1 MSDNKEFGL
10 FLKEE
15 LTKKSNLNSSQ
26 LASILHCSRSTLNDL
41 FKGKRSLSKS
51 FANRIETAFSSNS
64 LSSEYSIKADDLLKK
79 QAALIYKISGENL
92 NLEEDE
98 DADTQSSQDKDYI
111 DSSRAPSDEK
121 FSLSNNTPESSNITT
136 VQDQGLPY
144 FAKFTKEK
152 IECYVDNNQQ
162 ECRGLIPELVYT
174 LIATTASNEYLEKFY
189 LPYGDD
195 ISLKGFDGIVSY
207 NQNHPYIPKGYS
219 VWEIG
224 TNKDPKRKF
233 DEDFSK
239 AKEKLSKFSPS
250 TDIHDVTYVAV
261 FPRSISHEN
270 QEKWIRQ
277 KKKDGSEFKD
287 IRIIDAFLLAQWANQ
302 SASAQLHFSKQF
314 SNVTDND
321 ILTKI
326 QTSKLLYK
334 EMSFNNIANGEEL
347 LDNLFSLYKNDYYG
361 LFSCFIR
368 DGLGSNILNASSESK
383 SLTKAFICY
392 LAKVYDSEDKN
403 NSADDIVNGL
413 EYQVKASLQDPDDKE
428 LEKDTDFD
436 GYQQS
441 RYTNLFLN
449 TYYIKDYAL
458 LAKLILALKVLS
470 ILIVDE
476 EIIDDRI
483 KELCKE
489 NKNVRIITIRN
500 LYNFDIS
507 DPYKESSSIAE
518 RSEIFLNTNSVP
530 PFKEE
535 IILNPLPWYKLENTL
550 NEFTQKTNYL
560 SNKSDEEKDST
571 QNKIQEQNKNAEAIL
586 NPNSCRHL
594 ALLSEGS
601 ICNMKNILTKGTDF
615 KVTRRQ
621 FIQNLVEQNEDLSF
635 LFCFCLIGKINTKD
649 SLQVEVLKSLYS
661 KKTEDIKQ
669 MLAKIVHL
677 KLSQSIACFY
687 KGIYKLTSRYIV
699 LDYINDE
706 PTINKEDILNRL
718 YNIIES
724 LIYLKITSET
734 GIFFERNCITNQE
747 SFAYYSA
754 FLSVLKLQKETES
767 TNRRR
772 SLPSN
777 CVIDELTQLIIRLL
791 DVLCFKKEDILGDD
805 YPYYLKNKA
814 LQNNI
819 FNALKANSNNN
830 KQYSILSEIRPFIE
844 QLSYLDC
851 RNYLNIVDDLILS
864 YCKRAK
870 IEKANDLDD
879 YCNPYLSDD
888 LLYSLFFVSKKM
900 TNLKQVTELL
910 IQLDETMQS
919 SDSSSYNKITELL
932 GLMFDIYSCSN
943 TRAVDSRERIL
954 KELSSKYPGPCKNL
968 VIKQIDQITL
978 GGLITCMPSFKW
990 YDLNIKLS
998 QSPDTIRYGL
1008 DRYIYLYLS
1017 LITTSNLSFDELAKC
1032 KNFVD
1037 YMSEE
1042 QLQQLE
1048 SLIELYSKNSTEEK
1062 QIELRDLFNQKQ
1074 FWLHQ
1079 KVNISDSLKEFFKK
1093 VRTILES
1100 KSMLLKDKWKVEA
1113 IASDLIIDESSIPV
1127 EVITKFKN
1135 EDKLKD
1141 YIHKERSAFIYNTF
1155 KKLGGDGLKWIF
1167 KNCKNT
1173 YDIGYS
1179 LVKDHELSL
1188 NERLNLFTF
1197 FINEIYITNKELNSI
1212 KELDT
1217 EVNQEHSDSN
1227 LLSKILLNSKRD
1239 SLTQS
1244 NFQNQKVSQ
1253 LDKYLTDCR
1262 TCIWS
1267 MSSIDKGFNLN
1278 RAYGDY
1284 VKKNNLS
1291 ISEEVNILINF
1302 PFDECTFELAERTSD
1317 LASIY
1322 WEKVP
1327 LLNYYENWKN
1337 KEIFE
1342 KIQSCLKKA
1351 DRLIELCCASVFF
1364 LIRTTDYKDFS
1375 LECVLEIVDTINKI
1389 NLYKFQNK
1397 IDLLKSDEQDL
1408 NIRKNDEIENRQPI
1422 VQNTEYNNSVK
1433 YQNKLK
1439 RKEKAII
1446 ELQKDKLLLTK
1457 FVAKV
1462 LKESSLSFENKVLI
1476 ELQILPYL
1484 MYDNFSH
1491 LRNAREEQLI
1501 CIRELNLYFSANPQ
1515 KYFEIFCKNYL
1526 HDHCILLKKDKL
1538 FTNENSVISVG
1549 DLEKDF
1555 PVYKFDRAAVI
1566 CLESTELIF
1575 NNLNCI
1581 PGFCYAQ
1588 IPDHNLISRWIN
1600 QVIEIS
1606 RNSKNEDLIYITRNY
1621 VAKTLAHTPKEKNN
1635 LMPYKEV
1642 CLALE
1647 DVEDYDFLRYF
1658 YIAFFNS
1665 YSLANIYQCDD
1676 GERNRSLAA
1685 EYKKI
1690 RISINKDE
1698 MPLTYNLVSM
1708 LENGYKFDSRHD
1720 NEDYIFRTYFET

>member
-1 MSDNKEFGL
+1 MSDNKDFGL

-15 LTKKSNLNSSQ
+15 LTKKTNLNVSQ
-26 LASILHCSRSTLNDL
+26 VASILKCSRSTLNDL
-41 FKGKRSLSKS
+41 FNGKRQLSKA
-51 FANRIETAFSSNS
+51 FAKRIEEAFSSNS
-64 LSSEYSIKADDLLKK
+64 LSSSYSIKADSLLKK
-79 QAALIYKISGENL
+79 QAALIYGIS
-92 NLEEDE
+92 EDHSSLK
-98 DADTQSSQDKDYI
+98 DATNTSSSLGRNNRERSSEASDDKYT
-111 DSSRAPSDEK
+111 
-121 FSLSNNTPESSNITT
+121 LSNNTSSI
-136 VQDQGLPY
+136 QDQGIP
-144 FAKFTKEK
+144 FFVKITREK
-152 IECYVDNNQQ
+152 IESYVDNNHQ
-162 ECRGLIPELVYT
+162 ECRGLIPEFVYT
-174 LIATTASNEYLEKFY
+174 LIATTASNDYLEKFY

-207 NQNHPYIPKGYS
+207 NQNHPYIPKGLS

-239 AKEKLSKFSPS
+239 AKEKLSKLSQDV
-250 TDIHDVTYVAV
+250 DIHDVTYVAV
-261 FPRSISHEN
+261 FPRTISYQNKEN
-270 QEKWIRQ
+270 WIRQ
-277 KKKDGSEFKD
+277 KKKEGSEFKD

-302 SASAQLHFSKQF
+302 SVSAQLHFSKQF
-314 SNVTDND
+314 SNFEEDD
-321 ILTKI
+321 LLTNI
-326 QTSKLLYK
+326 ETSQFMYK
-334 EMSFNNIANGEEL
+334 EMSFDSIEHGEEL
-347 LDNLFSLYKNDYYG
+347 LDDLFSLYKNDYYD
-361 LFSCFIR
+361 LFKSFIR
-368 DGLGSNILNASSESK
+368 TGLDGNILKAASESK
-383 SLTKAFICY
+383 ILTKAFICY
-392 LAKVYDSEDKN
+392 LAKIYDSEDKN
-403 NSADDIVNGL
+403 IKSDNTVNAI
-413 EYQVKASLQDPDDKE
+413 EYQVNAALQYSEDKKQD
-428 LEKDTDFD
+428 KDTEFY
-436 GYQQS
+436 GYGKS
-441 RYTNLFLN
+441 KYTNLFLN
-449 TYYIKDYAL
+449 TYYIKDYKL
-458 LAKLILALKVLS
+458 LTKLISSLTEKS

-476 EIIDDRI
+476 EIIDFKIRDR
-483 KELCKE
+483 CRE
-489 NKNVRIITIRN
+489 NKNVKIITIRN

-507 DPYKESSSIAE
+507 DPYKENSSIAE
-518 RSEIFLNTNSVP
+518 RSEIILNANSLP
-530 PFKEE
+530 SFKEE
-535 IILNPLPWYKLENTL
+535 IILNPLPWYKLENKL

-560 SNKSDEEKDST
+560 SNKSCEEIGST
-571 QNKIQEQNKNAEAIL
+571 QNKNADAIF

-601 ICNMKNILTKGTDF
+601 ISNLRNILTKGTDF
-615 KVTRRQ
+615 KVTRRH
-621 FIQNLVEQNEDLSF
+621 FIQNLIEQNEELSF

-649 SLQVEVLKSLYS
+649 SLQVEVLKSLYT
-661 KKTEDIKQ
+661 KKTEDIEQ
-669 MLAKIVHL
+669 MLTKIVHL
-677 KLSQSIACFY
+677 KLYKNIACFY
-687 KGIYKLTSRYIV
+687 KEIYKLTSRYIV
-699 LDYINDE
+699 LDYIYDVT
-706 PTINKEDILNRL
+706 TIKKEDILNRL

-767 TNRRR
+767 TERRR
-772 SLPSN
+772 ILPSN

-791 DVLCFKKEDILGDD
+791 DVLCFIKKDIIDDD

-814 LQNNI
+814 LQNNT
-819 FNALKANSNNN
+819 FNVLKSNSNDDN
-830 KQYSILSEIRPFIE
+830 KQYSILSAILPFIE

-851 RNYLNIVDDLILS
+851 SNYLNIVDDLILS
-864 YCKRAK
+864 YCKQAK
-870 IEKANDLDD
+870 IEKTNDYLDD
-879 YCNPYLSDD
+879 YFNPYLSDD
-888 LLYSLFFVSKKM
+888 LLYSLIFVSKNM

-919 SDSSSYNKITELL
+919 SDCSIYNKITELL
-932 GLMFDIYSCSN
+932 VLMFDIYCCRN
-943 TRAVDSRERIL
+943 TKAVDSRERIL

-968 VIKQIDQITL
+968 VIKQIKQITL

-1135 EDKLKD
+1135 EDKLID

-1302 PFDECTFELAERTSD
+1302 PFDECTFELAERTRD
-1317 LASIY
+1317 LAAEY
-1322 WEKVP
+1322 WDKVP
-1327 LLNYYENWKN
+1327 LLNYYNKWKN

-1342 KIQSCLKKA
+1342 KIQSRLKKA
-1351 DRLIELCCASVFF
+1351 DRLIELCCACMSF
-1364 LIRTTDYKDFS
+1364 LVRTNDYKDFS
-1375 LECVLEIVDTINKI
+1375 LECVLETVDTINKI

-1408 NIRKNDEIENRQPI
+1408 NIRKNDEIENRQLI
-1422 VQNTEYNNSVK
+1422 VQNTEDNNSVK

-1457 FVAKV
+1457 FVTKV

-1484 MYDNFSH
+1484 MYDNLSH

-1501 CIRELNLYFSANPQ
+1501 CIRELNLFFSANPQ

-1538 FTNENSVISVG
+1538 FTNKNSVISVG

-1606 RNSKNEDLIYITRNY
+1606 RNSKIDDLINITKNN
-1621 VAKTLAHTPKEKNN
+1621 VAKTLAHTPKENNN

-1642 CLALE
+1642 YLALE

-1676 GERNRSLAA
+1676 GERNRNLAT

-1690 RISINKDE
+1690 RNSINKEE

-1708 LENGYKFDSRHD
+1708 LENGYKSDSKHD

>member
-1 MSDNKEFGL
+1 MTSKEEFGL

-15 LTKKSNLNSSQ
+15 LTKKTNLNSSQ
-26 LASILHCSRSTLNDL
+26 LASILNCSRSTLNDL
-41 FKGKRSLSKS
+41 FKGKRSLSKA
-51 FANRIETAFSSNS
+51 FAKRIETAFSSNS
-64 LSSEYSIKADDLLKK
+64 LSPNISIKADDLLKK

-92 NLEEDE
+92 NLDE
-98 DADTQSSQDKDYI
+98 DTQSSQDKDYI
-111 DSSRAPSDEK
+111 DSSRDPSDEK
-121 FSLSNNTPESSNITT
+121 FPFSKNTPESSKITT
-136 VQDQGLPY
+136 IQDQAIPF

-152 IECYVDNNQQ
+152 IESYVDNKEQK
-162 ECRGLIPELVYT
+162 CRGLIPELVYT
-174 LIATTASNEYLEKFY
+174 LIATTTRQDYLEKFY

-207 NQNHPYIPKGYS
+207 SQNHPYIPKGLS

-239 AKEKLSKFSPS
+239 AKEKLSKLSQDV
-250 TDIHDVTYVAV
+250 DIHDVTYVAV
-261 FPRSISHEN
+261 FPRTISYQNKEN
-270 QEKWIRQ
+270 WIRQ
-277 KKKDGSEFKD
+277 KKKEGSEFKD

-302 SASAQLHFSKQF
+302 SVSAQLHFSKQF
-314 SNVTDND
+314 SNFEEDD
-321 ILTKI
+321 LLTNI
-326 QTSKLLYK
+326 ETSQFMYK
-334 EMSFNNIANGEEL
+334 EMSFDSIEHGEEL
-347 LDNLFSLYKNDYYG
+347 LDDLFSLYKNDYYD
-361 LFSCFIR
+361 LFKSFIR
-368 DGLGSNILNASSESK
+368 TVLDGNILKAASESK
-383 SLTKAFICY
+383 ILTKAFICY
-392 LAKVYDSEDKN
+392 LAKIYDSEDKN
-403 NSADDIVNGL
+403 IKSDNTVNAI
-413 EYQVKASLQDPDDKE
+413 EYQVNAALQYSEDKKQA
-428 LEKDTDFD
+428 KDTEFY
-436 GYQQS
+436 GYGKS
-441 RYTNLFLN
+441 KYTNLFLN
-449 TYYIKDYAL
+449 TYYIKDYKL
-458 LAKLILALKVLS
+458 LTKLISSLTEKS

-476 EIIDDRI
+476 EIIDFKIRDR
-483 KELCKE
+483 CRE
-489 NKNVRIITIRN
+489 NKNVKIITIRN

-507 DPYKESSSIAE
+507 DPYKENSSIAE
-518 RSEIFLNTNSVP
+518 RSEIILNANSLP
-530 PFKEE
+530 SFKEE
-535 IILNPLPWYKLENTL
+535 IILNPLPWYKLENKL

-560 SNKSDEEKDST
+560 SNKSCEEIGST
-571 QNKIQEQNKNAEAIL
+571 QNKNADAIF

-601 ICNMKNILTKGTDF
+601 ISNLRNILTKGTDF
-615 KVTRRQ
+615 KVTRRH
-621 FIQNLVEQNEDLSF
+621 FIQNLIEQNEDLSF

-649 SLQVEVLKSLYS
+649 SLQVEVLKSLYT
-661 KKTEDIKQ
+661 KKTEDIEQ
-669 MLAKIVHL
+669 MLTKIVHL
-677 KLSQSIACFY
+677 KLYKNIACFY
-687 KGIYKLTSRYIV
+687 KEIYKLTSRYIV
-699 LDYINDE
+699 LDYIYDK
-706 PTINKEDILNRL
+706 PTINKEDFLNRL

-734 GIFFERNCITNQE
+734 GIFFERNCITNRE

-754 FLSVLKLQKETES
+754 FLSVLKLQNKTES
-767 TNRRR
+767 TDCIR

-777 CVIDELTQLIIRLL
+777 YIIDELTQLIVRLL
-791 DVLCFKKEDILGDD
+791 DVLCFIKKDIIDDD

-814 LQNNI
+814 LQNNT
-819 FNALKANSNNN
+819 FNVLKSNSNDDN
-830 KQYSILSEIRPFIE
+830 KQYSILSAILPFIE

-851 RNYLNIVDDLILS
+851 SNYLNIVDDLILS

-870 IEKANDLDD
+870 IEKTNDYLDD

-888 LLYSLFFVSKKM
+888 LLYSLIFVSKNM

-910 IQLDETMQS
+910 IQLDETMQN
-919 SDSSSYNKITELL
+919 SDSSIYNKITELL
-932 GLMFDIYSCSN
+932 VLMYDIYGCSN
-943 TRAVDSRERIL
+943 TKAVDSRERIL

-968 VIKQIDQITL
+968 VIKQIKQITL
-978 GGLITCMPSFKW
+978 GSLITCMPSFKW

-998 QSPDTIRYGL
+998 QSLDTIRYGL

-1017 LITTSNLSFDELAKC
+1017 LITTSNISFDELANC
-1032 KNFVD
+1032 KNFVEF
-1037 YMSEE
+1037 MSEE
-1042 QLQQLE
+1042 QLQNLE
-1048 SLIELYSKNSTEEK
+1048 SLIELYSKNSTEKK

-1079 KVNISDSLKEFFKK
+1079 KINISDSLKEFFKK

-1155 KKLGGDGLKWIF
+1155 KKLGGEGLKWIF

-1217 EVNQEHSDSN
+1217 EVNQEHSGSN

-1302 PFDECTFELAERTSD
+1302 PFNKCTFELADRTPD

-1327 LLNYYENWKN
+1327 LLNYYENWEN

-1351 DRLIELCCASVFF
+1351 DRLIELCCACMSF
-1364 LIRTTDYKDFS
+1364 LVRTNDYKDFS
-1375 LECVLEIVDTINKI
+1375 LECVLETVDTINKI

-1408 NIRKNDEIENRQPI
+1408 NIRKNDEIENRQLI
-1422 VQNTEYNNSVK
+1422 VQNTEDNNSVK

-1439 RKEKAII
+1439 CKEKAII
-1446 ELQKDKLLLTK
+1446 ELQKDRVLLTK

-1526 HDHCILLKKDKL
+1526 HDHYILLKKDKL
-1538 FTNENSVISVG
+1538 FTNENCVISVG
-1549 DLEKDF
+1549 NLEKDF
-1555 PVYKFDRAAVI
+1555 PVYKFDPDAVI
-1566 CLESTELIF
+1566 YLKSTELIF

-1588 IPDHNLISRWIN
+1588 ITDHNLISRWIN
-1600 QVIEIS
+1600 QVIEIA
-1606 RNSKNEDLIYITRNY
+1606 RNSKIDDLINITKNN
-1621 VAKTLAHTPKEKNN
+1621 VAKTLALTPKENNN

-1642 CLALE
+1642 CLVLE

-1676 GERNRSLAA
+1676 GERNRNLAA

>member
-1 MSDNKEFGL
+1 MSDNKDFGL

-15 LTKKSNLNSSQ
+15 LTKKSNLNVSQ
-26 LASILHCSRSTLNDL
+26 VASILKCSRSTLNDL
-41 FKGKRSLSKS
+41 FNGKRLLSKA
-51 FANRIETAFSSNS
+51 FAKRIEEAFSSNP
-64 LSSEYSIKADDLLKK
+64 LSSSYSIKADSLLKK
-79 QAALIYKISGENL
+79 QAALIYGISEDHSNL
-92 NLEEDE
+92 KDDTNTISSLDINNSERSRVPSEEKN
-98 DADTQSSQDKDYI
+98 T
-111 DSSRAPSDEK
+111 
-121 FSLSNNTPESSNITT
+121 FTNNTSSI
-136 VQDQGLPY
+136 QDQGIPF
-144 FAKFTKEK
+144 FAKITKQK
-152 IECYVDNNQQ
+152 IESYVNNNQH
-162 ECRGLIPELVYT
+162 ECSGLIPEFVYT
-174 LIATTASNEYLEKFY
+174 LIATTASKDYLEKFY

-195 ISLKGFDGIVSY
+195 VSLKGFDGIVSY
-207 NQNHPYIPKGYS
+207 SQNHPYIPKGLS

-224 TNKDPKRKF
+224 TNKDPKKKF

-239 AKEKLSKFSPS
+239 AKEKLSKLSQDV
-250 TDIHDVTYVAV
+250 DIHDVTYVAV
-261 FPRSISHEN
+261 FPRTISYQNMEN
-270 QEKWIRQ
+270 WIRQ
-277 KKKDGSEFKD
+277 KKKEGSEFKD

-302 SASAQLHFSKQF
+302 SVSAQLHFSKQF

-321 ILTKI
+321 ILTNI
-326 QTSKLLYK
+326 QTSKLMYK
-334 EMSFNNIANGEEL
+334 KMSFDRIANGEEL

-361 LFSCFIR
+361 LFNSFVR
-368 DGLGSNILNASSESK
+368 DGLGSNILNAASESK
-383 SLTKAFICY
+383 ILTKAFICY
-392 LAKVYDSEDKN
+392 LAKLYDSEDQN
-403 NSADDIVNGL
+403 NSTDNNVNGI
-413 EYQVKASLQDPDDKE
+413 EYPVKASLRDPDDDPNQ
-428 LEKDTDFD
+428 KDLDFD

-483 KELCKE
+483 KGLCKE

-601 ICNMKNILTKGTDF
+601 ISNLINILTKRSDF
-615 KVTRRQ
+615 QVTRRQ
-621 FIQNLVEQNEDLSF
+621 FIQKLVEQNEDLSF

-649 SLQVEVLKSLYS
+649 SLQVEVLKSLYA
-661 KKTEDIKQ
+661 KKSEDIEQ
-669 MLAKIVHL
+669 MLAKIIHL
-677 KLSQSIACFY
+677 KLSQNIACFY
-687 KGIYKLTSRYIV
+687 KEIYKMTSRYIV

-754 FLSVLKLQKETES
+754 FLSVLKLQHKTES
-767 TNRRR
+767 TDCIR

-791 DVLCFKKEDILGDD
+791 DILCFKKEDILGDD
-805 YPYYLKNKA
+805 YPFYLKNKA
-814 LQNNI
+814 LQNNT
-819 FNALKANSNNN
+819 FNALKANSNDDN
-830 KQYSILSEIRPFIE
+830 KQHSILKAILPFIE

-851 RNYLNIVDDLILS
+851 SNYLNIVDDLILS
-864 YCKRAK
+864 YCKQAK
-870 IEKANDLDD
+870 IEKTNDYLDD
-879 YCNPYLSDD
+879 YFNPYLSDD
-888 LLYSLFFVSKKM
+888 LLYSLIFVSKNM

-919 SDSSSYNKITELL
+919 SDRSSYNKITELL
-932 GLMFDIYSCSN
+932 GLMYDIYSCRN
-943 TRAVDSRERIL
+943 TKAVDSREKIL
-954 KELSSKYPGPCKNL
+954 KELSLKYPEQCKNL
-968 VIKQIDQITL
+968 VIKQINQITL
-978 GGLITCMPSFKW
+978 GGIITCMPSFNW

-998 QSPDTIRYGL
+998 QSPDTIRYGI

-1017 LITTSNLSFDELAKC
+1017 LIATSNLSFEELANC
-1032 KNFVD
+1032 KNFVEF
-1037 YMSEE
+1037 MSEE
-1042 QLQQLE
+1042 QLQKLK
-1048 SLIELYSKNSTEEK
+1048 SLIKLYSKNSTEK
-1062 QIELRDLFNQKQ
+1062 KLIELRDLFNQKQ

-1079 KVNISDSLKEFFKK
+1079 KVNISNRLKEFFKK
-1093 VRTILES
+1093 ARTILES

-1113 IASDLIIDESSIPV
+1113 IASDLIIDESIIPV

-1141 YIHKERSAFIYNTF
+1141 YIHKERSDFIYKTF
-1155 KKLGGDGLKWIF
+1155 KKLRGEGLKWIF

-1188 NERLNLFTF
+1188 NDRLYLFTF

-1302 PFDECTFELAERTSD
+1302 PFNKCTFELADRTPD

-1327 LLNYYENWKN
+1327 LLNYYENWEN

-1351 DRLIELCCASVFF
+1351 DRLIELCCACMSF
-1364 LIRTTDYKDFS
+1364 LVRTNDYKDFS
-1375 LECVLEIVDTINKI
+1375 LECVLETVDTINKI
-1389 NLYKFQNK
+1389 NLYNFQNK
-1397 IDLLKSDEQDL
+1397 IDLLKSDKQDL
-1408 NIRKNDEIENRQPI
+1408 NIRKNDEIENRQLI
-1422 VQNTEYNNSVK
+1422 VQNTEDNNSVK

-1606 RNSKNEDLIYITRNY
+1606 RNSKIDDLINITKNN
-1621 VAKTLAHTPKEKNN
+1621 VAKTLAHTPKENNN

-1642 CLALE
+1642 YLALE
-1647 DVEDYDFLRYF
+1647 DLEDYDFLHFF

-1676 GERNRSLAA
+1676 GERNHNLAT

-1690 RISINKDE
+1690 KNSINKDE

-1708 LENGYKFDSRHD
+1708 LENGYKSDSRHD

>member
-1 MSDNKEFGL
+1 MSDNKDFGL

-15 LTKKSNLNSSQ
+15 LTKKSNLNVSQ
-26 LASILHCSRSTLNDL
+26 VASILKCSRSTLNDL
-41 FKGKRSLSKS
+41 FNGKRLLSKA
-51 FANRIETAFSSNS
+51 FAKRIEEAFSSNS
-64 LSSEYSIKADDLLKK
+64 LSYSYSIKADDLLKK
-79 QAALIYKISGENL
+79 QATLIYGISGDKL
-92 NLEEDE
+92 NMDE
-98 DADTQSSQDKDYI
+98 DTNTRSSLDEVNSE
-111 DSSRAPSDEK
+111 SSRVPSEEK
-121 FSLSNNTPESSNITT
+121 NTFTNNTSSI
-136 VQDQGLPY
+136 QDQGIPF
-144 FAKFTKEK
+144 FAKITKQK
-152 IECYVDNNQQ
+152 IESYVNNNQH
-162 ECRGLIPELVYT
+162 ECSGLIPEFVYT
-174 LIATTASNEYLEKFY
+174 LIATTASKDYLEKFY

-195 ISLKGFDGIVSY
+195 VSLKGFDGIVSY
-207 NQNHPYIPKGYS
+207 SQNHPYIPKGLS

-239 AKEKLSKFSPS
+239 AKEKLSKLSQYV
-250 TDIHDVTYVAV
+250 DIHDVTYVAV
-261 FPRSISHEN
+261 FPRTISYQNKEN
-270 QEKWIRQ
+270 WIRQ
-277 KKKDGSEFKD
+277 KKKEGSEFKD
-287 IRIIDAFLLAQWANQ
+287 IRIIDVFLLAQWANQ
-302 SASAQLHFSKQF
+302 SVSAQLHFSKQF

-368 DGLGSNILNASSESK
+368 DGLGSNILNAASESK

-754 FLSVLKLQKETES
+754 FPSVLKLQKETES

-830 KQYSILSEIRPFIE
+830 KQYSILSAIRPFIE

-954 KELSSKYPGPCKNL
+954 KELSLKYPEQCKNL

-1606 RNSKNEDLIYITRNY
+1606 RNSKIDDLINITKNN
-1621 VAKTLAHTPKEKNN
+1621 VAKTLAHTPKENNN

-1642 CLALE
+1642 YLALE

-1685 EYKKI
+1685 QYNKI
-1690 RISINKDE
+1690 RISINKEE

-1708 LENGYKFDSRHD
+1708 LENGYKSDSKH
-1720 NEDYIFRTYFET
+1720 NN

>member
-1 MSDNKEFGL
+1 MSYNKDFGL

-15 LTKKSNLNSSQ
+15 LTKKTNLNLSQ
-26 LASILHCSRSTLNDL
+26 VASILKCSRSTLNDL
-41 FKGKRSLSKS
+41 FNSKRQLSKA
-51 FANRIETAFSSNS
+51 FAKRIEEAFSSNS
-64 LSSEYSIKADDLLKK
+64 HSSSYSIKADDLLKM
-79 QAALIYKISGENL
+79 QAALIYGISGDKL
-92 NLEEDE
+92 NTD
-98 DADTQSSQDKDYI
+98 DDTNTRSSLGRINSERSSEAFNDKY
-111 DSSRAPSDEK
+111 
-121 FSLSNNTPESSNITT
+121 SLSNNTSSI
-136 VQDQGLPY
+136 QDQGIPF
-144 FAKFTKEK
+144 FAKITRQK
-152 IECYVDNNQQ
+152 IESYVDNNKQK
-162 ECRGLIPELVYT
+162 CRGLIPELVYT
-174 LIATTASNEYLEKFY
+174 LIATTTRQDYLEKFY

-195 ISLKGFDGIVSY
+195 VSLKGFDGIVSY
-207 NQNHPYIPKGYS
+207 SQNHPYIPKGLS

-239 AKEKLSKFSPS
+239 AKEKLSKLSQDV
-250 TDIHDVTYVAV
+250 DIHDVTYVAV
-261 FPRSISHEN
+261 FPRTISYQN
-270 QEKWIRQ
+270 QENWIRQ
-277 KKKDGSEFKD
+277 KKKEGSEFKD

-302 SASAQLHFSKQF
+302 SVSAQLHFSKQF
-314 SNVTDND
+314 SNFEEDD
-321 ILTKI
+321 LLTNI
-326 QTSKLLYK
+326 ETSQFMYK
-334 EMSFNNIANGEEL
+334 EMSFDSIEHGEEL
-347 LDNLFSLYKNDYYG
+347 LDDLFSLYKNDYYD
-361 LFSCFIR
+361 LFKSFIR
-368 DGLGSNILNASSESK
+368 TGLDGNILKAASESK
-383 SLTKAFICY
+383 ILTKAFICY
-392 LAKVYDSEDKN
+392 LAKIYDSEDKN
-403 NSADDIVNGL
+403 IKSDNTVIAI
-413 EYQVKASLQDPDDKE
+413 EYQVNATLQYSEDKKQA
-428 LEKDTDFD
+428 KDTEFY
-436 GYQQS
+436 GYGKS
-441 RYTNLFLN
+441 KYTNLFLN

-530 PFKEE
+530 SFKEE
-535 IILNPLPWYKLENTL
+535 IILNPLTWYKIENTL

-560 SNKSDEEKDST
+560 SNKSYEEKGST
-571 QNKIQEQNKNAEAIL
+571 QNKTQEQNKNADAIF

-601 ICNMKNILTKGTDF
+601 ISNLRNILTKGTDF
-615 KVTRRQ
+615 KVTRRH
-621 FIQNLVEQNEDLSF
+621 FNQNLIEQNEDLSF
-635 LFCFCLIGKINTKD
+635 LFCFCQIGKINTKD

-661 KKTEDIKQ
+661 KKTEDIEQ
-669 MLAKIVHL
+669 MLTKIIHL

-772 SLPSN
+772 SLHSN

-830 KQYSILSEIRPFIE
+830 NKQYSILSAIRPFIE

-851 RNYLNIVDDLILS
+851 RNYLKIVDDLILS

-943 TRAVDSRERIL
+943 TRAVDSREMIL

-978 GGLITCMPSFKW
+978 GGLITCMPSLKW

-1135 EDKLKD
+1135 EDKLID

-1302 PFDECTFELAERTSD
+1302 PFDECTFELAERTRD
-1317 LASIY
+1317 LAAEY
-1322 WEKVP
+1322 WDKVS
-1327 LLNYYENWKN
+1327 LLNYYNKWEN

-1342 KIQSCLKKA
+1342 KIQSRLKKA
-1351 DRLIELCCASVFF
+1351 DRLIELCCACMSF
-1364 LIRTTDYKDFS
+1364 LVRTNDYKDFS
-1375 LECVLEIVDTINKI
+1375 LECVLETVDTINKI

-1408 NIRKNDEIENRQPI
+1408 NIRKNDEIENRQLI
-1422 VQNTEYNNSVK
+1422 VQNTEDNNSVK

-1439 RKEKAII
+1439 CKEKAII
-1446 ELQKDKLLLTK
+1446 ELQKDRVLLTK

-1606 RNSKNEDLIYITRNY
+1606 RNSKIDDLINITKNN
-1621 VAKTLAHTPKEKNN
+1621 VAKTLAHTPKENNN

-1642 CLALE
+1642 YLALE
-1647 DVEDYDFLRYF
+1647 DVEDYDFLHFF

-1676 GERNRSLAA
+1676 GEKNRNLAT

-1690 RISINKDE
+1690 RNSINKEE

-1708 LENGYKFDSRHD
+1708 LENGYKSDSKHD

>member
-1 MSDNKEFGL
+1 MSDNKDFGL

-15 LTKKSNLNSSQ
+15 LTKKTNLNVSQ
-26 LASILHCSRSTLNDL
+26 IASILKCSRSTLNDL
-41 FKGKRSLSKS
+41 FNGKRQLSKA
-51 FANRIETAFSSNS
+51 FAKRIEEAFSSNS
-64 LSSEYSIKADDLLKK
+64 LSSSYSIKADSLLKK
-79 QAALIYKISGENL
+79 QAALIYGISEDHSNL
-92 NLEEDE
+92 KD
-98 DADTQSSQDKDYI
+98 DTNTISSLDI
-111 DSSRAPSDEK
+111 NNSESSRVPSEEK
-121 FSLSNNTPESSNITT
+121 NTFTNNTSSI
-136 VQDQGLPY
+136 QDQGIPF
-144 FAKFTKEK
+144 FAKITKQK
-152 IECYVDNNQQ
+152 IESYVDNNQL
-162 ECRGLIPELVYT
+162 ECRGLIPEFVYT
-174 LIATTASNEYLEKFY
+174 LIATTASKDYLEKFY

-195 ISLKGFDGIVSY
+195 VSLKGFDGIVSY
-207 NQNHPYIPKGYS
+207 SQNHPYIPKGLS

-239 AKEKLSKFSPS
+239 AKEKLSKLSQDV
-250 TDIHDVTYVAV
+250 DIHDVTYVAV
-261 FPRSISHEN
+261 FPRTISYQN
-270 QEKWIRQ
+270 QENWIRQ
-277 KKKDGSEFKD
+277 KKKEGSEFKD

-302 SASAQLHFSKQF
+302 SVSAQLHFSKQF
-314 SNVTDND
+314 SNFEEDD
-321 ILTKI
+321 LLTNI
-326 QTSKLLYK
+326 ETSQFMYK
-334 EMSFNNIANGEEL
+334 EMSFDSIKHGEEL
-347 LDNLFSLYKNDYYG
+347 LDDLFSLYQNDYYD
-361 LFSCFIR
+361 LFKSFIR
-368 DGLGSNILNASSESK
+368 TGLDGNILKAASESK
-383 SLTKAFICY
+383 ILTKAFICY
-392 LAKVYDSEDKN
+392 LAKIYDSDDKNIKSDNTVNAIEYQVNAALQYSEDKK
-403 NSADDIVNGL
+403 
-413 EYQVKASLQDPDDKE
+413 QT
-428 LEKDTDFD
+428 KDTEFY
-436 GYQQS
+436 GYGKS
-441 RYTNLFLN
+441 KFTNLFLN
-449 TYYIKDYAL
+449 TYYIKDYKL
-458 LAKLILALKVLS
+458 LTKLISSLTEKS

-476 EIIDDRI
+476 EIIDFKIRAR
-483 KELCKE
+483 CRE
-489 NKNVRIITIRN
+489 NKNVKIITIRN

-507 DPYKESSSIAE
+507 DPYKENSSIAE
-518 RSEIFLNTNSVP
+518 RSEIILNANSLP
-530 PFKEE
+530 SFKEE
-535 IILNPLPWYKLENTL
+535 IILNPLPWYKLENKL

-560 SNKSDEEKDST
+560 SNKSCEEIGST
-571 QNKIQEQNKNAEAIL
+571 QNKNADAIF

-601 ICNMKNILTKGTDF
+601 ISNLRNILTKGTDF
-615 KVTRRQ
+615 KVTRRH
-621 FIQNLVEQNEDLSF
+621 FIQNLIEQNEDLSF

-649 SLQVEVLKSLYS
+649 SLQVEVLKSLYT
-661 KKTEDIKQ
+661 KKTEDIEQ
-669 MLAKIVHL
+669 MLTKIVHL
-677 KLSQSIACFY
+677 KLYKNIACFY
-687 KGIYKLTSRYIV
+687 KEIYKLTSRYIV
-699 LDYINDE
+699 LDYIYDVT
-706 PTINKEDILNRL
+706 TIKKEDILNRL

-767 TNRRR
+767 TERRR
-772 SLPSN
+772 ILPSN

-819 FNALKANSNNN
+819 FNALKANSNN
-830 KQYSILSEIRPFIE
+830 KQYSILSAILPFIE

-851 RNYLNIVDDLILS
+851 RNYLNIVDDLILG
-864 YCKRAK
+864 YCKQAK
-870 IEKANDLDD
+870 IEKTNDYLDD

-888 LLYSLFFVSKKM
+888 MLYSLLFVSKNM
-900 TNLKQVTELL
+900 MNLKQVTELL

-1048 SLIELYSKNSTEEK
+1048 SLIELYSKNSTEKK

-1079 KVNISDSLKEFFKK
+1079 KINISDSLKEFFKK

-1302 PFDECTFELAERTSD
+1302 PFNKCTFELADRTPD

-1327 LLNYYENWKN
+1327 LLNYYENWEN

-1351 DRLIELCCASVFF
+1351 DRLIELCCTCMSF
-1364 LIRTTDYKDFS
+1364 LVRTNNYKDFS
-1375 LECVLEIVDTINKI
+1375 LECVLETVDTINKI

-1408 NIRKNDEIENRQPI
+1408 NIRKNDEIENRQLI
-1422 VQNTEYNNSVK
+1422 VQNTEDNNSVK

-1439 RKEKAII
+1439 CKEKAII
-1446 ELQKDKLLLTK
+1446 ELQKYRELLTK

-1491 LRNAREEQLI
+1491 LRNASEEQLI

-1515 KYFEIFCKNYL
+1515 KYFEIFCKNYQ
-1526 HDHCILLKKDKL
+1526 HNHCILLKKDKL
-1538 FTNENSVISVG
+1538 FTNENCVISVG
-1549 DLEKDF
+1549 NLEKDF
-1555 PVYKFDRAAVI
+1555 PVYKFDPDAVI

-1606 RNSKNEDLIYITRNY
+1606 RNSKIDDLINITKNN
-1621 VAKTLAHTPKEKNN
+1621 VAKTLAHTPKENNN

-1642 CLALE
+1642 YLALE

-1676 GERNRSLAA
+1676 GERNRNLAT

-1690 RISINKDE
+1690 RNSINKNE

-1708 LENGYKFDSRHD
+1708 LENGYKSDSKHD
-1720 NEDYIFRTYFET
+1720 NEDHIFRTYFET

>member
-1 MSDNKEFGL
+1 MPENKDFGL

-15 LTKKSNLNSSQ
+15 LTKKTNLNVSQ
-26 LASILHCSRSTLNDL
+26 VASILKCSRSTLNDL
-41 FKGKRSLSKS
+41 FNGKRQLSKA
-51 FANRIETAFSSNS
+51 FAKRIEEAFSSNS
-64 LSSEYSIKADDLLKK
+64 LSSSYSIKADDLLKK
-79 QAALIYKISGENL
+79 QADLIYGSSGDKL
-92 NLEEDE
+92 NTDE
-98 DADTQSSQDKDYI
+98 DTNTRSSLGRI
-111 DSSRAPSDEK
+111 NSERSSEASDDEY
-121 FSLSNNTPESSNITT
+121 SLSNNISSI
-136 VQDQGLPY
+136 QDQGIPS
-144 FAKFTKEK
+144 FAKITRQK
-152 IECYVDNNQQ
+152 IESYVDNNQL

-174 LIATTASNEYLEKFY
+174 LIATTANKDYLEKFY

-207 NQNHPYIPKGYS
+207 NQNHPYIPKGLS

-277 KKKDGSEFKD
+277 KKKDGSEFKN

-302 SASAQLHFSKQF
+302 SVSAQLHFSKQF
-314 SNVTDND
+314 SNFEEDD
-321 ILTKI
+321 LLTNI
-326 QTSKLLYK
+326 ETSQFIYK
-334 EMSFNNIANGEEL
+334 EMSFDRIEHGEEL
-347 LDNLFSLYKNDYYG
+347 LNDLFSLYQNDYYDLFKSYIRTG
-361 LFSCFIR
+361 LY
-368 DGLGSNILNASSESK
+368 GNILKAASESK
-383 SLTKAFICY
+383 ILTKAFICY
-392 LAKVYDSEDKN
+392 LAKIYDSEDKN
-403 NSADDIVNGL
+403 IKSDNTVNAI
-413 EYQVKASLQDPDDKE
+413 EYQVNAALQYSEDKKQA
-428 LEKDTDFD
+428 KDTEFY
-436 GYQQS
+436 GYGKS
-441 RYTNLFLN
+441 KYTNLFLN
-449 TYYIKDYAL
+449 TYYIKDYKL
-458 LAKLILALKVLS
+458 LTKLISSLTEKS

-476 EIIDDRI
+476 EIIDFKIRDR
-483 KELCKE
+483 CRE
-489 NKNVRIITIRN
+489 NKNVKIITIRN
-500 LYNFDIS
+500 LYNYDIS
-507 DPYKESSSIAE
+507 DPYKENSSIAE
-518 RSEIFLNTNSVP
+518 RSEIILNANSLP
-530 PFKEE
+530 SFKEE
-535 IILNPLPWYKLENTL
+535 IILNPLPWYKLENKL

-560 SNKSDEEKDST
+560 SNESCEEIGST
-571 QNKIQEQNKNAEAIL
+571 QNKIQEQNKNADAIL

-601 ICNMKNILTKGTDF
+601 ISNLRNILTKGTDF
-615 KVTRRQ
+615 KVTRRH
-621 FIQNLVEQNEDLSF
+621 FNQNLIEQNEDLSF

-669 MLAKIVHL
+669 ILAKIVHL
-677 KLSQSIACFY
+677 KLYKNIACFY
-687 KGIYKLTSRYIV
+687 KEIYKLTSRYIV
-699 LDYINDE
+699 LDYIYDVT
-706 PTINKEDILNRL
+706 TINKEDILNRL

-734 GIFFERNCITNQE
+734 GIFFERKCITNQE

-754 FLSVLKLQKETES
+754 FLSVLKLQNKTES
-767 TNRRR
+767 TNCIR

-777 CVIDELTQLIIRLL
+777 YIIDELAQLIIRLL
-791 DVLCFKKEDILGDD
+791 DVLCFIKKDIIEDD
-805 YPYYLKNKA
+805 YPIYLKNKT

-819 FNALKANSNNN
+819 FNAIKANSADD
-830 KQYSILSEIRPFIE
+830 KQYSILSAILPFIE

-864 YCKRAK
+864 YCKQAK

-888 LLYSLFFVSKKM
+888 LLFSLIFVSKNM

-910 IQLDETMQS
+910 IQLDETMQN

-932 GLMFDIYSCSN
+932 GLMFDIYCCSN

-954 KELSSKYPGPCKNL
+954 KELSLKYPELCKNL
-968 VIKQIDQITL
+968 VIKQIKQITL
-978 GGLITCMPSFKW
+978 GGLIACMPSFKW
-990 YDLNIKLS
+990 YDLNIKHS

-1017 LITTSNLSFDELAKC
+1017 LITTSNISFDELANC

-1037 YMSEE
+1037 FMSEE
-1042 QLQQLE
+1042 QLQNLE

-1217 EVNQEHSDSN
+1217 EVKQEHSDSN

-1239 SLTQS
+1239 SLTQR
-1244 NFQNQKVSQ
+1244 NFQNMKVSQ

-1262 TCIWS
+1262 ACIWS
-1267 MSSIDKGFNLN
+1267 MSSIDKGFNLR
-1278 RAYGDY
+1278 RAYSDY

-1291 ISEEVNILINF
+1291 ISEEVSILINL
-1302 PFDECTFELAERTSD
+1302 PFDERTFELADRTPD

-1327 LLNYYENWKN
+1327 LLNYYEYWKN

-1351 DRLIELCCASVFF
+1351 DRLIELCCACMSF
-1364 LIRTTDYKDFS
+1364 LVRTNDYKDFS
-1375 LECVLEIVDTINKI
+1375 LECVLEIFDTINKI

-1408 NIRKNDEIENRQPI
+1408 NIRKNDEIENRQLI
-1422 VQNTEYNNSVK
+1422 VQNTEDNNSVK

-1439 RKEKAII
+1439 CKEKAVI
-1446 ELQKDKLLLTK
+1446 ELQKDRVLLTK

-1538 FTNENSVISVG
+1538 FTNENCVISLG

-1555 PVYKFDRAAVI
+1555 PVYKFDRATVI
-1566 CLESTELIF
+1566 CLESTEQIF

-1600 QVIEIS
+1600 QVIEIA

-1647 DVEDYDFLRYF
+1647 DVEDYDFLRFF

-1685 EYKKI
+1685 QYNKI
-1690 RISINKDE
+1690 RNSINKNE

-1708 LENGYKFDSRHD
+1708 LENGYKSDSRHD

>member
-1 MSDNKEFGL
+1 MSDNKDFGL

-15 LTKKSNLNSSQ
+15 LTKKTNLNVSQ
-26 LASILHCSRSTLNDL
+26 VASILKCSRSTLNDL
-41 FKGKRSLSKS
+41 FNGKRQLSKA
-51 FANRIETAFSSNS
+51 FAKRIEEAFSSNS
-64 LSSEYSIKADDLLKK
+64 HSSSYSIKADDLLKK
-79 QAALIYKISGENL
+79 QAALIYGISGDKL
-92 NLEEDE
+92 NTD
-98 DADTQSSQDKDYI
+98 DDTNTRSSLGRINSERSSEASNDKY
-111 DSSRAPSDEK
+111 
-121 FSLSNNTPESSNITT
+121 SLSNNTSSI
-136 VQDQGLPY
+136 QDQGIPF
-144 FAKFTKEK
+144 FAKITRQK
-152 IECYVDNNQQ
+152 IESYVDNNKQK
-162 ECRGLIPELVYT
+162 CRGLIPELVYT
-174 LIATTASNEYLEKFY
+174 LIATTANKDYLEKFY

-195 ISLKGFDGIVSY
+195 ICLKGFDGIVSY
-207 NQNHPYIPKGYS
+207 NQNHPYIPKGLS

-239 AKEKLSKFSPS
+239 AKEKLSKLSQDV
-250 TDIHDVTYVAV
+250 DIHDVTYVAV
-261 FPRSISHEN
+261 FPRTISYQN
-270 QEKWIRQ
+270 QENWIRQ
-277 KKKDGSEFKD
+277 KKKEGSEFKD

-302 SASAQLHFSKQF
+302 SVSAQLHFSKQF
-314 SNVTDND
+314 SNFEEDD
-321 ILTKI
+321 LLTNI
-326 QTSKLLYK
+326 ETSQFMYK
-334 EMSFNNIANGEEL
+334 EMSFDSIEHGEEL
-347 LDNLFSLYKNDYYG
+347 LDDLFSLYKNDYYD
-361 LFSCFIR
+361 LFKSFIR
-368 DGLGSNILNASSESK
+368 TGLDGNILKAASESK
-383 SLTKAFICY
+383 ILTKAFICY
-392 LAKVYDSEDKN
+392 LAKIYDSEDKN
-403 NSADDIVNGL
+403 IKSDNTVNAI
-413 EYQVKASLQDPDDKE
+413 EYQVNATLQYSEDKKQA
-428 LEKDTDFD
+428 KDTEFY
-436 GYQQS
+436 GYGKS
-441 RYTNLFLN
+441 KYTNLFLN

-476 EIIDDRI
+476 EIIDNRI

-535 IILNPLPWYKLENTL
+535 IILNQLPWYKLENTL

-560 SNKSDEEKDST
+560 SNKSYEEKDST

-734 GIFFERNCITNQE
+734 GIFFERNCINNQE

-791 DVLCFKKEDILGDD
+791 DVLCLKKEDILGDD

-830 KQYSILSEIRPFIE
+830 NNNKQYSILSAIRPFIE

-870 IEKANDLDD
+870 IEKANDLYD
-879 YCNPYLSDD
+879 YCNPYFSDD

-968 VIKQIDQITL
+968 VIKQIKQITL

-1032 KNFVD
+1032 KNFVEF
-1037 YMSEE
+1037 MSEE
-1042 QLQQLE
+1042 QLQKLE
-1048 SLIELYSKNSTEEK
+1048 SLIELYSKDSTEEK

-1079 KVNISDSLKEFFKK
+1079 KVNISERQKEFFKK

-1113 IASDLIIDESSIPV
+1113 IASDLIIDESIIPV
-1127 EVITKFKN
+1127 ELITKFKN
-1135 EDKLKD
+1135 KDKLKD
-1141 YIHKERSAFIYNTF
+1141 YIHKERSDFIYKTF
-1155 KKLGGDGLKWIF
+1155 KKLRGEGLKWIF

-1188 NERLNLFTF
+1188 NDRLYLFTF
-1197 FINEIYITNKELNSI
+1197 FINEIYLTNKELNSI

-1217 EVNQEHSDSN
+1217 EVKQEHSDSN
-1227 LLSKILLNSKRD
+1227 LLSKILLSSKRD

-1262 TCIWS
+1262 SCIWS
-1267 MSSIDKGFNLN
+1267 MSSIDKGFNLK

-1302 PFDECTFELAERTSD
+1302 PFDECTFELAERTRD
-1317 LASIY
+1317 LAAEY
-1322 WEKVP
+1322 WDKVP
-1327 LLNYYENWKN
+1327 LLNYYKNLEN
-1337 KEIFE
+1337 KETFE

-1351 DRLIELCCASVFF
+1351 DRLIELCYACMSF
-1364 LIRTTDYKDFS
+1364 LVRTNDYKDFS
-1375 LECVLEIVDTINKI
+1375 LECVLETVDTINKI

-1408 NIRKNDEIENRQPI
+1408 NIRKNDEIENRQLI
-1422 VQNTEYNNSVK
+1422 VQNTEDNNSVK

-1439 RKEKAII
+1439 CKEKAII
-1446 ELQKDKLLLTK
+1446 ELQKDRVLLTK

-1575 NNLNCI
+1575 NNLNCT

-1606 RNSKNEDLIYITRNY
+1606 RNSKIDDLINITKNN
-1621 VAKTLAHTPKEKNN
+1621 VAKTLAHTPKENNN

-1642 CLALE
+1642 YLALE
-1647 DVEDYDFLRYF
+1647 DVEDYDFLHFF

-1676 GERNRSLAA
+1676 GERNRNLATD
-1685 EYKKI
+1685 YKKL
-1690 RISINKDE
+1690 RNSINKEE

-1708 LENGYKFDSRHD
+1708 LENGYKSDSKHD

>member
-1 MSDNKEFGL
+1 MSDNKDFGL

-15 LTKKSNLNSSQ
+15 LTKKTNLNVSQ
-26 LASILHCSRSTLNDL
+26 VASILKCSRSTLNDL
-41 FKGKRSLSKS
+41 FNGKRQLSKA
-51 FANRIETAFSSNS
+51 FAKRIEEAFSSNS
-64 LSSEYSIKADDLLKK
+64 LSSSYSIKADSLLKK
-79 QAALIYKISGENL
+79 QAALIYGIS
-92 NLEEDE
+92 EDHSSLK
-98 DADTQSSQDKDYI
+98 DATNTSSSLGRNNRERSSEASDDKYT
-111 DSSRAPSDEK
+111 
-121 FSLSNNTPESSNITT
+121 LSNNTSSI
-136 VQDQGLPY
+136 QDQGIP
-144 FAKFTKEK
+144 FFVKITREK
-152 IECYVDNNQQ
+152 IESYVDNNHQ
-162 ECRGLIPELVYT
+162 ECRGLIPEFVYT
-174 LIATTASNEYLEKFY
+174 LIATTASNDYLEKFY

-207 NQNHPYIPKGYS
+207 NQNHPYIPKGLS

-239 AKEKLSKFSPS
+239 AKEKLSKLSQDV
-250 TDIHDVTYVAV
+250 DIHDVTYVAV
-261 FPRSISHEN
+261 FPRTISYQNKEN
-270 QEKWIRQ
+270 WIRQ
-277 KKKDGSEFKD
+277 KKKEGSEFKD

-302 SASAQLHFSKQF
+302 SVSAQLHFSKQF
-314 SNVTDND
+314 SNFEEDD
-321 ILTKI
+321 LLTNI
-326 QTSKLLYK
+326 ETSQFMYK
-334 EMSFNNIANGEEL
+334 EMSFDSIEHGEEL
-347 LDNLFSLYKNDYYG
+347 LDDLFSLYKNDYYD
-361 LFSCFIR
+361 LFKSFIR
-368 DGLGSNILNASSESK
+368 TGLDGNILKAASESK
-383 SLTKAFICY
+383 ILTKAFICY
-392 LAKVYDSEDKN
+392 LAKIYDSEDKN
-403 NSADDIVNGL
+403 IKSDNTVNAI
-413 EYQVKASLQDPDDKE
+413 EYQVNAALQYSEDKKQD
-428 LEKDTDFD
+428 KDTEFY
-436 GYQQS
+436 GYGKS
-441 RYTNLFLN
+441 KYTNLFLN
-449 TYYIKDYAL
+449 TYYIKDYKL
-458 LAKLILALKVLS
+458 LTKLISSLTEKS

-476 EIIDDRI
+476 EIIDFKIRDR
-483 KELCKE
+483 CRE
-489 NKNVRIITIRN
+489 NKNVKIITIRN

-507 DPYKESSSIAE
+507 DPYKENSSIAE
-518 RSEIFLNTNSVP
+518 RSEIILNANSLP
-530 PFKEE
+530 SFKEE
-535 IILNPLPWYKLENTL
+535 IILNPLPWYKLENKL

-560 SNKSDEEKDST
+560 SNKSCEEIGST
-571 QNKIQEQNKNAEAIL
+571 QNKNADAIF

-601 ICNMKNILTKGTDF
+601 ISNLRNILTKGTDF
-615 KVTRRQ
+615 KVTRRH
-621 FIQNLVEQNEDLSF
+621 FIQNLIEQNEELSF
-635 LFCFCLIGKINTKD
+635 LFCFCLIGKINIKD
-649 SLQVEVLKSLYS
+649 SLQVEVLKSLYT
-661 KKTEDIKQ
+661 KKTEDIEQ
-669 MLAKIVHL
+669 MLTKIVHL
-677 KLSQSIACFY
+677 KLYKNIACFY
-687 KGIYKLTSRYIV
+687 KEIYKLTSRYIV
-699 LDYINDE
+699 LDYIYDVT
-706 PTINKEDILNRL
+706 TIKKEDILNRL

-767 TNRRR
+767 TERRR
-772 SLPSN
+772 ILPSN

-791 DVLCFKKEDILGDD
+791 DVLCFIKKDIIDDD

-814 LQNNI
+814 LQNNT
-819 FNALKANSNNN
+819 FNVLKSNSNDDN
-830 KQYSILSEIRPFIE
+830 KQYSILSAILPFIE

-851 RNYLNIVDDLILS
+851 SNYLNIVDDLILS
-864 YCKRAK
+864 YCKQAK
-870 IEKANDLDD
+870 IEKTNDYLDD
-879 YCNPYLSDD
+879 YFNPYLSDD
-888 LLYSLFFVSKKM
+888 LLYSLIFVSKNM

-919 SDSSSYNKITELL
+919 SDCSIYNKITELL
-932 GLMFDIYSCSN
+932 VLMFDIYCCRN
-943 TRAVDSRERIL
+943 TKAVDSRERIL

-968 VIKQIDQITL
+968 VIKQIKQITL

-1135 EDKLKD
+1135 EDKLID

-1302 PFDECTFELAERTSD
+1302 PFDECTFELAERTRD
-1317 LASIY
+1317 LAAEY
-1322 WEKVP
+1322 WDKVP
-1327 LLNYYENWKN
+1327 LLNYYNKWEN

-1342 KIQSCLKKA
+1342 KIQSRLKKA
-1351 DRLIELCCASVFF
+1351 DRLIELCCACMSF
-1364 LIRTTDYKDFS
+1364 LVRTNDYKDFS
-1375 LECVLEIVDTINKI
+1375 LECVLETVDTINKI

-1408 NIRKNDEIENRQPI
+1408 NIRKNDEIENRQLI
-1422 VQNTEYNNSVK
+1422 VQNTEDNNSVK

-1457 FVAKV
+1457 FVTKV

-1484 MYDNFSH
+1484 MYDNLSH

-1501 CIRELNLYFSANPQ
+1501 CIRELNLFFSANPQ

-1538 FTNENSVISVG
+1538 FTNKNSVISVG

-1606 RNSKNEDLIYITRNY
+1606 RNSKIDDLINITKNN
-1621 VAKTLAHTPKEKNN
+1621 VAKTLAHTPKENNN

-1642 CLALE
+1642 YLALE

-1676 GERNRSLAA
+1676 GERNRNLAT

-1690 RISINKDE
+1690 RNSINKEE

-1708 LENGYKFDSRHD
+1708 LENGYKSDSKHD

>member
-1 MSDNKEFGL
+1 MSDNKDFGL

-15 LTKKSNLNSSQ
+15 LTKKTNLNVSQ
-26 LASILHCSRSTLNDL
+26 VASILKCSRSTLNDL
-41 FKGKRSLSKS
+41 FNGKRQLSKA
-51 FANRIETAFSSNS
+51 FAKRIEEAFSSNS
-64 LSSEYSIKADDLLKK
+64 LSSSYSIKADSLLKK
-79 QAALIYKISGENL
+79 QAALIYGIS
-92 NLEEDE
+92 EDHSSLK
-98 DADTQSSQDKDYI
+98 DATNTSSSLGRNNRERSSEASDDKYT
-111 DSSRAPSDEK
+111 
-121 FSLSNNTPESSNITT
+121 LSNNTSSIQAQGIPFFVKITR
-136 VQDQGLPY
+136 
-144 FAKFTKEK
+144 EK
-152 IECYVDNNQQ
+152 IESYVDNNHQ
-162 ECRGLIPELVYT
+162 ECRGLIPEFVYT
-174 LIATTASNEYLEKFY
+174 LIATTASNDYLEKFY

-207 NQNHPYIPKGYS
+207 NQNHPYIPKGLS

-233 DEDFSK
+233 EEDFSK
-239 AKEKLSKFSPS
+239 AKEKLSKLSQDV
-250 TDIHDVTYVAV
+250 DIHDVTYVAV
-261 FPRSISHEN
+261 FPRTISYQNKEN
-270 QEKWIRQ
+270 WIRQ
-277 KKKDGSEFKD
+277 KKKEGSEFKD

-302 SASAQLHFSKQF
+302 SVSAQLHFSKQF
-314 SNVTDND
+314 SNFEEDD
-321 ILTKI
+321 LLTNI
-326 QTSKLLYK
+326 ETSQFMYK
-334 EMSFNNIANGEEL
+334 EMSFDSIEHGEEL
-347 LDNLFSLYKNDYYG
+347 LDDLFSLYKNDYYD
-361 LFSCFIR
+361 LFKSFIR
-368 DGLGSNILNASSESK
+368 TGLDGNILKAASESK
-383 SLTKAFICY
+383 ILTKAFICY
-392 LAKVYDSEDKN
+392 LAKIYDSEDKN
-403 NSADDIVNGL
+403 IKSDNTVNAI
-413 EYQVKASLQDPDDKE
+413 EYQVNAALQYSEDKKQA
-428 LEKDTDFD
+428 KDTEFY
-436 GYQQS
+436 GYGKS
-441 RYTNLFLN
+441 KYTNLFLN
-449 TYYIKDYAL
+449 TYYIKDYTL
-458 LAKLILALKVLS
+458 LAKLILALKVKS

-483 KELCKE
+483 KELCRE
-489 NKNVRIITIRN
+489 NKNVRIISIRN

-507 DPYKESSSIAE
+507 DHYKENSSIAE
-518 RSEIFLNTNSVP
+518 RSEIISNTNSFP
-530 PFKEE
+530 SFKEE
-535 IILNPLPWYKLENTL
+535 IILNPLTWYKIENTL

-560 SNKSDEEKDST
+560 SNKSYEEKGST
-571 QNKIQEQNKNAEAIL
+571 QNKTQEQNKNAEAIL
-586 NPNSCRHL
+586 NPNSRRHL

-601 ICNMKNILTKGTDF
+601 ISNLRNILTKGTDF
-615 KVTRRQ
+615 KVTRRH
-621 FIQNLVEQNEDLSF
+621 FIQNLIEQNEDLSF

-649 SLQVEVLKSLYS
+649 SLQIEVLKSLYS
-661 KKTEDIKQ
+661 KKTEDIEQ
-669 MLAKIVHL
+669 MLAKIIHL

-699 LDYINDE
+699 LDYIYDVT
-706 PTINKEDILNRL
+706 TINKEDILNRL

-819 FNALKANSNNN
+819 FNALKANSNN
-830 KQYSILSEIRPFIE
+830 KQYSILSAIRPFIE

-978 GGLITCMPSFKW
+978 GSLITCMPSFKW

-1074 FWLHQ
+1074 FWLNQ
-1079 KVNISDSLKEFFKK
+1079 KVNISERQKEFFKK

-1113 IASDLIIDESSIPV
+1113 IASDLIIDESIIPV
-1127 EVITKFKN
+1127 ELITKFKN

-1173 YDIGYS
+1173 YDIVYS

-1253 LDKYLTDCR
+1253 LNKYLTDCR

-1291 ISEEVNILINF
+1291 ISDKTQILINF
-1302 PFDECTFELAERTSD
+1302 PFNKCTFELADRTPD

-1327 LLNYYENWKN
+1327 LLNYYKNLEN

-1342 KIQSCLKKA
+1342 KIQSWLKKA
-1351 DRLIELCCASVFF
+1351 DRLIELCCTCMSF
-1364 LIRTTDYKDFS
+1364 LVRTNDYKDFS
-1375 LECVLEIVDTINKI
+1375 LDCVLEIVDTINKI

-1408 NIRKNDEIENRQPI
+1408 NIRKNDEIENRQLI
-1422 VQNTEYNNSVK
+1422 VQNTEDNNSVK

-1484 MYDNFSH
+1484 MYDNLSH

-1501 CIRELNLYFSANPQ
+1501 CIRELNLFFSANPQ

-1538 FTNENSVISVG
+1538 FTNENCVISVG
-1549 DLEKDF
+1549 NLEKDF
-1555 PVYKFDRAAVI
+1555 PVYKFDPDAVI
-1566 CLESTELIF
+1566 CLESTKLIF

-1600 QVIEIS
+1600 QLIEIA
-1606 RNSKNEDLIYITRNY
+1606 RNSKNDGLIFITREF
-1621 VAKTLAHTPKEKNN
+1621 VAKTLAGTPKEHNN
-1635 LMPYKEV
+1635 LMPHKEV
-1642 CLALE
+1642 CLAL
-1647 DVEDYDFLRYF
+1647 DDINDYDFLHFF
-1658 YIAFFNS
+1658 YSAFYNS
-1665 YSLANIYQCDD
+1665 YSLMNIYQCDD
-1676 GERNRSLAA
+1676 GERKHNLASQ
-1685 EYKKI
+1685 YNKI
-1690 RISINKDE
+1690 RISINKEE

-1720 NEDYIFRTYFET
+1720 NEDYIFRSYFET

>member
-1 MSDNKEFGL
+1 MKSKELFGL

-15 LTKKSNLNSSQ
+15 LTKKSNLNVSQ
-26 LASILHCSRSTLNDL
+26 VASILKCSRSTLNDL
-41 FKGKRSLSKS
+41 FNGKRQLSKA
-51 FANRIETAFSSNS
+51 FAKRIEESFSSNS
-64 LSSEYSIKADDLLKK
+64 LSSDYSIKADDLLKK
-79 QAALIYKISGENL
+79 QAALIYGISGDKL
-92 NLEEDE
+92 NMDE
-98 DADTQSSQDKDYI
+98 DTNTRSSLGRINSERSSEDSNDKY
-111 DSSRAPSDEK
+111 
-121 FSLSNNTPESSNITT
+121 SLSNNTSSI
-136 VQDQGLPY
+136 QDQGIPF
-144 FAKFTKEK
+144 FAKITKEK
-152 IECYVDNNQQ
+152 IESYVDNNQQ
-162 ECRGLIPELVYT
+162 KCRGLIPELVYT
-174 LIATTASNEYLEKFY
+174 LIATTTSQDYLEKFY

-207 NQNHPYIPKGYS
+207 NQNHPYIPKGLS

-239 AKEKLSKFSPS
+239 AKEKLSKLSQDV
-250 TDIHDVTYVAV
+250 DIHDVTYVAV
-261 FPRSISHEN
+261 FPRTISYQNKEN
-270 QEKWIRQ
+270 WIRQ
-277 KKKDGSEFKD
+277 KKKEGSEFKD

-321 ILTKI
+321 ILTNI
-326 QTSKLLYK
+326 QTSKLMYR
-334 EMSFNNIANGEEL
+334 EMNFNGIANGEEL
-347 LDNLFSLYKNDYYG
+347 LDDLFNLYKNDYYD
-361 LFSCFIR
+361 LFKSFIR
-368 DGLGSNILNASSESK
+368 TGLDGNILKAASESK
-383 SLTKAFICY
+383 ILIKAFICY

-403 NSADDIVNGL
+403 KTSDNTVNDI
-413 EYQVKASLQDPDDKE
+413 EYQVNASLCSSEDRKQA
-428 LEKDTDFD
+428 KDTEFY
-436 GYQQS
+436 GYEKS
-441 RYTNLFLN
+441 KYTNLFLN
-449 TYYIKDYAL
+449 TYYIKDYKL
-458 LAKLILALKVLS
+458 LTKLISSLTEKS

-476 EIIDDRI
+476 EIIDFKIRDR
-483 KELCKE
+483 CRE
-489 NKNVRIITIRN
+489 NKNVKIITIRN
-500 LYNFDIS
+500 LYNYDIS
-507 DPYKESSSIAE
+507 DPYKENSSIAE
-518 RSEIFLNTNSVP
+518 RSEIILNANSLP
-530 PFKEE
+530 SFKEE
-535 IILNPLPWYKLENTL
+535 IILNPLPWYKLENKL

-560 SNKSDEEKDST
+560 SNESCEEIGST
-571 QNKIQEQNKNAEAIL
+571 QNKIQEQNKNADAIL

-601 ICNMKNILTKGTDF
+601 ISNLRNILTKGTDF
-615 KVTRRQ
+615 KVTRRH
-621 FIQNLVEQNEDLSF
+621 FNQNLIEQNEDLSF

-669 MLAKIVHL
+669 ILAKIVHL
-677 KLSQSIACFY
+677 KLYKNIACFY
-687 KGIYKLTSRYIV
+687 KEIYKLTSRYIV
-699 LDYINDE
+699 LDYIYDVT
-706 PTINKEDILNRL
+706 TINKEDILNRL

-734 GIFFERNCITNQE
+734 GIFFERKCITNQE

-754 FLSVLKLQKETES
+754 FLSVLKLQNKTES
-767 TNRRR
+767 TNCIR

-777 CVIDELTQLIIRLL
+777 YIIDELAQLIIRLL
-791 DVLCFKKEDILGDD
+791 DVLCFIKKDIIEDD
-805 YPYYLKNKA
+805 YPIYLKNKT

-819 FNALKANSNNN
+819 FNAIKANSADD
-830 KQYSILSEIRPFIE
+830 KQYSILSAILPFIE

-864 YCKRAK
+864 YCKQAK

-888 LLYSLFFVSKKM
+888 LLFSLIFVSKNM

-910 IQLDETMQS
+910 IQLDETMQN

-932 GLMFDIYSCSN
+932 GLMFDIYCCSN

-954 KELSSKYPGPCKNL
+954 KELSLKYPELCKNL
-968 VIKQIDQITL
+968 VIKQIKQITL
-978 GGLITCMPSFKW
+978 GGLIACMPSFKW
-990 YDLNIKLS
+990 YDLNIKHS

-1017 LITTSNLSFDELAKC
+1017 LITTSNISFDELANC

-1037 YMSEE
+1037 FMSEE
-1042 QLQQLE
+1042 QLQNLE

-1217 EVNQEHSDSN
+1217 EVKQEHSDSN

-1239 SLTQS
+1239 SLTQR
-1244 NFQNQKVSQ
+1244 NFQNMKVSQ

-1262 TCIWS
+1262 ACIWS
-1267 MSSIDKGFNLN
+1267 MSSIDKGFNLR
-1278 RAYGDY
+1278 RAYSDY

-1291 ISEEVNILINF
+1291 ISEEVSILINL
-1302 PFDECTFELAERTSD
+1302 PFDERTFELADRTPD

-1327 LLNYYENWKN
+1327 LLNYYEYWKN

-1351 DRLIELCCASVFF
+1351 DRLIELCCACMSF
-1364 LIRTTDYKDFS
+1364 LVRTNDYKDFS
-1375 LECVLEIVDTINKI
+1375 LECVLEIFDTINKI

-1408 NIRKNDEIENRQPI
+1408 NIRKNDEIENRQLI
-1422 VQNTEYNNSVK
+1422 VQNTEDNNSVK

-1439 RKEKAII
+1439 CKEKAVI
-1446 ELQKDKLLLTK
+1446 ELQKDRVLLTK

-1538 FTNENSVISVG
+1538 FTNENCVISLG

-1555 PVYKFDRAAVI
+1555 PVYKFDRATVI
-1566 CLESTELIF
+1566 CLESTEQIF

-1600 QVIEIS
+1600 QVIEIA

-1621 VAKTLAHTPKEKNN
+1621 VAKTLTHTPKEKNN

-1647 DVEDYDFLRYF
+1647 DVEDYDFLRFF

-1685 EYKKI
+1685 QYNKI
-1690 RISINKDE
+1690 RNSINKNE

-1708 LENGYKFDSRHD
+1708 LENGYKSDSRHD

>member
-1 MSDNKEFGL
+1 MPENKDFGL

-15 LTKKSNLNSSQ
+15 LTKKTNLNVSQ
-26 LASILHCSRSTLNDL
+26 VASILKCSRSTLNDL
-41 FKGKRSLSKS
+41 FNGKRQLSKA
-51 FANRIETAFSSNS
+51 FAKRIEEAFSSNS
-64 LSSEYSIKADDLLKK
+64 HSSSYSIKADDLLKK
-79 QAALIYKISGENL
+79 QAALIYGISGDKL
-92 NLEEDE
+92 NTDE
-98 DADTQSSQDKDYI
+98 DTNTRSSLGRINSERSSEASNDKY
-111 DSSRAPSDEK
+111 
-121 FSLSNNTPESSNITT
+121 SLSNNTSSI
-136 VQDQGLPY
+136 QDQGIPF
-144 FAKFTKEK
+144 FAKITRQK
-152 IECYVDNNQQ
+152 IESYVDNNKQK
-162 ECRGLIPELVYT
+162 CRGLIPELVYT
-174 LIATTASNEYLEKFY
+174 LIATTANKDYLEKFY

-207 NQNHPYIPKGYS
+207 NQNHPYIPKGLS

-239 AKEKLSKFSPS
+239 AKEKLSKLSQDV
-250 TDIHDVTYVAV
+250 DIHDVTYVAV
-261 FPRSISHEN
+261 FPRTISYQNKEN
-270 QEKWIRQ
+270 WIRQ
-277 KKKDGSEFKD
+277 KKKEGSEFKD

-321 ILTKI
+321 ILTNI
-326 QTSKLLYK
+326 QTSKLMYR
-334 EMSFNNIANGEEL
+334 EMNFNGIANGEEL
-347 LDNLFSLYKNDYYG
+347 LDDLFNLYKNDYYG
-361 LFSCFIR
+361 LFNSFIR
-368 DGLGSNILNASSESK
+368 GVLGSNILNAASGSK
-383 SLTKAFICY
+383 ILTKAFICY

-615 KVTRRQ
+615 KVTRRH
-621 FIQNLVEQNEDLSF
+621 FIQNLIEQNEDLSF

-669 MLAKIVHL
+669 ILAKIVHL
-677 KLSQSIACFY
+677 KLSQNIACFY
-687 KGIYKLTSRYIV
+687 KEIYKVTSRYIV
-699 LDYINDE
+699 LDYIYDV
-706 PTINKEDILNRL
+706 TAINKEDILNRL

-747 SFAYYSA
+747 SFAYYST
-754 FLSVLKLQKETES
+754 FLSVLKLQNKTES

-814 LQNNI
+814 LQNNT
-819 FNALKANSNNN
+819 FNALKANSNDDN
-830 KQYSILSEIRPFIE
+830 KQHSILKAILPFIE

-851 RNYLNIVDDLILS
+851 SNYLNIVDDLILS
-864 YCKRAK
+864 YCKQAK
-870 IEKANDLDD
+870 IEKTNDYLDD
-879 YCNPYLSDD
+879 YFNPYLSDD
-888 LLYSLFFVSKKM
+888 LLYSLIFVSKNM

-919 SDSSSYNKITELL
+919 SDRSSYNKITELL
-932 GLMFDIYSCSN
+932 GLMYDIYSCRN
-943 TRAVDSRERIL
+943 TKAVDSREKIL
-954 KELSSKYPGPCKNL
+954 KELSLKYPEQCKNL
-968 VIKQIDQITL
+968 VIKQINQITL
-978 GGLITCMPSFKW
+978 GGIITCMPSFNW

-998 QSPDTIRYGL
+998 QSPDTIRYGI

-1017 LITTSNLSFDELAKC
+1017 LIATSNLSFEELSNC

-1048 SLIELYSKNSTEEK
+1048 SLIELYSKDSTEEE
-1062 QIELRDLFNQKQ
+1062 QIDLRDLFNQKQ

-1079 KVNISDSLKEFFKK
+1079 KVNISNRLKEFFKK
-1093 VRTILES
+1093 ARTILES

-1113 IASDLIIDESSIPV
+1113 IASDLIIDESIIPV

-1141 YIHKERSAFIYNTF
+1141 YIHKERSDFIYKTF
-1155 KKLGGDGLKWIF
+1155 KKLRGEGLKWIF

-1188 NERLNLFTF
+1188 NDRLYLFTF

-1217 EVNQEHSDSN
+1217 EVNQENSGSN

-1291 ISEEVNILINF
+1291 ISEELNILINF
-1302 PFDECTFELAERTSD
+1302 PFNKCTFELADRTPD

-1327 LLNYYENWKN
+1327 LLNYYENWEN

-1351 DRLIELCCASVFF
+1351 DRIIELCCACMSF
-1364 LIRTTDYKDFS
+1364 LVRTNDYKDFS
-1375 LECVLEIVDTINKI
+1375 LECVLETVDTINKI

-1408 NIRKNDEIENRQPI
+1408 NIRKNDEIENRQLI
-1422 VQNTEYNNSVK
+1422 VQNTEDNNSVK

-1439 RKEKAII
+1439 CKGKAII
-1446 ELQKDKLLLTK
+1446 ELQKDRVLLTK

-1526 HDHCILLKKDKL
+1526 HDHYILLKKDKL
-1538 FTNENSVISVG
+1538 FTNENCVISVG
-1549 DLEKDF
+1549 NLEKDF
-1555 PVYKFDRAAVI
+1555 PVYKFDPDAVI
-1566 CLESTELIF
+1566 YLKSTELIF

-1600 QVIEIS
+1600 QVIEIA
-1606 RNSKNEDLIYITRNY
+1606 RNSKNDGLIFITREF
-1621 VAKTLAHTPKEKNN
+1621 VAKTLAGTPKEHNN
-1635 LMPYKEV
+1635 LMPHKEV
-1642 CLALE
+1642 CLAL
-1647 DVEDYDFLRYF
+1647 DDIDDYDFLHFF
-1658 YIAFFNS
+1658 YSAFYNS
-1665 YSLANIYQCDD
+1665 YSLMNIYQCDD
-1676 GERNRSLAA
+1676 GERKHNLASQ
-1685 EYKKI
+1685 YKKI
-1690 RISINKDE
+1690 RNNINKDE
-1698 MPLTYNLVSM
+1698 MPTAYRLVSM
-1708 LENGYKFDSRHD
+1708 LEDGYKSDSKRD

>member
-1 MSDNKEFGL
+1 MSDNKDFGL

-15 LTKKSNLNSSQ
+15 LTKKSNLNVSQ
-26 LASILHCSRSTLNDL
+26 VASILKCSRSTLNDL
-41 FKGKRSLSKS
+41 FNGKRLLSKA
-51 FANRIETAFSSNS
+51 FAKRIEEAFSSNS
-64 LSSEYSIKADDLLKK
+64 LSSSYSIKADSLLKK
-79 QAALIYKISGENL
+79 QAALIYGIAEDHSNL
-92 NLEEDE
+92 KDDTNTRLSLDE
-98 DADTQSSQDKDYI
+98 VNSE
-111 DSSRAPSDEK
+111 SSRVSSEDK
-121 FSLSNNTPESSNITT
+121 NTFTNNTTSI
-136 VQDQGLPY
+136 QDQGIPF
-144 FAKFTKEK
+144 FAKITKQK
-152 IECYVDNNQQ
+152 IESYVDNNEQ
-162 ECRGLIPELVYT
+162 ECRGLIPKFVYT
-174 LIATTASNEYLEKFY
+174 LIATTASKDYLEKFY

-195 ISLKGFDGIVSY
+195 VSLKGFDGIVSY
-207 NQNHPYIPKGYS
+207 SQNHPYIPKGLS

-239 AKEKLSKFSPS
+239 AKEKLSKLSQDV
-250 TDIHDVTYVAV
+250 DIHDVTYVAV
-261 FPRSISHEN
+261 FPRTISYQN
-270 QEKWIRQ
+270 QENWIRQ
-277 KKKDGSEFKD
+277 KKKEGSEFKN

-302 SASAQLHFSKQF
+302 SVSAQLHFSKQF
-314 SNVTDND
+314 SNFEEDD
-321 ILTKI
+321 LLTNI
-326 QTSKLLYK
+326 ETSQFMYK
-334 EMSFNNIANGEEL
+334 EMSFDRIEHGEEL
-347 LDNLFSLYKNDYYG
+347 LNDLFSLYQNDYYDLFKSYIRTG
-361 LFSCFIR
+361 LY
-368 DGLGSNILNASSESK
+368 GNILKAASESK
-383 SLTKAFICY
+383 ILTKAFICY
-392 LAKVYDSEDKN
+392 LAKIYDSEDKN
-403 NSADDIVNGL
+403 IKSDNTVNAI
-413 EYQVKASLQDPDDKE
+413 EYQVNAALQYSEDKKQA
-428 LEKDTDFD
+428 KDTEFY
-436 GYQQS
+436 GYGKS
-441 RYTNLFLN
+441 KYTNLFLN
-449 TYYIKDYAL
+449 TYYIKDYKL
-458 LAKLILALKVLS
+458 LTKLISSLTEKS

-476 EIIDDRI
+476 EIIDFKIRDR
-483 KELCKE
+483 CRE
-489 NKNVRIITIRN
+489 NKNVKIITIRN
-500 LYNFDIS
+500 LYNYDIS
-507 DPYKESSSIAE
+507 DPYKENSSIAE
-518 RSEIFLNTNSVP
+518 RSEIILNANSLP
-530 PFKEE
+530 SFKEE
-535 IILNPLPWYKLENTL
+535 IILNPLPWYKLENKL

-560 SNKSDEEKDST
+560 SNESCEEIGST
-571 QNKIQEQNKNAEAIL
+571 QNKIQEQNKNADAIL

-601 ICNMKNILTKGTDF
+601 ISNLRNILTKGTDF
-615 KVTRRQ
+615 KVTRRH
-621 FIQNLVEQNEDLSF
+621 FNQNLIEQNEDLSF

-669 MLAKIVHL
+669 ILAKIVHL
-677 KLSQSIACFY
+677 KLYKNIACFY
-687 KGIYKLTSRYIV
+687 KEIYKLTSRYIV
-699 LDYINDE
+699 LDYIYDVT
-706 PTINKEDILNRL
+706 TINKEDILNRL

-734 GIFFERNCITNQE
+734 GIFFEKKCITNQE

-754 FLSVLKLQKETES
+754 FLSVLKLQNKTES
-767 TNRRR
+767 TNCIR

-777 CVIDELTQLIIRLL
+777 YIIDELAQLIIRLL
-791 DVLCFKKEDILGDD
+791 DVLCFIKKDIIEDD
-805 YPYYLKNKA
+805 YPIYLKNKT

-819 FNALKANSNNN
+819 FNAIKANSADD
-830 KQYSILSEIRPFIE
+830 KQYSILSAILPFIE

-864 YCKRAK
+864 YCKQAK

-879 YCNPYLSDD
+879 YCNHYLSDD
-888 LLYSLFFVSKKM
+888 LLFSLIFVSKNM

-910 IQLDETMQS
+910 IQLDETMQN

-932 GLMFDIYSCSN
+932 GLMFDIYCCSN

-954 KELSSKYPGPCKNL
+954 KELSLKYPELCKNL
-968 VIKQIDQITL
+968 VIKQIKQITL
-978 GGLITCMPSFKW
+978 GGLIACMPSFKW
-990 YDLNIKLS
+990 YDLNIKHS

-1017 LITTSNLSFDELAKC
+1017 LITTSNISFDELANC

-1037 YMSEE
+1037 FMSEE
-1042 QLQQLE
+1042 QLQNLE

-1217 EVNQEHSDSN
+1217 EVKQEHSDSN

-1239 SLTQS
+1239 SLTQR
-1244 NFQNQKVSQ
+1244 NFQNMKVSQ

-1262 TCIWS
+1262 ACIWS
-1267 MSSIDKGFNLN
+1267 MSSIDKGFNLR
-1278 RAYGDY
+1278 RAYSDY

-1291 ISEEVNILINF
+1291 ISEEVSILINL
-1302 PFDECTFELAERTSD
+1302 PFDERTFELADRTPD

-1327 LLNYYENWKN
+1327 LLNYYEYWKN

-1351 DRLIELCCASVFF
+1351 DRLIELCCACMSF
-1364 LIRTTDYKDFS
+1364 LVRTNDYKDFS
-1375 LECVLEIVDTINKI
+1375 LECVLEIFDTINKI

-1408 NIRKNDEIENRQPI
+1408 NIRKNDEIENRQLI
-1422 VQNTEYNNSVK
+1422 VQNTEDNNSVK

-1439 RKEKAII
+1439 CNEKAVI
-1446 ELQKDKLLLTK
+1446 ELQKDRVLLTK

-1538 FTNENSVISVG
+1538 FTNENCVISLG

-1555 PVYKFDRAAVI
+1555 PVYKFDRATVI
-1566 CLESTELIF
+1566 CLESTEQIF

-1600 QVIEIS
+1600 QVIEIA

-1647 DVEDYDFLRYF
+1647 DVEDYDFLHFF

-1685 EYKKI
+1685 QYNKI
-1690 RISINKDE
+1690 RNSINKNE

-1708 LENGYKFDSRHD
+1708 LENGYKSDSRHD

>member
-1 MSDNKEFGL
+1 MPENKDFGL

-15 LTKKSNLNSSQ
+15 LTKKTNLNVSQ
-26 LASILHCSRSTLNDL
+26 VASILKCSRSTLNDL
-41 FKGKRSLSKS
+41 FNGKRQLSKA
-51 FANRIETAFSSNS
+51 FAKRIEEAFSSNS
-64 LSSEYSIKADDLLKK
+64 LSSSYSIKADDLLKK
-79 QAALIYKISGENL
+79 QADLIYGSSGDKL
-92 NLEEDE
+92 NTDEETRSSLDE
-98 DADTQSSQDKDYI
+98 VNSESSRESSGDKD
-111 DSSRAPSDEK
+111 
-121 FSLSNNTPESSNITT
+121 SLSNNISSI
-136 VQDQGLPY
+136 QDQGIPS
-144 FAKFTKEK
+144 FAKITRQK
-152 IECYVDNNQQ
+152 IESYVDNNQL

-174 LIATTASNEYLEKFY
+174 LIATTANKDYLEKFY

-207 NQNHPYIPKGYS
+207 NQNHPYIPKGLS

-277 KKKDGSEFKD
+277 KKKDGSEFKN

-302 SASAQLHFSKQF
+302 SVSAQLHFSKQF
-314 SNVTDND
+314 SNFEEDD
-321 ILTKI
+321 LLTNI
-326 QTSKLLYK
+326 ETSQFMYK
-334 EMSFNNIANGEEL
+334 EMSFDRIEHGEEL
-347 LDNLFSLYKNDYYG
+347 LNDLFSLYQNDYYDLFKSYIRTG
-361 LFSCFIR
+361 LY
-368 DGLGSNILNASSESK
+368 GNILKAASESK
-383 SLTKAFICY
+383 ILTKAFICY
-392 LAKVYDSEDKN
+392 LAKIYDSEDKN
-403 NSADDIVNGL
+403 IKSDNTVNAI
-413 EYQVKASLQDPDDKE
+413 EYQVNAALQYSEDKKQA
-428 LEKDTDFD
+428 KDTEFY
-436 GYQQS
+436 GYGKS
-441 RYTNLFLN
+441 KYTNLFLN
-449 TYYIKDYAL
+449 TYYIKDYKL
-458 LAKLILALKVLS
+458 LTKLISSLTEKS

-476 EIIDDRI
+476 EIIDFKIRDR
-483 KELCKE
+483 CRE
-489 NKNVRIITIRN
+489 NKNVKIITIRN
-500 LYNFDIS
+500 LYNYDIS
-507 DPYKESSSIAE
+507 DPYKENSSIAE
-518 RSEIFLNTNSVP
+518 RSEIILNANSLP
-530 PFKEE
+530 SFKEE
-535 IILNPLPWYKLENTL
+535 IILNPLPWYKLENKL

-560 SNKSDEEKDST
+560 SNESCEEIGST
-571 QNKIQEQNKNAEAIL
+571 QNKIQEQNKNADAIL

-601 ICNMKNILTKGTDF
+601 ISNLRNILTKGTDF
-615 KVTRRQ
+615 KVTRRH
-621 FIQNLVEQNEDLSF
+621 FNQNLIEQNEDLSF

-669 MLAKIVHL
+669 ILAKIVHL
-677 KLSQSIACFY
+677 KLYKNIACFY
-687 KGIYKLTSRYIV
+687 KEIYKLTSRYIV
-699 LDYINDE
+699 LDYIYDVT
-706 PTINKEDILNRL
+706 TINKEDILNRL

-734 GIFFERNCITNQE
+734 GIFFERKCITNKE

-754 FLSVLKLQKETES
+754 FLSVLKLQNKTES
-767 TNRRR
+767 TNCIR

-777 CVIDELTQLIIRLL
+777 YIIDELAQLIIRLL
-791 DVLCFKKEDILGDD
+791 DVLCFIKKDIIEDD
-805 YPYYLKNKA
+805 YPIYLKNKT

-819 FNALKANSNNN
+819 FNAIKANSADD
-830 KQYSILSEIRPFIE
+830 KQYSILSAILPFIE

-864 YCKRAK
+864 YCKQAK

-888 LLYSLFFVSKKM
+888 LLFSLIFVSKNM

-910 IQLDETMQS
+910 IQLDETMQN

-932 GLMFDIYSCSN
+932 GLMFDIYCCSN

-954 KELSSKYPGPCKNL
+954 KELSLKYPELCKNL
-968 VIKQIDQITL
+968 VIKQIKQITL
-978 GGLITCMPSFKW
+978 GGLIACMPSFKW
-990 YDLNIKLS
+990 YDLNIKHS

-1017 LITTSNLSFDELAKC
+1017 LITTSNISFDELANC

-1037 YMSEE
+1037 FMSEE
-1042 QLQQLE
+1042 QLQNLE

-1217 EVNQEHSDSN
+1217 EVKQEHSDSN

-1239 SLTQS
+1239 SLTQR
-1244 NFQNQKVSQ
+1244 NFQNMKVSQ

-1262 TCIWS
+1262 ACIWS
-1267 MSSIDKGFNLN
+1267 MSSIDKGFNLR
-1278 RAYGDY
+1278 RAYSDY

-1291 ISEEVNILINF
+1291 ISEEVSILINL
-1302 PFDECTFELAERTSD
+1302 PFDERTFELADRTPD

-1327 LLNYYENWKN
+1327 LLNYYEYWKN

-1351 DRLIELCCASVFF
+1351 DRLIELCCACMSF
-1364 LIRTTDYKDFS
+1364 LVRTNDYKDFS
-1375 LECVLEIVDTINKI
+1375 LECVLEIFDTINKI
-1389 NLYKFQNK
+1389 NLYKCQNK

-1408 NIRKNDEIENRQPI
+1408 NIRKNDEIENRQLI
-1422 VQNTEYNNSVK
+1422 VQNTEDNNSVK

-1439 RKEKAII
+1439 CKEKAVI
-1446 ELQKDKLLLTK
+1446 ELQKDRVLLTK

-1538 FTNENSVISVG
+1538 FTNENCVISLG

-1555 PVYKFDRAAVI
+1555 PVYKFDRATVI
-1566 CLESTELIF
+1566 CLESTEQIF

-1600 QVIEIS
+1600 QVIEIA

-1647 DVEDYDFLRYF
+1647 DVEDYDFLRFF

-1685 EYKKI
+1685 QYNKI
-1690 RISINKDE
+1690 RNSINKNE

-1708 LENGYKFDSRHD
+1708 LENGYKSDSRHD

>member
-1 MSDNKEFGL
+1 MSDNKDFGL

-15 LTKKSNLNSSQ
+15 LTKKTNLNVSQ
-26 LASILHCSRSTLNDL
+26 VASILKCSRSTLNDL
-41 FKGKRSLSKS
+41 FNGKRQLSKA
-51 FANRIETAFSSNS
+51 FAKRIEETFSSNS
-64 LSSEYSIKADDLLKK
+64 LSSSYSIKADSLLKK
-79 QAALIYKISGENL
+79 QAALIYGIS
-92 NLEEDE
+92 EDHSSLK
-98 DADTQSSQDKDYI
+98 DATNTSSSLGRNNRERSSEASDDKYT
-111 DSSRAPSDEK
+111 
-121 FSLSNNTPESSNITT
+121 LSNNTSSI
-136 VQDQGLPY
+136 QDQGIP
-144 FAKFTKEK
+144 FFVKITREK
-152 IECYVDNNQQ
+152 IESYVDNNHQ
-162 ECRGLIPELVYT
+162 ECRGLIPEFVYT
-174 LIATTASNEYLEKFY
+174 LIATTASNDYLEKFY
-189 LPYGDD
+189 LPYSDD

-207 NQNHPYIPKGYS
+207 NQNHPYIPKGLS

-239 AKEKLSKFSPS
+239 AKEKLSKLSQDV
-250 TDIHDVTYVAV
+250 DIHDVTYVAV
-261 FPRSISHEN
+261 FPRTISYQNKEN
-270 QEKWIRQ
+270 WIRQ
-277 KKKDGSEFKD
+277 KKKEGSEFKD

-302 SASAQLHFSKQF
+302 SVSAQLHFSKQF
-314 SNVTDND
+314 SNFEEDD
-321 ILTKI
+321 LLTNI
-326 QTSKLLYK
+326 ETSQFMYK
-334 EMSFNNIANGEEL
+334 EMSFDSIEHGEEL
-347 LDNLFSLYKNDYYG
+347 LDDLFSLYKNDYYD
-361 LFSCFIR
+361 LFKSFIR
-368 DGLGSNILNASSESK
+368 TGLDGNILKAASESK
-383 SLTKAFICY
+383 ILTKAFICY
-392 LAKVYDSEDKN
+392 LAKIYDSEDKN

-560 SNKSDEEKDST
+560 SIKSYEE
-571 QNKIQEQNKNAEAIL
+571 NKNAEAIL

-601 ICNMKNILTKGTDF
+601 ISNLLNILTKGTDF
-615 KVTRRQ
+615 KVTRRH
-621 FIQNLVEQNEDLSF
+621 FIQNLIEQNEDLSF

-669 MLAKIVHL
+669 ILAKIVHL
-677 KLSQSIACFY
+677 KLSQNIACFY
-687 KGIYKLTSRYIV
+687 KEIYKVTSRYIV
-699 LDYINDE
+699 LDYIYDVT
-706 PTINKEDILNRL
+706 TINKEDILNRL

-747 SFAYYSA
+747 SFAYYST
-754 FLSVLKLQKETES
+754 FLSVLKLQNKTES

-814 LQNNI
+814 LQNNT
-819 FNALKANSNNN
+819 FNALKANSNDDN
-830 KQYSILSEIRPFIE
+830 KQHSILKAILPFIE

-851 RNYLNIVDDLILS
+851 SNYLNIVDDLILS
-864 YCKRAK
+864 YCKQAK
-870 IEKANDLDD
+870 IEKTNDYLDD
-879 YCNPYLSDD
+879 YFNPYLSDD
-888 LLYSLFFVSKKM
+888 LLYSLIFVSMNM

-919 SDSSSYNKITELL
+919 SDRSSYNKITELL
-932 GLMFDIYSCSN
+932 GLMYDIYSCRN
-943 TRAVDSRERIL
+943 TKAVDSREKIL
-954 KELSSKYPGPCKNL
+954 KELSLKYPEQCKNL
-968 VIKQIDQITL
+968 VIKQINQITL
-978 GGLITCMPSFKW
+978 GGIITCMPSFNW

-998 QSPDTIRYGL
+998 QSPDTIRYGI

-1017 LITTSNLSFDELAKC
+1017 LIATSNLSFEELSNC

-1048 SLIELYSKNSTEEK
+1048 SLIELYSKDSTEEE
-1062 QIELRDLFNQKQ
+1062 QIDLRDLFNQKQ

-1079 KVNISDSLKEFFKK
+1079 KVNISNRLKEFFKK
-1093 VRTILES
+1093 ARTILES

-1113 IASDLIIDESSIPV
+1113 IASDLIIDESIIPV

-1141 YIHKERSAFIYNTF
+1141 YIHKERSDFIYKTF
-1155 KKLGGDGLKWIF
+1155 KKLRGEGLKWIF
-1167 KNCKNT
+1167 KICKNT

-1188 NERLNLFTF
+1188 NDRLYLFTF

-1217 EVNQEHSDSN
+1217 EVNQENSGSN

-1302 PFDECTFELAERTSD
+1302 PFNKCTFELADRTPD

-1327 LLNYYENWKN
+1327 LLNYYENWEN

-1351 DRLIELCCASVFF
+1351 DRLIELCCACMSF
-1364 LIRTTDYKDFS
+1364 LVRTNDYKDFS
-1375 LECVLEIVDTINKI
+1375 LECVLETVDTINKI

-1408 NIRKNDEIENRQPI
+1408 NIRKNDEIENRQLI
-1422 VQNTEYNNSVK
+1422 VQNTEDNNSVK

-1439 RKEKAII
+1439 CKEKAII
-1446 ELQKDKLLLTK
+1446 ELQKDRVLLTK

-1526 HDHCILLKKDKL
+1526 HDHYILLKKDKL
-1538 FTNENSVISVG
+1538 FTNENCVISVG
-1549 DLEKDF
+1549 NLEKDF
-1555 PVYKFDRAAVI
+1555 PVYKFDPDAVI
-1566 CLESTELIF
+1566 YLKSTELIF

-1600 QVIEIS
+1600 QVIEIA
-1606 RNSKNEDLIYITRNY
+1606 RNSKNDGLIFITREF
-1621 VAKTLAHTPKEKNN
+1621 VAKTLAGTPKEHNN
-1635 LMPYKEV
+1635 LMPHKEV
-1642 CLALE
+1642 CLAL
-1647 DVEDYDFLRYF
+1647 DDIDDYDFLHFF
-1658 YIAFFNS
+1658 YSAFYNS
-1665 YSLANIYQCDD
+1665 YSLMNIYQCDD
-1676 GERNRSLAA
+1676 GERKHNLASQ
-1685 EYKKI
+1685 YKKI
-1690 RISINKDE
+1690 RNNINKDE
-1698 MPLTYNLVSM
+1698 MPTAYRLVSM
-1708 LENGYKFDSRHD
+1708 LEDGYKSDSKRD

>member
-1 MSDNKEFGL
+1 MSDNKDFGL

-15 LTKKSNLNSSQ
+15 LTKKTNLNVSQ
-26 LASILHCSRSTLNDL
+26 VASILKCSRSTLNDL
-41 FKGKRSLSKS
+41 FNGKRQLSKA
-51 FANRIETAFSSNS
+51 FAKRIEDAFSSNS
-64 LSSEYSIKADDLLKK
+64 ISSSYSIKADDLLKK
-79 QAALIYKISGENL
+79 QATLIYGIPGDKL
-92 NLEEDE
+92 NMDE
-98 DADTQSSQDKDYI
+98 DTNARSSLGRINSERSSEASNDKY
-111 DSSRAPSDEK
+111 
-121 FSLSNNTPESSNITT
+121 SLSNNTSSI
-136 VQDQGLPY
+136 QDQGIPF
-144 FAKFTKEK
+144 FAKITKEK
-152 IECYVDNNQQ
+152 IESYVDNNQQ
-162 ECRGLIPELVYT
+162 KCRGLIPELVYT
-174 LIATTASNEYLEKFY
+174 LIATTTSQDYLEKFY

-195 ISLKGFDGIVSY
+195 ISLKGFDGIVIY

-239 AKEKLSKFSPS
+239 AKEKLSKLSQDV
-250 TDIHDVTYVAV
+250 DIHDVTYVAV
-261 FPRSISHEN
+261 FPRTISYQN
-270 QEKWIRQ
+270 QENWIRQ
-277 KKKDGSEFKD
+277 KKKEGSEFKD

-302 SASAQLHFSKQF
+302 SVSAQLHFSKQF
-314 SNVTDND
+314 SNFEEDD
-321 ILTKI
+321 LLTNI
-326 QTSKLLYK
+326 ETSQFMYK
-334 EMSFNNIANGEEL
+334 EMSFDSIEHGEEL
-347 LDNLFSLYKNDYYG
+347 LDDLFSLYKNDYYD
-361 LFSCFIR
+361 LFKSFIR
-368 DGLGSNILNASSESK
+368 TGLDGNILKAASESK
-383 SLTKAFICY
+383 ILTKAFICY
-392 LAKVYDSEDKN
+392 LAKIYDSEDKN
-403 NSADDIVNGL
+403 IKSDNTVNAI
-413 EYQVKASLQDPDDKE
+413 EYQVNAALQYSEDKKQA
-428 LEKDTDFD
+428 KDTEFY
-436 GYQQS
+436 GYGKS
-441 RYTNLFLN
+441 KYTNLFLN
-449 TYYIKDYAL
+449 TYYIKDYKL
-458 LAKLILALKVLS
+458 LTKLISSLTEKS

-476 EIIDDRI
+476 EIIDFKIRDR
-483 KELCKE
+483 CRE
-489 NKNVRIITIRN
+489 NKNVKIITIRN

-518 RSEIFLNTNSVP
+518 RSEIILNANSLP
-530 PFKEE
+530 SFKEE

-560 SNKSDEEKDST
+560 SNKSCEEIGST
-571 QNKIQEQNKNAEAIL
+571 QNKNADAIF

-601 ICNMKNILTKGTDF
+601 ISNLRNILTKGTDF
-615 KVTRRQ
+615 KVTRRH
-621 FIQNLVEQNEDLSF
+621 FIQNLIEQNEDLSF

-661 KKTEDIKQ
+661 KKTEDIEQ
-669 MLAKIVHL
+669 MLTKIIHL

-706 PTINKEDILNRL
+706 PTINKEDILKRL

-734 GIFFERNCITNQE
+734 GILFERNCITNQE

-767 TNRRR
+767 TDRRR

-777 CVIDELTQLIIRLL
+777 YLFDELTQLIIRLL
-791 DVLCFKKEDILGDD
+791 DILCFIKKDYLGDD
-805 YPYYLKNKA
+805 YPYNLKNKA

-819 FNALKANSNNN
+819 FKALKANSNDDNN
-830 KQYSILSEIRPFIE
+830 KQFSILSAILPFIE

-851 RNYLNIVDDLILS
+851 RNYLNIVDDLILG
-864 YCKRAK
+864 YCKQAK
-870 IEKANDLDD
+870 IEKTNDYLDD

-888 LLYSLFFVSKKM
+888 MLYSLLFVSKNM
-900 TNLKQVTELL
+900 MNLKQVTELL

-919 SDSSSYNKITELL
+919 SDRSSYNKITELL
-932 GLMFDIYSCSN
+932 GLMYDIYSCRN
-943 TRAVDSRERIL
+943 TKAVDSREKIL
-954 KELSSKYPGPCKNL
+954 KELSLKYPEQCKNL
-968 VIKQIDQITL
+968 VIKQINQITL
-978 GGLITCMPSFKW
+978 GGLITCMPSFNW

-998 QSPDTIRYGL
+998 QSPDTIRYGI

-1017 LITTSNLSFDELAKC
+1017 LIATSNLSFEELSNC
-1032 KNFVD
+1032 KNFVEF
-1037 YMSEE
+1037 MSEE
-1042 QLQQLE
+1042 QLQKLE
-1048 SLIELYSKNSTEEK
+1048 SLIELYSKDSTEEE
-1062 QIELRDLFNQKQ
+1062 QIDLRDLFNQKQ

-1079 KVNISDSLKEFFKK
+1079 KVNISNRLKEFFKK

-1113 IASDLIIDESSIPV
+1113 IASDLIIDESIIPV
-1127 EVITKFKN
+1127 ELITKFKN
-1135 EDKLKD
+1135 KDKLKD
-1141 YIHKERSAFIYNTF
+1141 YIHKERSDFIYKTF
-1155 KKLGGDGLKWIF
+1155 KKLRGEGLKWIF

-1188 NERLNLFTF
+1188 NDRLYLFTF

-1253 LDKYLTDCR
+1253 LDEYLTDCR

-1267 MSSIDKGFNLN
+1267 MYSIDKGFNLN

-1284 VKKNNLS
+1284 VKKNKLS

-1302 PFDECTFELAERTSD
+1302 PFDECTFELAERTRD
-1317 LASIY
+1317 LAAEY
-1322 WEKVP
+1322 WNKVP
-1327 LLNYYENWKN
+1327 ILNYYKNLEN
-1337 KEIFE
+1337 KETFE

-1364 LIRTTDYKDFS
+1364 LVKTNDYKDFS

-1389 NLYKFQNK
+1389 NLSKFQNK
-1397 IDLLKSDEQDL
+1397 IDLLKSNEQDL
-1408 NIRKNDEIENRQPI
+1408 NIRKNDEIENRQII
-1422 VQNTEYNNSVK
+1422 VQNTEDNNSVK

-1457 FVAKV
+1457 FVTKV

-1526 HDHCILLKKDKL
+1526 HNHCILLKKDKL
-1538 FTNENSVISVG
+1538 FTNENCVISVG
-1549 DLEKDF
+1549 NLEKDF
-1555 PVYKFDRAAVI
+1555 PVYKFDPDAVI

-1600 QVIEIS
+1600 QLIEIA

-1621 VAKTLAHTPKEKNN
+1621 VAKTLAHTPKENNN

-1642 CLALE
+1642 YLALE
-1647 DVEDYDFLRYF
+1647 EVEDYDFLRYF

-1676 GERNRSLAA
+1676 GERNRSLAT

-1690 RISINKDE
+1690 RNSINKDE

>member
-1 MSDNKEFGL
+1 MPENKDFGL

-15 LTKKSNLNSSQ
+15 LTKKTNLNVSQ
-26 LASILHCSRSTLNDL
+26 VASILKCSRSTLNDL
-41 FKGKRSLSKS
+41 FNGKRQLSKA
-51 FANRIETAFSSNS
+51 FAKRIEEAFSSNS
-64 LSSEYSIKADDLLKK
+64 LSSSYSIKADDLLKK
-79 QAALIYKISGENL
+79 QADLIYGSSGDKL
-92 NLEEDE
+92 NTDE
-98 DADTQSSQDKDYI
+98 DTNTRSSLDEVNSESSRESSGDKD
-111 DSSRAPSDEK
+111 
-121 FSLSNNTPESSNITT
+121 SLSNNISSI
-136 VQDQGLPY
+136 QDQGIPS
-144 FAKFTKEK
+144 FAKITRQK
-152 IECYVDNNQQ
+152 IESYVDNNQL

-174 LIATTASNEYLEKFY
+174 LIATTANKDYLEKFY

-195 ISLKGFDGIVSY
+195 VSLKGFDGIVSY
-207 NQNHPYIPKGYS
+207 SQNHPYIPKGLS

-239 AKEKLSKFSPS
+239 AKEKLSKLSQDV
-250 TDIHDVTYVAV
+250 DIHNVTYVAV
-261 FPRSISHEN
+261 FPRTISYQNKEN
-270 QEKWIRQ
+270 WIRQ
-277 KKKDGSEFKD
+277 KKKEGSEFKH

-302 SASAQLHFSKQF
+302 SVSAQLHFSKQF
-314 SNVTDND
+314 SNFEEDD
-321 ILTKI
+321 LLTNI
-326 QTSKLLYK
+326 ETSQFMYK
-334 EMSFNNIANGEEL
+334 EMCFDRIEHGEEL
-347 LDNLFSLYKNDYYG
+347 LNDLFSLYQNDYYD
-361 LFSCFIR
+361 LFKSFIR
-368 DGLGSNILNASSESK
+368 TGLDGNILKAASESK
-383 SLTKAFICY
+383 ILTKAFICY
-392 LAKVYDSEDKN
+392 LAKIYDSDDKNIKSDNTVNAIEYQVNAALQYSEDKKQ
-403 NSADDIVNGL
+403 A
-413 EYQVKASLQDPDDKE
+413 
-428 LEKDTDFD
+428 KDTEFY
-436 GYQQS
+436 GYEKS
-441 RYTNLFLN
+441 KYTNLFLN
-449 TYYIKDYAL
+449 TYYIKDYKL
-458 LAKLILALKVLS
+458 LTKLISSLNVKS

-476 EIIDDRI
+476 EIIDFKIRDR
-483 KELCKE
+483 CRE
-489 NKNVRIITIRN
+489 NKNVKIITIRN

-518 RSEIFLNTNSVP
+518 RSEIILNANSLP
-530 PFKEE
+530 SFKEE

-560 SNKSDEEKDST
+560 SNKSCEEIGST
-571 QNKIQEQNKNAEAIL
+571 QNKNADAIF

-601 ICNMKNILTKGTDF
+601 ISNLRNILTKGTDF
-615 KVTRRQ
+615 KVTRRH
-621 FIQNLVEQNEDLSF
+621 FIQNLIEQNEDLSF

-661 KKTEDIKQ
+661 KKTEDIEQ
-669 MLAKIVHL
+669 MLTKIIHL

-724 LIYLKITSET
+724 LIYLKITSQT

-747 SFAYYSA
+747 SFAYYPA
-754 FLSVLKLQKETES
+754 FLSVLKLQNKTES
-767 TNRRR
+767 TDCIR

-777 CVIDELTQLIIRLL
+777 YIIDELAQLIIRLL
-791 DVLCFKKEDILGDD
+791 DILCFIKKDYLGDD
-805 YPYYLKNKA
+805 YPYNLKNKA
-814 LQNNI
+814 LQNNT
-819 FNALKANSNNN
+819 FNVLKSNSNDDN
-830 KQYSILSEIRPFIE
+830 KQYSILSAILPFIE

-851 RNYLNIVDDLILS
+851 SNYLNIVDDLILS
-864 YCKRAK
+864 YCKQAK
-870 IEKANDLDD
+870 IEKTNDYLDD
-879 YCNPYLSDD
+879 YFNPYLSDD
-888 LLYSLFFVSKKM
+888 LLHSLIFVSKNM

-1197 FINEIYITNKELNSI
+1197 FINEIYITNKGLNSI

-1253 LDKYLTDCR
+1253 LNKYLTDCR

-1291 ISEEVNILINF
+1291 ISDKTQILINF
-1302 PFDECTFELAERTSD
+1302 PFNKCTFELADRTPD

-1327 LLNYYENWKN
+1327 LLNYYENWEN

-1351 DRLIELCCASVFF
+1351 DRLIELCCACMSF
-1364 LIRTTDYKDFS
+1364 LVRTNDYKDFS
-1375 LECVLEIVDTINKI
+1375 LECVLETVDTINKI

-1397 IDLLKSDEQDL
+1397 IDLLKLDEQDL
-1408 NIRKNDEIENRQPI
+1408 NIRKNDEIENRQLI
-1422 VQNTEYNNSVK
+1422 VQNTEDNNSVK

-1439 RKEKAII
+1439 CKEKAII
-1446 ELQKDKLLLTK
+1446 ELQKYRELLTK

-1491 LRNAREEQLI
+1491 LRNASEEQLI

-1515 KYFEIFCKNYL
+1515 KYFEIFCKNYQ

-1538 FTNENSVISVG
+1538 FTNENCVISVG
-1549 DLEKDF
+1549 NLEKDF
-1555 PVYKFDRAAVI
+1555 PVYKFDPDAVI

-1581 PGFCYAQ
+1581 PGFCYTQ

-1600 QVIEIS
+1600 QLIEIA
-1606 RNSKNEDLIYITRNY
+1606 RNSKIDDLINITKNN
-1621 VAKTLAHTPKEKNN
+1621 VAKTLALTPKENNN

>member
-1 MSDNKEFGL
+1 MSDNKDFGL
-10 FLKEE
+10 VLKEE
-15 LTKKSNLNSSQ
+15 LTKKSNLNVSQ
-26 LASILHCSRSTLNDL
+26 VASILKCSRSTLNDL
-41 FKGKRSLSKS
+41 FNGKRLLSKA
-51 FANRIETAFSSNS
+51 FAKRIEEAFSSNS
-64 LSSEYSIKADDLLKK
+64 LSSSYSIKADSLLKK
-79 QAALIYKISGENL
+79 QAALIYGIAEDHSNL
-92 NLEEDE
+92 KDDTNTRLSLDE
-98 DADTQSSQDKDYI
+98 VNSE
-111 DSSRAPSDEK
+111 SSRVSSEDK
-121 FSLSNNTPESSNITT
+121 NTFTNNTTSI
-136 VQDQGLPY
+136 QDQGIPF
-144 FAKFTKEK
+144 FAKITKQK
-152 IECYVDNNQQ
+152 IESYVDNNEQ
-162 ECRGLIPELVYT
+162 ECRGLIPKFVYT
-174 LIATTASNEYLEKFY
+174 LIATTASKDYLEKFY

-195 ISLKGFDGIVSY
+195 VSLKGFDGIVSY
-207 NQNHPYIPKGYS
+207 SQNHPYIPKGLS

-239 AKEKLSKFSPS
+239 AKEKLSKLSQDV
-250 TDIHDVTYVAV
+250 DIHDVTYVAV
-261 FPRSISHEN
+261 FPRTISYQN
-270 QEKWIRQ
+270 QENWIRQ
-277 KKKDGSEFKD
+277 KKKEGSEFKN

-302 SASAQLHFSKQF
+302 SVSAQLHFSKQF
-314 SNVTDND
+314 SNFEEDD
-321 ILTKI
+321 LLTNI
-326 QTSKLLYK
+326 ETSQFMYK
-334 EMSFNNIANGEEL
+334 EMSFDRIEHGEEL
-347 LDNLFSLYKNDYYG
+347 LNDLFSLYQNDYYDLFKSYIRTG
-361 LFSCFIR
+361 LY
-368 DGLGSNILNASSESK
+368 GNILKAASESK
-383 SLTKAFICY
+383 ILTKAFICY
-392 LAKVYDSEDKN
+392 LAKIYDSEDKN
-403 NSADDIVNGL
+403 IKSDNTVNAI
-413 EYQVKASLQDPDDKE
+413 EYQVNAALQYSEDKKQA
-428 LEKDTDFD
+428 KDTEFY
-436 GYQQS
+436 GYGKS
-441 RYTNLFLN
+441 KYTNLFLN
-449 TYYIKDYAL
+449 TYYIKDYKL
-458 LAKLILALKVLS
+458 LTKLISSLTEKS

-476 EIIDDRI
+476 EIIDFKIRDR
-483 KELCKE
+483 CRE
-489 NKNVRIITIRN
+489 NKNVKIITIRN
-500 LYNFDIS
+500 LYNYDIS
-507 DPYKESSSIAE
+507 DPYKENSSIAE
-518 RSEIFLNTNSVP
+518 RSEIILNANSLP
-530 PFKEE
+530 SFKEE
-535 IILNPLPWYKLENTL
+535 IILNPLPWYKLENKL

-560 SNKSDEEKDST
+560 SNESCEEIGST
-571 QNKIQEQNKNAEAIL
+571 QNKIQEQNKNADAIL

-601 ICNMKNILTKGTDF
+601 ISNLRNILTKGTDF
-615 KVTRRQ
+615 KVTRRH
-621 FIQNLVEQNEDLSF
+621 FNQNLIEQNEDLSF

-669 MLAKIVHL
+669 ILAKIVHL
-677 KLSQSIACFY
+677 KLYKNIACFY
-687 KGIYKLTSRYIV
+687 KEIYKLTSRYIV
-699 LDYINDE
+699 LDYIYDVT
-706 PTINKEDILNRL
+706 TINKEDILNRL

-734 GIFFERNCITNQE
+734 GIFFEKKCITNQE

-754 FLSVLKLQKETES
+754 FLSVLKLQNKTES
-767 TNRRR
+767 TNCIR

-777 CVIDELTQLIIRLL
+777 YIIDELAQLIIRLL
-791 DVLCFKKEDILGDD
+791 DVLCFIKKDIIEDD
-805 YPYYLKNKA
+805 YPIYLKNKT

-819 FNALKANSNNN
+819 FNAIKANSADD
-830 KQYSILSEIRPFIE
+830 KQYSILSAILPFIE

-864 YCKRAK
+864 YCKQAK

-888 LLYSLFFVSKKM
+888 LLFSLIFVSKNM
-900 TNLKQVTELL
+900 TNLKRVTELL
-910 IQLDETMQS
+910 IQLDETMQN

-932 GLMFDIYSCSN
+932 GLMFDIYCCSN

-954 KELSSKYPGPCKNL
+954 KELSLKYPELCKNL
-968 VIKQIDQITL
+968 VIKQIKQITL
-978 GGLITCMPSFKW
+978 GGLIACMPSFKW
-990 YDLNIKLS
+990 YDLNIKHS

-1017 LITTSNLSFDELAKC
+1017 LITTSNISFDELANC

-1037 YMSEE
+1037 FMSEE
-1042 QLQQLE
+1042 QLQNLE

-1217 EVNQEHSDSN
+1217 EVKQEHSDSN

-1239 SLTQS
+1239 SLTQR
-1244 NFQNQKVSQ
+1244 NFQNMKVSQ

-1262 TCIWS
+1262 ACIWS
-1267 MSSIDKGFNLN
+1267 MSSIDKGFNLR
-1278 RAYGDY
+1278 RAYSDY

-1291 ISEEVNILINF
+1291 ISEEVSILINL
-1302 PFDECTFELAERTSD
+1302 PFDERTFELADRTPD

-1327 LLNYYENWKN
+1327 LLNYYEYWKN

-1351 DRLIELCCASVFF
+1351 DRLIELCCACMSF
-1364 LIRTTDYKDFS
+1364 LVRTNDYKDFS
-1375 LECVLEIVDTINKI
+1375 LECVLEIFDTINKI

-1408 NIRKNDEIENRQPI
+1408 NIRKNDEIENRQLI
-1422 VQNTEYNNSVK
+1422 VQNTEDNNSVK

-1439 RKEKAII
+1439 CNEKAVI
-1446 ELQKDKLLLTK
+1446 ELQKDRVLLTK

-1538 FTNENSVISVG
+1538 FTNENCVISLG

-1555 PVYKFDRAAVI
+1555 PVYKFDRATVI
-1566 CLESTELIF
+1566 CLESTEQIF

-1600 QVIEIS
+1600 QVIEIA

-1647 DVEDYDFLRYF
+1647 DVEDYDFLHFF

-1685 EYKKI
+1685 QYNKI
-1690 RISINKDE
+1690 RNSINKNE

-1708 LENGYKFDSRHD
+1708 LENGYKSDSRHD
-1720 NEDYIFRTYFET
+1720 NEDYLFRTYFET

>member
-1 MSDNKEFGL
+1 MSDNKDFGL

-15 LTKKSNLNSSQ
+15 LTKKSNLNVSQ
-26 LASILHCSRSTLNDL
+26 VASILKCSRSTLNDL
-41 FKGKRSLSKS
+41 FNGKRLLSKA
-51 FANRIETAFSSNS
+51 FAKRIEEAFSSNS
-64 LSSEYSIKADDLLKK
+64 LSYSYSIKADDLLKK
-79 QAALIYKISGENL
+79 QATLIYGISGDKL
-92 NLEEDE
+92 NMDE
-98 DADTQSSQDKDYI
+98 DTNTRSSLDEVNSE
-111 DSSRAPSDEK
+111 SSRVPSEEK
-121 FSLSNNTPESSNITT
+121 NTFTNNTSSI
-136 VQDQGLPY
+136 QDQGIPF
-144 FAKFTKEK
+144 FAKITKQK
-152 IECYVDNNQQ
+152 IESYVNNNQH
-162 ECRGLIPELVYT
+162 ECSGLIPEFVYT
-174 LIATTASNEYLEKFY
+174 LIATTASKDYLEKFY

-195 ISLKGFDGIVSY
+195 VSLKGFDGIVSY
-207 NQNHPYIPKGYS
+207 SQNHPYIPKGLS

-239 AKEKLSKFSPS
+239 AKEKLSKLSQDV
-250 TDIHDVTYVAV
+250 DIHDVTYVAV
-261 FPRSISHEN
+261 FPRTISYQNKEN
-270 QEKWIRQ
+270 WIRQ
-277 KKKDGSEFKD
+277 KKKEGSEFKD
-287 IRIIDAFLLAQWANQ
+287 IRIIDVFLLAQWANQ
-302 SASAQLHFSKQF
+302 SVSAQLHFSKQF

-321 ILTKI
+321 ILTNI
-326 QTSKLLYK
+326 QTSKLMYR
-334 EMSFNNIANGEEL
+334 EMIFNGIANGEEL
-347 LDNLFSLYKNDYYG
+347 LDDLFNLYKNDYYG
-361 LFSCFIR
+361 LFNSFIR
-368 DGLGSNILNASSESK
+368 GVLGSNILNAASGSK
-383 SLTKAFICY
+383 ILTKAFICY
-392 LAKVYDSEDKN
+392 LAKVYDYEDKN
-403 NSADDIVNGL
+403 NSTDGTVSGI
-413 EYQVKASLQDPDDKE
+413 EYQVKATIQDNDE
-428 LEKDTDFD
+428 ENHHKDTDFD
-436 GYQQS
+436 EYQKS

-458 LAKLILALKVLS
+458 LSNLISSLKVLS

-483 KELCKE
+483 KELCRE
-489 NKNVRIITIRN
+489 NKNVRIISIRN

-507 DPYKESSSIAE
+507 DPYKENSSIAE
-518 RSEIFLNTNSVP
+518 RSEIISNTNSFP
-530 PFKEE
+530 SFKEE
-535 IILNPLPWYKLENTL
+535 IILNPLAWYKIENTL

-560 SNKSDEEKDST
+560 SNKSYEEKGST
-571 QNKIQEQNKNAEAIL
+571 QNTIQEQNKNANAIL
-586 NPNSCRHL
+586 NPNNCRHL

-601 ICNMKNILTKGTDF
+601 ISNLINILTKGTDF
-615 KVTRRQ
+615 KVTKRH
-621 FIQNLVEQNEDLSF
+621 FIQNLIEQNEDLSF

-649 SLQVEVLKSLYS
+649 CLQVEVLKSLYS
-661 KKTEDIKQ
+661 KKIEDIEQ
-669 MLAKIVHL
+669 MLTKIVHL
-677 KLSQSIACFY
+677 KLYKNIACFY
-687 KGIYKLTSRYIV
+687 KEIYKLTSRYIV
-699 LDYINDE
+699 LDYIYDVT
-706 PTINKEDILNRL
+706 TINKEDILNRL

-754 FLSVLKLQKETES
+754 FLSVLKLQNKTES
-767 TNRRR
+767 TDCIR

-791 DVLCFKKEDILGDD
+791 DVLCFIKKDILGDD

-814 LQNNI
+814 LQNNT
-819 FNALKANSNNN
+819 FNALKANSNDDY
-830 KQYSILSEIRPFIE
+830 KQHSILKAILPFIE

-870 IEKANDLDD
+870 IENTNDYLYD
-879 YCNPYLSDD
+879 YCNPYFSDD

-919 SDSSSYNKITELL
+919 SDSSIYNKITELL
-932 GLMFDIYSCSN
+932 VLMFDIYCCSN
-943 TRAVDSRERIL
+943 TKAVDSRERIL

-968 VIKQIDQITL
+968 VIKQIKQITL

-998 QSPDTIRYGL
+998 QSLDTIRYGL

-1017 LITTSNLSFDELAKC
+1017 LITTSNISFDELANC

-1037 YMSEE
+1037 FMSEE
-1042 QLQQLE
+1042 QLQNLE
-1048 SLIELYSKNSTEEK
+1048 SLIKLYSKNSTEKK

-1253 LDKYLTDCR
+1253 LNKYLTDCR

-1302 PFDECTFELAERTSD
+1302 PFDECTFELAERTPD

-1327 LLNYYENWKN
+1327 LLNYYENWEN

-1351 DRLIELCCASVFF
+1351 DRLIELCCACMSF
-1364 LIRTTDYKDFS
+1364 LVRTNDYKDFS
-1375 LECVLEIVDTINKI
+1375 LECVLETVDTINKI

-1397 IDLLKSDEQDL
+1397 IDLLKLDEQDL
-1408 NIRKNDEIENRQPI
+1408 NIRKNDEIENRQLI
-1422 VQNTEYNNSVK
+1422 VQNTEVNNSVK

-1439 RKEKAII
+1439 CKEKAII
-1446 ELQKDKLLLTK
+1446 ELQKYRELLTK

-1491 LRNAREEQLI
+1491 LRNASEEQLI

-1515 KYFEIFCKNYL
+1515 KYFEIFCKNYQ

-1538 FTNENSVISVG
+1538 FTNENCVISVG
-1549 DLEKDF
+1549 NLEKDF
-1555 PVYKFDRAAVI
+1555 PVYKFDPDAVI

-1600 QVIEIS
+1600 QLIEIA
-1606 RNSKNEDLIYITRNY
+1606 RNSKIDDLINITKNN
-1621 VAKTLAHTPKEKNN
+1621 VAKTLALTPKENNN

-1685 EYKKI
+1685 QYNKI
-1690 RISINKDE
+1690 RNSINKDE

>member
-1 MSDNKEFGL
+1 MSDNKDFGL

-15 LTKKSNLNSSQ
+15 LTKKSNLNVSQ
-26 LASILHCSRSTLNDL
+26 VASILKCSRSTLNDL
-41 FKGKRSLSKS
+41 FNGKRQLSKA
-51 FANRIETAFSSNS
+51 FAKRIEEAFSSNS
-64 LSSEYSIKADDLLKK
+64 LSSSYSIKADSLLKK
-79 QAALIYKISGENL
+79 QAALIYGIS
-92 NLEEDE
+92 EDHSSLK
-98 DADTQSSQDKDYI
+98 DATNTSSSLGRNNRERSSEASDDKYT
-111 DSSRAPSDEK
+111 
-121 FSLSNNTPESSNITT
+121 LSNNTSSI
-136 VQDQGLPY
+136 QDQGIP
-144 FAKFTKEK
+144 FFVKITREK
-152 IECYVDNNQQ
+152 IESYVDNNHQ
-162 ECRGLIPELVYT
+162 ECRGLIPEFVYT
-174 LIATTASNEYLEKFY
+174 LIATTASNDYLEKFY

-207 NQNHPYIPKGYS
+207 NQNHPYIPKGLS

-239 AKEKLSKFSPS
+239 AKEKLSKLSQDV
-250 TDIHDVTYVAV
+250 DIHDVTYVAV
-261 FPRSISHEN
+261 FPRTISYQNKEN
-270 QEKWIRQ
+270 WIRQ
-277 KKKDGSEFKD
+277 KKKEGSEFKD

-302 SASAQLHFSKQF
+302 SVSAQLHFSKQF
-314 SNVTDND
+314 SNFEEDD
-321 ILTKI
+321 LLTNI
-326 QTSKLLYK
+326 ETSQFMYK
-334 EMSFNNIANGEEL
+334 EMSFDSIEHGEEL
-347 LDNLFSLYKNDYYG
+347 LDDLFSLYKNDYYD
-361 LFSCFIR
+361 LFKSFIR
-368 DGLGSNILNASSESK
+368 TGLDGNILKAASESK
-383 SLTKAFICY
+383 ILTKAFICY
-392 LAKVYDSEDKN
+392 LAKIYDSEDKN
-403 NSADDIVNGL
+403 IKSDNTVNAI
-413 EYQVKASLQDPDDKE
+413 EYQVNAALQYSEDKKQA
-428 LEKDTDFD
+428 KDTEFY
-436 GYQQS
+436 GYGKS
-441 RYTNLFLN
+441 KYTNLFLN
-449 TYYIKDYAL
+449 TYYIKDYKL
-458 LAKLILALKVLS
+458 LTKLISSLTEKS

-476 EIIDDRI
+476 EIIDFKIRDR
-483 KELCKE
+483 CRE
-489 NKNVRIITIRN
+489 NKNVKIITIRN

-507 DPYKESSSIAE
+507 DPYKENSSIAE
-518 RSEIFLNTNSVP
+518 RSEIILNANSLP
-530 PFKEE
+530 SFKEE
-535 IILNPLPWYKLENTL
+535 IILNPLPWYKLENKL

-560 SNKSDEEKDST
+560 SNKSCEEIGST
-571 QNKIQEQNKNAEAIL
+571 QNKNADAIF

-601 ICNMKNILTKGTDF
+601 ISNLRNILTKGTDF
-615 KVTRRQ
+615 KVTRRH
-621 FIQNLVEQNEDLSF
+621 FIQNLIEQNEELSF

-649 SLQVEVLKSLYS
+649 SLQVEVLKSLYT
-661 KKTEDIKQ
+661 KKTEDIEQ
-669 MLAKIVHL
+669 MLTKIVHL
-677 KLSQSIACFY
+677 KLYKNIACFY
-687 KGIYKLTSRYIV
+687 KEIYKLTSRYIV
-699 LDYINDE
+699 LDYIYDVT
-706 PTINKEDILNRL
+706 TIKKEDILNRL

-767 TNRRR
+767 TERRR
-772 SLPSN
+772 ILPSN

-791 DVLCFKKEDILGDD
+791 DVLCFIKKDIIDDD

-814 LQNNI
+814 LQNNT
-819 FNALKANSNNN
+819 FNVLKSNSNDDN
-830 KQYSILSEIRPFIE
+830 KQYSILSAILPFIE

-851 RNYLNIVDDLILS
+851 SNYLNIVDDLILS
-864 YCKRAK
+864 YCKQAK
-870 IEKANDLDD
+870 IEKTNDYLDD
-879 YCNPYLSDD
+879 YFNPYLSDD
-888 LLYSLFFVSKKM
+888 LLYSLIFVSKNM

-919 SDSSSYNKITELL
+919 SDCSIYNKITELL
-932 GLMFDIYSCSN
+932 VLMFDIYCCRN
-943 TRAVDSRERIL
+943 TKAVDSRERIL

-968 VIKQIDQITL
+968 VIKQIKQITL

-998 QSPDTIRYGL
+998 QSLDTIRYGL

-1017 LITTSNLSFDELAKC
+1017 LITTNNISFDELANC
-1032 KNFVD
+1032 KNFVEF
-1037 YMSEE
+1037 MSEE
-1042 QLQQLE
+1042 QLQNLE
-1048 SLIELYSKNSTEEK
+1048 SLIELYSKNSTEKK

-1079 KVNISDSLKEFFKK
+1079 KINISDSLKEFFKK

-1141 YIHKERSAFIYNTF
+1141 YIHKERSAFIYKTF

-1188 NERLNLFTF
+1188 DERLNLFTF

-1253 LDKYLTDCR
+1253 LNKYLTDCR

-1291 ISEEVNILINF
+1291 ISDKTQILINF
-1302 PFDECTFELAERTSD
+1302 PFNKCTFELADRTPD

-1327 LLNYYENWKN
+1327 LLNYYKNLEN
-1337 KEIFE
+1337 KETFE

-1351 DRLIELCCASVFF
+1351 DRLIELCCACMSF
-1364 LIRTTDYKDFS
+1364 LVKTNDYNDFS
-1375 LECVLEIVDTINKI
+1375 LDCVLEIVDTINKI

-1408 NIRKNDEIENRQPI
+1408 NIRKNDEIENRQLI
-1422 VQNTEYNNSVK
+1422 VQNTEDNNSVK

-1439 RKEKAII
+1439 CKEKAII
-1446 ELQKDKLLLTK
+1446 ELQKDRVLLTK

-1484 MYDNFSH
+1484 RYDNFSH
-1491 LRNAREEQLI
+1491 LQNAREEQLT

-1538 FTNENSVISVG
+1538 FTNENCVISVG
-1549 DLEKDF
+1549 NLEKDF
-1555 PVYKFDRAAVI
+1555 PVYKFDPDAVI
-1566 CLESTELIF
+1566 CLESTKLIF

-1600 QVIEIS
+1600 QLIEIA
-1606 RNSKNEDLIYITRNY
+1606 RNSKNDGLIFITREF
-1621 VAKTLAHTPKEKNN
+1621 VAKTLAGTPKEHNN
-1635 LMPYKEV
+1635 LMPHKEV
-1642 CLALE
+1642 CLAL
-1647 DVEDYDFLRYF
+1647 DDINDYDFLHFF
-1658 YIAFFNS
+1658 YSAFYNS
-1665 YSLANIYQCDD
+1665 YSLMNIYQCDD
-1676 GERNRSLAA
+1676 GERKHNLASQ
-1685 EYKKI
+1685 YNKI
-1690 RISINKDE
+1690 RISINKEE

-1720 NEDYIFRTYFET
+1720 NEDYIFRSYFET

>member
-1 MSDNKEFGL
+1 MSYNKDFGL

-15 LTKKSNLNSSQ
+15 LTKKTNLNLSQ
-26 LASILHCSRSTLNDL
+26 VASILKCSRSTLNDL
-41 FKGKRSLSKS
+41 FNSKRQLSKA
-51 FANRIETAFSSNS
+51 FAKRIEEAFSSNS
-64 LSSEYSIKADDLLKK
+64 HSSSYSIKADDLLKK
-79 QAALIYKISGENL
+79 QAALIYGISGDKL
-92 NLEEDE
+92 NTD
-98 DADTQSSQDKDYI
+98 DDTNTRSSLGRINSERSSEASNDKY
-111 DSSRAPSDEK
+111 
-121 FSLSNNTPESSNITT
+121 SLSNNTSSI
-136 VQDQGLPY
+136 QDQGIPF
-144 FAKFTKEK
+144 FAKITRQK
-152 IECYVDNNQQ
+152 IESYVDNNKQK
-162 ECRGLIPELVYT
+162 CRGLIPELVYT
-174 LIATTASNEYLEKFY
+174 LIATTTRQDYLEKFY

-195 ISLKGFDGIVSY
+195 VSLKGFDGIVSY
-207 NQNHPYIPKGYS
+207 SQNHPYIPKGLS

-239 AKEKLSKFSPS
+239 AKEKLSKLSQDV
-250 TDIHDVTYVAV
+250 DIHDVTYVAV
-261 FPRSISHEN
+261 FPRTISYQN
-270 QEKWIRQ
+270 QENWIRQ
-277 KKKDGSEFKD
+277 KKKEGSEFKD

-302 SASAQLHFSKQF
+302 SVSAQLHFSKQF
-314 SNVTDND
+314 SNFEEDD
-321 ILTKI
+321 LLTNI
-326 QTSKLLYK
+326 ETSQFMYK
-334 EMSFNNIANGEEL
+334 EMSFDSIEHGEEL
-347 LDNLFSLYKNDYYG
+347 LDDLFSLYKNDYYD
-361 LFSCFIR
+361 LFKSFIR
-368 DGLGSNILNASSESK
+368 TGLDGNILKAASESK
-383 SLTKAFICY
+383 ILTKAFICY
-392 LAKVYDSEDKN
+392 LAKIYDSEDKN
-403 NSADDIVNGL
+403 IKSDNTVIAI
-413 EYQVKASLQDPDDKE
+413 EYQVNATLQYSEDKKQA
-428 LEKDTDFD
+428 KDTEFY
-436 GYQQS
+436 GYGKS
-441 RYTNLFLN
+441 KYTNLFLN

-507 DPYKESSSIAE
+507 DPYKASSSIAE

-530 PFKEE
+530 SFKEE
-535 IILNPLPWYKLENTL
+535 IILNPLPWYKLENKL

-560 SNKSDEEKDST
+560 SNKSCEEIGST
-571 QNKIQEQNKNAEAIL
+571 QNKNADAIF

-601 ICNMKNILTKGTDF
+601 ISNLRNILTKGTDF
-615 KVTRRQ
+615 KVTRRH
-621 FIQNLVEQNEDLSF
+621 FIQNLIEQNEDLSF

-649 SLQVEVLKSLYS
+649 SLQVEVLKSLYT
-661 KKTEDIKQ
+661 KKTEDIEQ
-669 MLAKIVHL
+669 MLTKIVHL
-677 KLSQSIACFY
+677 KLYKNIACFY
-687 KGIYKLTSRYIV
+687 KEIYKLTSRYIV
-699 LDYINDE
+699 LDYIYDVT
-706 PTINKEDILNRL
+706 TIKKEDILNRL

-767 TNRRR
+767 TERRR
-772 SLPSN
+772 ILPSN

-791 DVLCFKKEDILGDD
+791 DVLCFIKKDIIDDD

-814 LQNNI
+814 LQNNT
-819 FNALKANSNNN
+819 FNVLKSNSNDDN
-830 KQYSILSEIRPFIE
+830 KQYSILSAILPFIE

-851 RNYLNIVDDLILS
+851 SNYLNIVDDLILS
-864 YCKRAK
+864 YCKQAK
-870 IEKANDLDD
+870 VEKTNDYLDD

-888 LLYSLFFVSKKM
+888 MLYSLLFVSKNM
-900 TNLKQVTELL
+900 MNLKQVTELL

-919 SDSSSYNKITELL
+919 SDRSSYNKKTELL
-932 GLMFDIYSCSN
+932 GLMYDIYSCRN
-943 TRAVDSRERIL
+943 TKAVDSREKIL
-954 KELSSKYPGPCKNL
+954 KELSLKYPEQCKNL
-968 VIKQIDQITL
+968 VIKQIKQITL

-1017 LITTSNLSFDELAKC
+1017 LIATSNLSFEELSNC

-1048 SLIELYSKNSTEEK
+1048 SLIELYSKDSTEEE
-1062 QIELRDLFNQKQ
+1062 QIVLRDLFNQKQ

-1079 KVNISDSLKEFFKK
+1079 KVNISNRLKEFFKK
-1093 VRTILES
+1093 ARTILES

-1113 IASDLIIDESSIPV
+1113 IASDLIIDESIIPV

-1141 YIHKERSAFIYNTF
+1141 YIHKERSDFIYKTF
-1155 KKLGGDGLKWIF
+1155 KKLRGEGLKWIF

-1217 EVNQEHSDSN
+1217 EVNQEHSGSN

-1253 LDKYLTDCR
+1253 LDEYLTDCR

-1284 VKKNNLS
+1284 VKKNKLS

-1302 PFDECTFELAERTSD
+1302 PFDECTFELAERTRD
-1317 LASIY
+1317 LAAEY
-1322 WEKVP
+1322 WDKVP
-1327 LLNYYENWKN
+1327 LLNCYKNLEN
-1337 KEIFE
+1337 KETFE

-1364 LIRTTDYKDFS
+1364 LVKTNDYKDFS

-1389 NLYKFQNK
+1389 NLSKFQNK
-1397 IDLLKSDEQDL
+1397 IDLLKSNEQDL
-1408 NIRKNDEIENRQPI
+1408 NIRKNDEIENRQII
-1422 VQNTEYNNSVK
+1422 VQNTEDNNSVK

-1457 FVAKV
+1457 FVTKV

-1484 MYDNFSH
+1484 MYDNLSH

-1501 CIRELNLYFSANPQ
+1501 CIRELNLFFSANPQ

-1538 FTNENSVISVG
+1538 FTNENCVISVG
-1549 DLEKDF
+1549 NLEKDF
-1555 PVYKFDRAAVI
+1555 PVYKFDLDAVI
-1566 CLESTELIF
+1566 CLESTKLIF

-1600 QVIEIS
+1600 QLIEIA
-1606 RNSKNEDLIYITRNY
+1606 RNSKNDGLIFITREF
-1621 VAKTLAHTPKEKNN
+1621 VAKTLAGTPKEHNN
-1635 LMPYKEV
+1635 LMPHKEV
-1642 CLALE
+1642 CLAL
-1647 DVEDYDFLRYF
+1647 DDIDDYDFLHFF
-1658 YIAFFNS
+1658 YSAFYNS
-1665 YSLANIYQCDD
+1665 YSLMNIYQCDD
-1676 GERNRSLAA
+1676 GERKHNLASQ
-1685 EYKKI
+1685 YKKI
-1690 RISINKDE
+1690 RNNINKDE
-1698 MPLTYNLVSM
+1698 MPTAYRLVSM
-1708 LENGYKFDSRHD
+1708 LEDGYKSDSKRD

>member
-1 MSDNKEFGL
+1 MTSKEEFGL

-15 LTKKSNLNSSQ
+15 LTKKTNLNSSQ
-26 LASILHCSRSTLNDL
+26 LASILNCSRSTLNDL
-41 FKGKRSLSKS
+41 FKGKRSLSKA
-51 FANRIETAFSSNS
+51 FAKRIETAFSSNF
-64 LSSEYSIKADDLLKK
+64 LSPNISIKADDLLKK
-79 QAALIYKISGENL
+79 QAALIYKISGETL
-92 NLEEDE
+92 NLDEDE
-98 DADTQSSQDKDYI
+98 DTQSSQDKDYI
-111 DSSRAPSDEK
+111 DSSRDPSDEK
-121 FSLSNNTPESSNITT
+121 FPFSKNTPESSKITT
-136 VQDQGLPY
+136 IQDQAIPF
-144 FAKFTKEK
+144 FAKITKQK
-152 IECYVDNNQQ
+152 IESYVDNNQH
-162 ECRGLIPELVYT
+162 ESRGLIPEFVYT
-174 LIATTASNEYLEKFY
+174 LIATTASKDYLEKFY

-195 ISLKGFDGIVSY
+195 VSLKGFDGIVSY
-207 NQNHPYIPKGYS
+207 SQNHPYIPKGLS

-239 AKEKLSKFSPS
+239 AKEKLSKLSQDV
-250 TDIHDVTYVAV
+250 DIHDVTYVAV
-261 FPRSISHEN
+261 FPRTISYQNKEN
-270 QEKWIRQ
+270 WIRQ
-277 KKKDGSEFKD
+277 KKKEGSEFKD

-321 ILTKI
+321 ILTNI
-326 QTSKLLYK
+326 ETSQFMYK
-334 EMSFNNIANGEEL
+334 EMSFDRIEHGEKL
-347 LDNLFSLYKNDYYG
+347 LEDLFSLYKNDYYG
-361 LFSCFIR
+361 LFNSFIR
-368 DGLGSNILNASSESK
+368 DGLGSNILNAASESK
-383 SLTKAFICY
+383 SFTKAFICY
-392 LAKVYDSEDKN
+392 LAKVYDSEDQNKTSDN
-403 NSADDIVNGL
+403 TVNAI
-413 EYQVKASLQDPDDKE
+413 EYQVNAALNAHEDKTQA
-428 LEKDTDFD
+428 KDTKFY
-436 GYQQS
+436 GYEKS
-441 RYTNLFLN
+441 KYTNLFLN
-449 TYYIKDYAL
+449 TYYIKDYAF
-458 LAKLILALKVLS
+458 LAKLISSLKVMS

-476 EIIDDRI
+476 EIIDNRI
-483 KELCKE
+483 KELCRE
-489 NKNVRIITIRN
+489 NNNVRIISIRN

-507 DPYKESSSIAE
+507 DPYKENSSIAE
-518 RSEIFLNTNSVP
+518 RSEIISNTNSLP
-530 PFKEE
+530 SFKEE
-535 IILNPLPWYKLENTL
+535 IILNPLTWYKIENTL
-550 NEFTQKTNYL
+550 NEFTKKTNYL
-560 SNKSDEEKDST
+560 SIKSYEE
-571 QNKIQEQNKNAEAIL
+571 NKNAEAIL

-601 ICNMKNILTKGTDF
+601 ISNLRNILTKGTDF

-754 FLSVLKLQKETES
+754 FLSVLKLQKVTES

-791 DVLCFKKEDILGDD
+791 DVLCLKKEDILGED

-830 KQYSILSEIRPFIE
+830 KQYSILSAIRPFIE

-1173 YDIGYS
+1173 YDIGYN

-1302 PFDECTFELAERTSD
+1302 PFDECTFELADRTPD

-1351 DRLIELCCASVFF
+1351 DRLIELCCACMSF
-1364 LIRTTDYKDFS
+1364 LVRTNDYKDFS
-1375 LECVLEIVDTINKI
+1375 LECVLETVDTINKI

-1397 IDLLKSDEQDL
+1397 IDLLKSDEQDF
-1408 NIRKNDEIENRQPI
+1408 NIRKNDEIENRQLI
-1422 VQNTEYNNSVK
+1422 VQNTEDNNSVK

-1439 RKEKAII
+1439 CKEKAII
-1446 ELQKDKLLLTK
+1446 ELQKDRVLLTK

-1575 NNLNCI
+1575 NNLNCT

-1606 RNSKNEDLIYITRNY
+1606 RNSKIDDLINITKNN
-1621 VAKTLAHTPKEKNN
+1621 VAKTLAHTPKENNN

-1642 CLALE
+1642 YLALE

-1676 GERNRSLAA
+1676 GERNRNLAA

>member
-1 MSDNKEFGL
+1 MSDNKDFGL

-15 LTKKSNLNSSQ
+15 LTKKTNLNVSQ
-26 LASILHCSRSTLNDL
+26 VASILKCSRSTLNDL
-41 FKGKRSLSKS
+41 FNGKRQLSKA
-51 FANRIETAFSSNS
+51 FAKRIEEAFSSNS
-64 LSSEYSIKADDLLKK
+64 LSSSYSIKADSLLKK
-79 QAALIYKISGENL
+79 QAALIYGIS
-92 NLEEDE
+92 EDHSSLK
-98 DADTQSSQDKDYI
+98 DATNTSSSLGRNNRERSSEASDDKYT
-111 DSSRAPSDEK
+111 
-121 FSLSNNTPESSNITT
+121 LSNNTSSI
-136 VQDQGLPY
+136 QDQGIP
-144 FAKFTKEK
+144 FFVKITREK
-152 IECYVDNNQQ
+152 IESYVDNNHQ
-162 ECRGLIPELVYT
+162 ECRGLIPEFVYT
-174 LIATTASNEYLEKFY
+174 LIATTASNDYLEKFY

-207 NQNHPYIPKGYS
+207 NQNHPYIPKGLS

-239 AKEKLSKFSPS
+239 AKEKLSKLSQDV
-250 TDIHDVTYVAV
+250 DIHDVTYVAV
-261 FPRSISHEN
+261 FPRTISYQN
-270 QEKWIRQ
+270 QENWIRQ
-277 KKKDGSEFKD
+277 KKKECSEFKD

-302 SASAQLHFSKQF
+302 SVSAQLHFSKQF
-314 SNVTDND
+314 SNFEEDD
-321 ILTKI
+321 LLTNI
-326 QTSKLLYK
+326 ETSQFMYK
-334 EMSFNNIANGEEL
+334 EMSFDSIEHGEEL
-347 LDNLFSLYKNDYYG
+347 LDDLFSLYKNDYYD
-361 LFSCFIR
+361 LFKSFIR
-368 DGLGSNILNASSESK
+368 TGLDGNILKAASESK
-383 SLTKAFICY
+383 ILTKAFICY
-392 LAKVYDSEDKN
+392 LAKIYDSEDKN
-403 NSADDIVNGL
+403 IKSDNTVNAI
-413 EYQVKASLQDPDDKE
+413 EYQVNAALQYSEDKKQA
-428 LEKDTDFD
+428 KDTEFY
-436 GYQQS
+436 GYGKS
-441 RYTNLFLN
+441 KYTNLFLN
-449 TYYIKDYAL
+449 TYYIKDYKL
-458 LAKLILALKVLS
+458 LTKLISSLTEKS

-476 EIIDDRI
+476 EIIDFKIRDR
-483 KELCKE
+483 CRE
-489 NKNVRIITIRN
+489 NKNVKIITIRN

-507 DPYKESSSIAE
+507 DPYKENSSIAE
-518 RSEIFLNTNSVP
+518 RSEIILNANSLP
-530 PFKEE
+530 SFKEE
-535 IILNPLPWYKLENTL
+535 IILNPLPWYKLENKL

-560 SNKSDEEKDST
+560 SNKSCEEIGST
-571 QNKIQEQNKNAEAIL
+571 QNKNADAIF
-586 NPNSCRHL
+586 NQNSCRHL
-594 ALLSEGS
+594 ALLTEGS
-601 ICNMKNILTKGTDF
+601 ISNLRNILTKGTDF
-615 KVTRRQ
+615 KVTRRH
-621 FIQNLVEQNEDLSF
+621 FIQNLIEQNEDLSF

-649 SLQVEVLKSLYS
+649 SLQVEVLKSLYT
-661 KKTEDIKQ
+661 KKTEDIEQ
-669 MLAKIVHL
+669 MLTKIVHL
-677 KLSQSIACFY
+677 KLYKNIACFY
-687 KGIYKLTSRYIV
+687 KEIYKLTSRYIV
-699 LDYINDE
+699 LDYIYDE
-706 PTINKEDILNRL
+706 PTINKEDFLNRL

-734 GIFFERNCITNQE
+734 GIFFERNCITNRE

-754 FLSVLKLQKETES
+754 FLSVLKLQNKTES
-767 TNRRR
+767 TDCIR

-777 CVIDELTQLIIRLL
+777 YIIDELTQLIVRLL
-791 DVLCFKKEDILGDD
+791 DVLCFIKKDIIDDD

-814 LQNNI
+814 LQNNT
-819 FNALKANSNNN
+819 FNVLKSNSNDDN
-830 KQYSILSEIRPFIE
+830 KQYSILSAILPFIE

-851 RNYLNIVDDLILS
+851 SNYLNIVDDLILS
-864 YCKRAK
+864 YCKQAK
-870 IEKANDLDD
+870 IEKTNDYLDD
-879 YCNPYLSDD
+879 YFNPYLSDD
-888 LLYSLFFVSKKM
+888 LLYSLIFVSKNM

-910 IQLDETMQS
+910 IQLNETMQS
-919 SDSSSYNKITELL
+919 SDSSIYNKITELL
-932 GLMFDIYSCSN
+932 VLMFDIYCCRN
-943 TRAVDSRERIL
+943 TKAVDSRERIL

-968 VIKQIDQITL
+968 VIKQIKQITL

-998 QSPDTIRYGL
+998 QSLDTIRYGL

-1017 LITTSNLSFDELAKC
+1017 LITTSNISFDELANC
-1032 KNFVD
+1032 KNFVEF
-1037 YMSEE
+1037 MSEE
-1042 QLQQLE
+1042 QLQNLE

-1188 NERLNLFTF
+1188 NERLYLFTF

-1217 EVNQEHSDSN
+1217 EVNQEHSGSN

-1253 LDKYLTDCR
+1253 LNKYLTDFR

-1291 ISEEVNILINF
+1291 ISDKTQILINF
-1302 PFDECTFELAERTSD
+1302 PFNKCTFELADRTPD

-1322 WEKVP
+1322 WENVP
-1327 LLNYYENWKN
+1327 LLNYYENWEN

-1351 DRLIELCCASVFF
+1351 DRLIELCCACMSF
-1364 LIRTTDYKDFS
+1364 LVRTNDYKDFS
-1375 LECVLEIVDTINKI
+1375 LECVLETVDTINKI

-1408 NIRKNDEIENRQPI
+1408 NIRKNDEIENRQLI
-1422 VQNTEYNNSVK
+1422 VQNTEDNNSVK

-1457 FVAKV
+1457 FVTKV

-1484 MYDNFSH
+1484 MYDNLSH

-1501 CIRELNLYFSANPQ
+1501 CIRELNLFFSANPQ

-1538 FTNENSVISVG
+1538 FTNENCVISVG

-1600 QVIEIS
+1600 QVIEIA
-1606 RNSKNEDLIYITRNY
+1606 RNSKNEDLIYITRKY
-1621 VAKTLAHTPKEKNN
+1621 VAKTLAHTPKGNNN

-1642 CLALE
+1642 YLALE
-1647 DVEDYDFLRYF
+1647 DLEDYDFLHFF

-1676 GERNRSLAA
+1676 GERNRNLAT

-1690 RISINKDE
+1690 RNSINKDE

-1708 LENGYKFDSRHD
+1708 LENGYKSDSRQD
-1720 NEDYIFRTYFET
+1720 NKDYIFRTYFET

>member
-1 MSDNKEFGL
+1 MSDNKDFGL

-15 LTKKSNLNSSQ
+15 LTKKSNLNVSQ
-26 LASILHCSRSTLNDL
+26 VASILKCSRSTLNDL
-41 FKGKRSLSKS
+41 FNGKRLLSKA
-51 FANRIETAFSSNS
+51 FAKRIEEAFSSNS
-64 LSSEYSIKADDLLKK
+64 LSYSYSIKADDLLKK
-79 QAALIYKISGENL
+79 QATLIYGISGDKL
-92 NLEEDE
+92 NMDE
-98 DADTQSSQDKDYI
+98 DTNTRSSLDEVNSE
-111 DSSRAPSDEK
+111 SSRVPSEEK
-121 FSLSNNTPESSNITT
+121 NTFTNNTSSI
-136 VQDQGLPY
+136 QDQGIPF
-144 FAKFTKEK
+144 FAKITKQK
-152 IECYVDNNQQ
+152 IESYVNNNQH
-162 ECRGLIPELVYT
+162 ECSGLIPEFVYT
-174 LIATTASNEYLEKFY
+174 LIATTASKDYLEKFY

-195 ISLKGFDGIVSY
+195 VSLKGFDGIVSY
-207 NQNHPYIPKGYS
+207 SQNHPYIPKGLS

-239 AKEKLSKFSPS
+239 AKEKLSKLSQ
-250 TDIHDVTYVAV
+250 DVNIHYVTYVAV
-261 FPRSISHEN
+261 FPRTISYQNKEN
-270 QEKWIRQ
+270 WIRQ
-277 KKKDGSEFKD
+277 KKKEGSEFKD

-326 QTSKLLYK
+326 QTSKLMYR
-334 EMSFNNIANGEEL
+334 EMNFNGIANGEEL
-347 LDNLFSLYKNDYYG
+347 LDDLFNLYKNDYYG
-361 LFSCFIR
+361 LFNSFIR
-368 DGLGSNILNASSESK
+368 GVLGSNILNAASGSK
-383 SLTKAFICY
+383 ILTKSFICY
-392 LAKVYDSEDKN
+392 LAKVYDYEDKN

-669 MLAKIVHL
+669 ILAKIVHL

-830 KQYSILSEIRPFIE
+830 NNNNKQYSILSAIRPFIE

-1074 FWLHQ
+1074 FWLHP

-1217 EVNQEHSDSN
+1217 EVNQEHSVSN

-1351 DRLIELCCASVFF
+1351 DRLIELCCACMSF
-1364 LIRTTDYKDFS
+1364 LVRTNDYKDFS
-1375 LECVLEIVDTINKI
+1375 LECVLETVDTINKI

-1600 QVIEIS
+1600 QLIEIS

-1647 DVEDYDFLRYF
+1647 DVKDYDFLRFF

-1665 YSLANIYQCDD
+1665 YSLANIYQYDD
-1676 GERNRSLAA
+1676 GERNRSLAT

-1690 RISINKDE
+1690 RNSINKEE
-1698 MPLTYNLVSM
+1698 MPLTYNLVSN
-1708 LENGYKFDSRHD
+1708 LENGYKSDSKHD

>member
-15 LTKKSNLNSSQ
+15 LTKKTNLNLSQ
-26 LASILHCSRSTLNDL
+26 VASILKCSRSTLNDL
-41 FKGKRSLSKS
+41 FNGKRQLSKS
-51 FANRIETAFSSNS
+51 FAKRIEEAFSSNS
-64 LSSEYSIKADDLLKK
+64 LSSSYSIKADDLLKK
-79 QAALIYKISGENL
+79 QADLIYGSSGDKL
-92 NLEEDE
+92 NTDE
-98 DADTQSSQDKDYI
+98 DTNTRSSLGRINSERSSEASDDKY
-111 DSSRAPSDEK
+111 
-121 FSLSNNTPESSNITT
+121 SLSNNISSI
-136 VQDQGLPY
+136 QDQGIPF
-144 FAKFTKEK
+144 FAKITKQK
-152 IECYVDNNQQ
+152 IESYVDNNQHR
-162 ECRGLIPELVYT
+162 CSGLIPEFVYT
-174 LIATTASNEYLEKFY
+174 LIATTASKDYLEKFY

-195 ISLKGFDGIVSY
+195 VSLKGFDGIVSY
-207 NQNHPYIPKGYS
+207 SQNHPYIPKGLS

-239 AKEKLSKFSPS
+239 AKEKLSKLSQDV
-250 TDIHDVTYVAV
+250 DIHDVTYVAV
-261 FPRSISHEN
+261 FPRTISYQN
-270 QEKWIRQ
+270 QENWIRQ
-277 KKKDGSEFKD
+277 KKKEGSEFKD

-302 SASAQLHFSKQF
+302 SVSAQLHFSKQF
-314 SNVTDND
+314 SNFEEDD
-321 ILTKI
+321 LLTNI
-326 QTSKLLYK
+326 ETSQFMYK
-334 EMSFNNIANGEEL
+334 EMSFDSIEHGEEL
-347 LDNLFSLYKNDYYG
+347 LDDLFSLYKNDYYD
-361 LFSCFIR
+361 LFKSFIR
-368 DGLGSNILNASSESK
+368 TGLDGNILKAASESK
-383 SLTKAFICY
+383 ILTKVFICY
-392 LAKVYDSEDKN
+392 LAKIYDSEDKN
-403 NSADDIVNGL
+403 IKSDNTVNAI
-413 EYQVKASLQDPDDKE
+413 EYQVNAALQYSEDKKQA
-428 LEKDTDFD
+428 KDTEFY
-436 GYQQS
+436 GYGKS
-441 RYTNLFLN
+441 KYTNLFLN
-449 TYYIKDYAL
+449 TYYIKDYKL
-458 LAKLILALKVLS
+458 LTKLISSLTEKS

-476 EIIDDRI
+476 EIIDFKIRDR
-483 KELCKE
+483 CRE
-489 NKNVRIITIRN
+489 NKNVKIITIRN

-507 DPYKESSSIAE
+507 DPYKENSSIAE
-518 RSEIFLNTNSVP
+518 RSEIILNVNSLP
-530 PFKEE
+530 SFKEE

-560 SNKSDEEKDST
+560 SNKSCEEIGST
-571 QNKIQEQNKNAEAIL
+571 QNKNADAIF

-601 ICNMKNILTKGTDF
+601 ISNLRNILIKGTDF
-615 KVTRRQ
+615 KVTRRH
-621 FIQNLVEQNEDLSF
+621 FIQNLIEQNEDLSF

-661 KKTEDIKQ
+661 KKTEDIEQ
-669 MLAKIVHL
+669 MLTKIIHL

-791 DVLCFKKEDILGDD
+791 DVLCLKKEDILGDD

-830 KQYSILSEIRPFIE
+830 KQYSILSAIRPFIE

-1302 PFDECTFELAERTSD
+1302 PFDECTFELAERTRD
-1317 LASIY
+1317 LAAEY
-1322 WEKVP
+1322 WDKVP
-1327 LLNYYENWKN
+1327 LLNYYKNLEN
-1337 KEIFE
+1337 KETFE
-1342 KIQSCLKKA
+1342 KIQSRLKKA
-1351 DRLIELCCASVFF
+1351 DRLIELCCTCMSF
-1364 LIRTTDYKDFS
+1364 LVRTNDYKDFS
-1375 LECVLEIVDTINKI
+1375 LDCVLEIVDTINKI

-1397 IDLLKSDEQDL
+1397 IDLLKLDEQDL
-1408 NIRKNDEIENRQPI
+1408 NIRKNDEIENRQLI
-1422 VQNTEYNNSVK
+1422 VQNTEDNNSVK

-1439 RKEKAII
+1439 CKEKAII
-1446 ELQKDKLLLTK
+1446 ELQKDRVLLTK

-1606 RNSKNEDLIYITRNY
+1606 RNSKIDDLINITKNN
-1621 VAKTLAHTPKEKNN
+1621 VAKTLAHTPKENNN

-1642 CLALE
+1642 YLALE
-1647 DVEDYDFLRYF
+1647 DLEDYDFLHFF

-1676 GERNRSLAA
+1676 GKRNRNLAT

-1690 RISINKDE
+1690 RNSINKNE

-1708 LENGYKFDSRHD
+1708 LENGYKSDSRHD

>member
-1 MSDNKEFGL
+1 MSDNKDFGL

-15 LTKKSNLNSSQ
+15 LTKKTNLNVSQ
-26 LASILHCSRSTLNDL
+26 VASILKCSRSTLNDL
-41 FKGKRSLSKS
+41 FNGKRQLSKA
-51 FANRIETAFSSNS
+51 FAKRIEDAFSSNS
-64 LSSEYSIKADDLLKK
+64 LSSSYSIKADSLLKK
-79 QAALIYKISGENL
+79 QAALIYGIS
-92 NLEEDE
+92 EDHSSLK
-98 DADTQSSQDKDYI
+98 DATNTSSSLGRNNRERSSEASDDKYT
-111 DSSRAPSDEK
+111 
-121 FSLSNNTPESSNITT
+121 LSNNTSSI
-136 VQDQGLPY
+136 QDQGIP
-144 FAKFTKEK
+144 FFVKITREK
-152 IECYVDNNQQ
+152 IESYVDNNHQ
-162 ECRGLIPELVYT
+162 ECRGLIPEFVYT
-174 LIATTASNEYLEKFY
+174 LIATTASNDYLEKFY

-207 NQNHPYIPKGYS
+207 NQNHPYIPKGLS

-239 AKEKLSKFSPS
+239 AKEKLSKLSQDV
-250 TDIHDVTYVAV
+250 DIHDVTYVAV
-261 FPRSISHEN
+261 FPRTISYQNKEN
-270 QEKWIRQ
+270 WIRQ
-277 KKKDGSEFKD
+277 KKKEGSEFKD

-302 SASAQLHFSKQF
+302 SVSAQLHFSKQF
-314 SNVTDND
+314 SNFEEDD
-321 ILTKI
+321 LLTNI
-326 QTSKLLYK
+326 ETSQFMYK
-334 EMSFNNIANGEEL
+334 EMSFDSIEHGEEL
-347 LDNLFSLYKNDYYG
+347 LDDLFSLYKNDYYDLFKSIIRTG
-361 LFSCFIR
+361 L
-368 DGLGSNILNASSESK
+368 DGNILKAASESK
-383 SLTKAFICY
+383 ILTKAFICY
-392 LAKVYDSEDKN
+392 LAKIYDSEDKN
-403 NSADDIVNGL
+403 IKSDNTVNAI
-413 EYQVKASLQDPDDKE
+413 EYQVNAALQYSEDKKQA
-428 LEKDTDFD
+428 KDTEFY
-436 GYQQS
+436 GYGKS
-441 RYTNLFLN
+441 KYTNLFLN
-449 TYYIKDYAL
+449 TYYIKDYKL
-458 LAKLILALKVLS
+458 LTKLISSLTEKS

-476 EIIDDRI
+476 EIIDFKIRDR
-483 KELCKE
+483 CRE
-489 NKNVRIITIRN
+489 NKNVKIITIRN

-507 DPYKESSSIAE
+507 DPYKENSSIAE
-518 RSEIFLNTNSVP
+518 RSEIILNANSLP
-530 PFKEE
+530 SFKEE
-535 IILNPLPWYKLENTL
+535 IILNPLPWYKLENKL

-560 SNKSDEEKDST
+560 SNKSCEEIGST
-571 QNKIQEQNKNAEAIL
+571 QNKNADAIF

-601 ICNMKNILTKGTDF
+601 ISNLRNILTKGTDF
-615 KVTRRQ
+615 KVTRRH
-621 FIQNLVEQNEDLSF
+621 FIQNLIEQNEELSF

-649 SLQVEVLKSLYS
+649 SLQVEVLKSLYT
-661 KKTEDIKQ
+661 KKTEDIEQ
-669 MLAKIVHL
+669 MLTKIVHL
-677 KLSQSIACFY
+677 KLYKNIACFY
-687 KGIYKLTSRYIV
+687 KEIYKLTSRYIV
-699 LDYINDE
+699 LDYIYDVT
-706 PTINKEDILNRL
+706 TIKKEDILNRL

-767 TNRRR
+767 TERRR
-772 SLPSN
+772 ILPSN

-791 DVLCFKKEDILGDD
+791 DVLCFIKKDIIDDD

-814 LQNNI
+814 LQNNT
-819 FNALKANSNNN
+819 FNVLKSNSNDDN
-830 KQYSILSEIRPFIE
+830 KQYSILSAILPFIE

-851 RNYLNIVDDLILS
+851 SNYLNIVDDLILS
-864 YCKRAK
+864 YCKQAK
-870 IEKANDLDD
+870 IEKTNDYLDD
-879 YCNPYLSDD
+879 YFNPYLSDD
-888 LLYSLFFVSKKM
+888 LLYSLIFVSKNM

-919 SDSSSYNKITELL
+919 SDCSIYNKITELL
-932 GLMFDIYSCSN
+932 VLMFDIYCCRN
-943 TRAVDSRERIL
+943 TKAVDSRERIL

-968 VIKQIDQITL
+968 VIKQIKQITL

-998 QSPDTIRYGL
+998 QSLDTIRYGL

-1017 LITTSNLSFDELAKC
+1017 LITTNNISFDELANC
-1032 KNFVD
+1032 KNFVEF
-1037 YMSEE
+1037 MSEE
-1042 QLQQLE
+1042 QLQNLE
-1048 SLIELYSKNSTEEK
+1048 SLIELYSKNSTEKK

-1079 KVNISDSLKEFFKK
+1079 KINISDSLKEFFKK

-1141 YIHKERSAFIYNTF
+1141 YIHKERSAFIYKTF

-1188 NERLNLFTF
+1188 DERLNLFTF

-1253 LDKYLTDCR
+1253 LNKYLTDCR

-1291 ISEEVNILINF
+1291 ISDKTQILINF
-1302 PFDECTFELAERTSD
+1302 PFNKCTFELADRTPD

-1327 LLNYYENWKN
+1327 LLNYYKNLEN
-1337 KEIFE
+1337 KETFE

-1351 DRLIELCCASVFF
+1351 DRLIELCCACMSF
-1364 LIRTTDYKDFS
+1364 LVKTNDYNDFS
-1375 LECVLEIVDTINKI
+1375 LDCVLEIVDTINKI

-1408 NIRKNDEIENRQPI
+1408 NIRKNDEIENRQLI
-1422 VQNTEYNNSVK
+1422 VQNTEDNNSVK

-1439 RKEKAII
+1439 CKEKAII
-1446 ELQKDKLLLTK
+1446 ELQKDRVLLTK

-1484 MYDNFSH
+1484 RYDNFSH
-1491 LRNAREEQLI
+1491 LQNAREEQLT

-1538 FTNENSVISVG
+1538 FTNENCVISVG
-1549 DLEKDF
+1549 NLEKDF
-1555 PVYKFDRAAVI
+1555 PVYKFDPDAVI
-1566 CLESTELIF
+1566 CLESTKLIF

-1600 QVIEIS
+1600 QLIEIA
-1606 RNSKNEDLIYITRNY
+1606 RNSKNDGLIFITREF
-1621 VAKTLAHTPKEKNN
+1621 VAKTLAGTPKEHNN
-1635 LMPYKEV
+1635 LMPHKEV
-1642 CLALE
+1642 CLAL
-1647 DVEDYDFLRYF
+1647 DDINDYDFLHFF
-1658 YIAFFNS
+1658 YSAFYNS
-1665 YSLANIYQCDD
+1665 YSLMNIYQCDD
-1676 GERNRSLAA
+1676 GERKHNLASQ
-1685 EYKKI
+1685 YNKI
-1690 RISINKDE
+1690 RISINKEE

-1720 NEDYIFRTYFET
+1720 NEDYIFRSYFET

>member
-1 MSDNKEFGL
+1 MYEDTNTRSSLDEVNSESSRVPS
-10 FLKEE
+10 EE
-15 LTKKSNLNSSQ
+15 KNT
-26 LASILHCSRSTLNDL
+26 
-41 FKGKRSLSKS
+41 
-51 FANRIETAFSSNS
+51 FANNTSS
-64 LSSEYSIKADDLLKK
+64 I
-79 QAALIYKISGENL
+79 
-92 NLEEDE
+92 
-98 DADTQSSQDKDYI
+98 
-111 DSSRAPSDEK
+111 
-121 FSLSNNTPESSNITT
+121 
-136 VQDQGLPY
+136 QDQGIPF
-144 FAKFTKEK
+144 FAKITKQK
-152 IECYVDNNQQ
+152 IESYVDNNQHR
-162 ECRGLIPELVYT
+162 CSGLIPEFVYT
-174 LIATTASNEYLEKFY
+174 LIATTASKDYLEKFY

-195 ISLKGFDGIVSY
+195 VSLKGFDGIVSY
-207 NQNHPYIPKGYS
+207 SQNHPYIPKGLS

-239 AKEKLSKFSPS
+239 AKEKLSKLSQDV
-250 TDIHDVTYVAV
+250 DIHDVTYVAV
-261 FPRSISHEN
+261 FPRTISYQN
-270 QEKWIRQ
+270 QENWIRQ
-277 KKKDGSEFKD
+277 KKKEGSEFKD

-302 SASAQLHFSKQF
+302 SVSAQLHFSKQF
-314 SNVTDND
+314 SNFEEDD
-321 ILTKI
+321 LLTNI
-326 QTSKLLYK
+326 ETSQFMYK
-334 EMSFNNIANGEEL
+334 EMSFDSIEHGEEL
-347 LDNLFSLYKNDYYG
+347 LDDLFSLYKNDYYD
-361 LFSCFIR
+361 LFKSFIR
-368 DGLGSNILNASSESK
+368 TGLDGNILKAASESK
-383 SLTKAFICY
+383 ILTKAFICY
-392 LAKVYDSEDKN
+392 LAKIYDSEDKN
-403 NSADDIVNGL
+403 IKSDNTVNAI
-413 EYQVKASLQDPDDKE
+413 EYQVNATLQYSEDNKQA
-428 LEKDTDFD
+428 KDTEFY
-436 GYQQS
+436 GYGKS
-441 RYTNLFLN
+441 KYTNLFLN
-449 TYYIKDYAL
+449 TYYIKDYKL
-458 LAKLILALKVLS
+458 LTKLISSLTEKS

-476 EIIDDRI
+476 EIIDFKIRDR
-483 KELCKE
+483 CRE
-489 NKNVRIITIRN
+489 NKNVKIITIRN

-518 RSEIFLNTNSVP
+518 RSEIILNANSLP
-530 PFKEE
+530 SFKEE

-560 SNKSDEEKDST
+560 SNKSCEEIGST
-571 QNKIQEQNKNAEAIL
+571 QNKNADAIF

-601 ICNMKNILTKGTDF
+601 ISNLRNILTKGTDF
-615 KVTRRQ
+615 KVTRRH
-621 FIQNLVEQNEDLSF
+621 FIQNLIEQNEDLSF

-661 KKTEDIKQ
+661 KKTEDIEQ
-669 MLAKIVHL
+669 MLTKIIHL

-724 LIYLKITSET
+724 LIYLKITSQT

-754 FLSVLKLQKETES
+754 FLSVLKLQNKTES
-767 TNRRR
+767 TDCIR

-777 CVIDELTQLIIRLL
+777 YIIDELAQLIIRLL
-791 DVLCFKKEDILGDD
+791 DILCFIKKDYLGDD
-805 YPYYLKNKA
+805 YPYNLKNNA

-819 FNALKANSNNN
+819 FKALKANSNDDNN
-830 KQYSILSEIRPFIE
+830 KQFSILSAILPFIE

-851 RNYLNIVDDLILS
+851 RNYLNIVDDLILG
-864 YCKRAK
+864 YCKQAK
-870 IEKANDLDD
+870 IENTNDYLDD

-888 LLYSLFFVSKKM
+888 MLYSLLFVSKNM
-900 TNLKQVTELL
+900 MYLKQVTELL

-1155 KKLGGDGLKWIF
+1155 KKLGGYGLKWIF

-1291 ISEEVNILINF
+1291 ISDKTQILINF
-1302 PFDECTFELAERTSD
+1302 PFNKCTFELADRTPD

-1322 WEKVP
+1322 WENVP
-1327 LLNYYENWKN
+1327 LLNYYENWEN

-1351 DRLIELCCASVFF
+1351 DRLIELCCACMSF
-1364 LIRTTDYKDFS
+1364 LVRTNDYKDFS
-1375 LECVLEIVDTINKI
+1375 LECVLETVDTINKI

-1408 NIRKNDEIENRQPI
+1408 NIRKNDEIENRQLI
-1422 VQNTEYNNSVK
+1422 VQNTEDNNSVK

-1457 FVAKV
+1457 FVTKV

-1484 MYDNFSH
+1484 MYDNLSH

-1501 CIRELNLYFSANPQ
+1501 CIRELNLFFSANPQ

-1538 FTNENSVISVG
+1538 FTNENCVISVG

-1600 QVIEIS
+1600 QVIEIA
-1606 RNSKNEDLIYITRNY
+1606 RNSKNEDLIYITRKY
-1621 VAKTLAHTPKEKNN
+1621 VAKTLSHTPKGNNN

-1642 CLALE
+1642 YLALE
-1647 DVEDYDFLRYF
+1647 DLEDYDFLHFF

-1676 GERNRSLAA
+1676 GERNRNLAT

-1690 RISINKDE
+1690 RNSINKDE

-1708 LENGYKFDSRHD
+1708 LENGYKSDSRQD
-1720 NEDYIFRTYFET
+1720 NKDYIFRTYFET

>member
-1 MSDNKEFGL
+1 MSDNKDFGL

-15 LTKKSNLNSSQ
+15 LTKKSNLNVSQ
-26 LASILHCSRSTLNDL
+26 VASILKCSRSTLNDL
-41 FKGKRSLSKS
+41 FNGKRQLSKA
-51 FANRIETAFSSNS
+51 FAKRIEEAFSSNS
-64 LSSEYSIKADDLLKK
+64 LSSSYSIKADSLLKK
-79 QAALIYKISGENL
+79 QAALIYGIS
-92 NLEEDE
+92 EDHSSLK
-98 DADTQSSQDKDYI
+98 DATNTSSSLGRNHRERSSEASDDKYT
-111 DSSRAPSDEK
+111 
-121 FSLSNNTPESSNITT
+121 LSNNTSSI
-136 VQDQGLPY
+136 QDQGIP
-144 FAKFTKEK
+144 FFVKITREK
-152 IECYVDNNQQ
+152 IESYVDNNHQ
-162 ECRGLIPELVYT
+162 ECRGLIPEFVYT
-174 LIATTASNEYLEKFY
+174 LIATTASNDYLEKFY

-207 NQNHPYIPKGYS
+207 NQNHPYIPKGLS

-239 AKEKLSKFSPS
+239 AKEKLSKLSQDV
-250 TDIHDVTYVAV
+250 DIHDVTYVAV
-261 FPRSISHEN
+261 FPRTISYQNKEN
-270 QEKWIRQ
+270 WIRQ
-277 KKKDGSEFKD
+277 KKKEGSEFKD

-302 SASAQLHFSKQF
+302 SVSAQLHFSKQF
-314 SNVTDND
+314 SNFEEDD
-321 ILTKI
+321 LLTNI
-326 QTSKLLYK
+326 ETSQFMYK
-334 EMSFNNIANGEEL
+334 EMSFDSIEHGEEL
-347 LDNLFSLYKNDYYG
+347 LDDLFSLYKNDYYD
-361 LFSCFIR
+361 LFKSFIR
-368 DGLGSNILNASSESK
+368 TGLDGNILKAASESK
-383 SLTKAFICY
+383 ILTKAFICY
-392 LAKVYDSEDKN
+392 LAKIYDSEDKN
-403 NSADDIVNGL
+403 IKSDNTVNAI
-413 EYQVKASLQDPDDKE
+413 EYQVNAALQYSEDKKQA
-428 LEKDTDFD
+428 KDTEFY
-436 GYQQS
+436 GYGKS
-441 RYTNLFLN
+441 KYTNLFLN
-449 TYYIKDYAL
+449 TYYIKDYKL
-458 LAKLILALKVLS
+458 LTKLISSLTEKS

-476 EIIDDRI
+476 EIIDFKIRDR
-483 KELCKE
+483 CRE
-489 NKNVRIITIRN
+489 NKNVKIITIRN

-507 DPYKESSSIAE
+507 DPYKENSSIAE
-518 RSEIFLNTNSVP
+518 RSEIILNANSLP
-530 PFKEE
+530 SFKEE
-535 IILNPLPWYKLENTL
+535 IILNPIPWYKLENKL

-560 SNKSDEEKDST
+560 SNKSCEEIGST
-571 QNKIQEQNKNAEAIL
+571 QNKNADAIF

-601 ICNMKNILTKGTDF
+601 ISNLRNILTKGTDF
-615 KVTRRQ
+615 KVTRRH
-621 FIQNLVEQNEDLSF
+621 FIQNLIEQNEELSF

-649 SLQVEVLKSLYS
+649 SLQVEVLKSLYT
-661 KKTEDIKQ
+661 KKTEDIEQ
-669 MLAKIVHL
+669 MLTKIVHL
-677 KLSQSIACFY
+677 KLYKNIACFY
-687 KGIYKLTSRYIV
+687 KEIYKLTSRYIV
-699 LDYINDE
+699 LDYIYDVT
-706 PTINKEDILNRL
+706 TIKKEDILNRL

-767 TNRRR
+767 TERRR
-772 SLPSN
+772 ILPSN

-791 DVLCFKKEDILGDD
+791 DVLCFIKKDIIDDD

-814 LQNNI
+814 LQNNT
-819 FNALKANSNNN
+819 FNVLKSNSNDDN
-830 KQYSILSEIRPFIE
+830 KQYSILSAILPFIE

-851 RNYLNIVDDLILS
+851 SNYLNIVDDLILS
-864 YCKRAK
+864 YCKQAK
-870 IEKANDLDD
+870 IEKTNDYLDD
-879 YCNPYLSDD
+879 YFNPYLSDD
-888 LLYSLFFVSKKM
+888 LLYSLIFVSKNM

-919 SDSSSYNKITELL
+919 SDCSIYNKITELL
-932 GLMFDIYSCSN
+932 VLMFDIYCCRN
-943 TRAVDSRERIL
+943 TKAVDSRERIL

-968 VIKQIDQITL
+968 VIKQIKQITL

-998 QSPDTIRYGL
+998 QSLDTIRYGL

-1017 LITTSNLSFDELAKC
+1017 LITTNNISFDELANC
-1032 KNFVD
+1032 KNFVEF
-1037 YMSEE
+1037 MSEE
-1042 QLQQLE
+1042 QLQNLE
-1048 SLIELYSKNSTEEK
+1048 SLIELYSKNSTEKK

-1079 KVNISDSLKEFFKK
+1079 KINISDSLKEFFKK

-1188 NERLNLFTF
+1188 DERLNLFTF

-1253 LDKYLTDCR
+1253 LNKYLTDCR

-1291 ISEEVNILINF
+1291 ISDKTQILINF
-1302 PFDECTFELAERTSD
+1302 PFNKCTFELADRTPD

-1327 LLNYYENWKN
+1327 LLNYYKNLEN
-1337 KEIFE
+1337 KETFE

-1351 DRLIELCCASVFF
+1351 DRLIELCCACMSF
-1364 LIRTTDYKDFS
+1364 LVKTNDYNDFS
-1375 LECVLEIVDTINKI
+1375 LDCVLEIVDTINKI

-1408 NIRKNDEIENRQPI
+1408 NIRKNDEIENRQLI
-1422 VQNTEYNNSVK
+1422 VQNTEDNNSVK

-1439 RKEKAII
+1439 CKEKAII
-1446 ELQKDKLLLTK
+1446 ELQKDRVLLTK

-1484 MYDNFSH
+1484 RYDNFSH
-1491 LRNAREEQLI
+1491 LQNAREEQLI

-1538 FTNENSVISVG
+1538 FTNENCVISVG
-1549 DLEKDF
+1549 NLEKDF
-1555 PVYKFDRAAVI
+1555 PVYKFDPDAVI
-1566 CLESTELIF
+1566 CLESTKLIF

-1600 QVIEIS
+1600 QVIEIA

-1621 VAKTLAHTPKEKNN
+1621 VAKTLAHTPKENNN

-1642 CLALE
+1642 YLALE
-1647 DVEDYDFLRYF
+1647 DLEDYDFLHFF

-1676 GERNRSLAA
+1676 GERNRNLAT

-1690 RISINKDE
+1690 RNSINKEE

-1708 LENGYKFDSRHD
+1708 LENGYKSDSKHD

>member
-1 MSDNKEFGL
+1 MSDNKDFGL

-15 LTKKSNLNSSQ
+15 LTKKTNLNVSQ
-26 LASILHCSRSTLNDL
+26 VASILKCSRSTLNDL
-41 FKGKRSLSKS
+41 FNGKRQLSKA
-51 FANRIETAFSSNS
+51 FAKRIEEAFSSNS
-64 LSSEYSIKADDLLKK
+64 LSSSYSIKADSLLKK
-79 QAALIYKISGENL
+79 QAALIYGIS
-92 NLEEDE
+92 EDHSSLK
-98 DADTQSSQDKDYI
+98 DATNTSSSLGRNNRERSSEASDDKYT
-111 DSSRAPSDEK
+111 
-121 FSLSNNTPESSNITT
+121 LSNNTSSI
-136 VQDQGLPY
+136 QDQGIP
-144 FAKFTKEK
+144 FFVKITREK
-152 IECYVDNNQQ
+152 IESYVGNNHQ
-162 ECRGLIPELVYT
+162 ECRGLIPEFVYT
-174 LIATTASNEYLEKFY
+174 LIATTASNDYLEKFY

-207 NQNHPYIPKGYS
+207 NQNHPYIPKGLS

-239 AKEKLSKFSPS
+239 AKEKLSKLSQDV
-250 TDIHDVTYVAV
+250 DIHDVTYVAV
-261 FPRSISHEN
+261 FPRTISYQNKEN
-270 QEKWIRQ
+270 WIRQ
-277 KKKDGSEFKD
+277 KKKEGSEFKD

-302 SASAQLHFSKQF
+302 SVSAQLHFSKQF
-314 SNVTDND
+314 SNFEEDD
-321 ILTKI
+321 LLTNI
-326 QTSKLLYK
+326 ETSQFMYK
-334 EMSFNNIANGEEL
+334 EMSFDSIEHGEEL
-347 LDNLFSLYKNDYYG
+347 LDDLFSLYKNDYYD
-361 LFSCFIR
+361 LFKSFIR
-368 DGLGSNILNASSESK
+368 TGLDGNILKAASESK
-383 SLTKAFICY
+383 ILTKAFICY
-392 LAKVYDSEDKN
+392 LAKIYDSEDKN
-403 NSADDIVNGL
+403 IKSDNTVNAI
-413 EYQVKASLQDPDDKE
+413 EYQVNAALQYSEDKKQA
-428 LEKDTDFD
+428 KDTEFY
-436 GYQQS
+436 GYGKS
-441 RYTNLFLN
+441 KYTNLFLN
-449 TYYIKDYAL
+449 TYYIKDYKL
-458 LAKLILALKVLS
+458 LTKLISSLTEKS

-476 EIIDDRI
+476 EIIDFKIRDR
-483 KELCKE
+483 CGE
-489 NKNVRIITIRN
+489 NKNVKIITIRN

-507 DPYKESSSIAE
+507 DPYKENSSIAE
-518 RSEIFLNTNSVP
+518 RSEIILNANSLP
-530 PFKEE
+530 SFKEE
-535 IILNPLPWYKLENTL
+535 IILNPLPWYKLENKL

-560 SNKSDEEKDST
+560 SNKSCEEIGST
-571 QNKIQEQNKNAEAIL
+571 QNKNADAIF

-601 ICNMKNILTKGTDF
+601 ISNLRNILTKGTDF
-615 KVTRRQ
+615 KVTRRH
-621 FIQNLVEQNEDLSF
+621 FIQNLIEQNEELSF
-635 LFCFCLIGKINTKD
+635 LFCFCLIGKINIKD
-649 SLQVEVLKSLYS
+649 SLQVEVLKSLYT
-661 KKTEDIKQ
+661 KKTEDIEQ
-669 MLAKIVHL
+669 MLTKIVHL
-677 KLSQSIACFY
+677 KLYKNIACFY
-687 KGIYKLTSRYIV
+687 KEIYKLTSRYIV
-699 LDYINDE
+699 LDYIYDVT
-706 PTINKEDILNRL
+706 TIKKEDILNRL

-767 TNRRR
+767 TERRR
-772 SLPSN
+772 ILPSN

-791 DVLCFKKEDILGDD
+791 DVLCFIKKDIIDDD

-814 LQNNI
+814 LQNNT
-819 FNALKANSNNN
+819 FNVLKSNSNDDN
-830 KQYSILSEIRPFIE
+830 KQYSILSAILPFIE

-851 RNYLNIVDDLILS
+851 SNYLNIVDDLILS
-864 YCKRAK
+864 YCEQAK
-870 IEKANDLDD
+870 IEKTNDYLDD
-879 YCNPYLSDD
+879 YFNPYLSDD
-888 LLYSLFFVSKKM
+888 LLYSLIFVSKNM

-919 SDSSSYNKITELL
+919 SDSSIYNKITELL
-932 GLMFDIYSCSN
+932 VLMFDIYCCRN
-943 TRAVDSRERIL
+943 TKAVDSRERIL

-968 VIKQIDQITL
+968 VIKQIKQITL

-998 QSPDTIRYGL
+998 QSLDTIRYGL

-1017 LITTSNLSFDELAKC
+1017 LITTSNISFDELANC
-1032 KNFVD
+1032 KNFVEF
-1037 YMSEE
+1037 MSEE
-1042 QLQQLE
+1042 QLQNLE
-1048 SLIELYSKNSTEEK
+1048 SLIELYSKNSTEKK

-1079 KVNISDSLKEFFKK
+1079 KINISDSLKEFFKK

-1155 KKLGGDGLKWIF
+1155 KKLGEDGLKWIF

-1217 EVNQEHSDSN
+1217 EVNQEHSGSN

-1253 LDKYLTDCR
+1253 LNKYLTDCR

-1291 ISEEVNILINF
+1291 ISDKTQILINF
-1302 PFDECTFELAERTSD
+1302 PFNKCTFELADRTPD

-1351 DRLIELCCASVFF
+1351 DRLIELCSSCMSF
-1364 LIRTTDYKDFS
+1364 LVRTNDYKDFS
-1375 LECVLEIVDTINKI
+1375 LECVLETVDTINKI

-1408 NIRKNDEIENRQPI
+1408 NIRKNDEIENRQLI
-1422 VQNTEYNNSVK
+1422 VQNTEDNNSVK

-1439 RKEKAII
+1439 CKEKAII
-1446 ELQKDKLLLTK
+1446 ELQKYRELLTK

-1484 MYDNFSH
+1484 MYDNSSH
-1491 LRNAREEQLI
+1491 LRNASEEQLI

-1515 KYFEIFCKNYL
+1515 KYFEIFCKNYQ
-1526 HDHCILLKKDKL
+1526 HNHCILLKKDKL
-1538 FTNENSVISVG
+1538 FTNENCVISVG
-1549 DLEKDF
+1549 NLEKDF
-1555 PVYKFDRAAVI
+1555 PVYKFDPDAVI

-1606 RNSKNEDLIYITRNY
+1606 RNSKIDDLINITKNN
-1621 VAKTLAHTPKEKNN
+1621 VAKTLALTPKENNN

-1642 CLALE
+1642 CLVLE

-1676 GERNRSLAA
+1676 GERNRNLAA

>member
-1 MSDNKEFGL
+1 MSDNKDFGL

-15 LTKKSNLNSSQ
+15 LTKKTNLNVSQ
-26 LASILHCSRSTLNDL
+26 VASILKCSRSTLNDL
-41 FKGKRSLSKS
+41 FNGKRQLSKA
-51 FANRIETAFSSNS
+51 FAKRIEEAFSSNS
-64 LSSEYSIKADDLLKK
+64 HSSSYSIKADDLLKK
-79 QAALIYKISGENL
+79 QAALIYGISGDKL
-92 NLEEDE
+92 NTD
-98 DADTQSSQDKDYI
+98 DDTNTRSSLGRINSERSSEASNDKY
-111 DSSRAPSDEK
+111 
-121 FSLSNNTPESSNITT
+121 SLSNNTSSI
-136 VQDQGLPY
+136 QDQGIPF
-144 FAKFTKEK
+144 FAKITRQK
-152 IECYVDNNQQ
+152 IESYVDNNKQK
-162 ECRGLIPELVYT
+162 CRGLIPELVYT
-174 LIATTASNEYLEKFY
+174 LIATTANKDYLEKFY

-195 ISLKGFDGIVSY
+195 ICLKGFDGIVSY
-207 NQNHPYIPKGYS
+207 NQNHPYIPKGLS

-239 AKEKLSKFSPS
+239 AKEKLSKLSQDV
-250 TDIHDVTYVAV
+250 DIHDVTYVAV
-261 FPRSISHEN
+261 FPRTISYQN
-270 QEKWIRQ
+270 QENWIRQ
-277 KKKDGSEFKD
+277 KKKEGSEFKD

-302 SASAQLHFSKQF
+302 SVSAQLHFSKQF
-314 SNVTDND
+314 SNFEEDD
-321 ILTKI
+321 LLTNI
-326 QTSKLLYK
+326 ETSQFMYK
-334 EMSFNNIANGEEL
+334 EMSFDSIEHGEEL
-347 LDNLFSLYKNDYYG
+347 LDDLFSLYKNDYYD
-361 LFSCFIR
+361 LFKSFIR
-368 DGLGSNILNASSESK
+368 TGLDGNILKAASESK
-383 SLTKAFICY
+383 ILTKAFICY
-392 LAKVYDSEDKN
+392 LAKIYDSEDKN
-403 NSADDIVNGL
+403 IKSDNTVNAI
-413 EYQVKASLQDPDDKE
+413 EYQVNATLQYSEDKKQA
-428 LEKDTDFD
+428 KDTEFY
-436 GYQQS
+436 GYGKS
-441 RYTNLFLN
+441 KYTNLFLN

-535 IILNPLPWYKLENTL
+535 IILNQLPWYKLENTL

-560 SNKSDEEKDST
+560 SNKSYEEKDST

-615 KVTRRQ
+615 KVTRKQ

-734 GIFFERNCITNQE
+734 GIFFERNCINNQE

-791 DVLCFKKEDILGDD
+791 DVLCLKKEDILGDD

-830 KQYSILSEIRPFIE
+830 KQYSILSAIRPFIE

-870 IEKANDLDD
+870 IEKANDLYD
-879 YCNPYLSDD
+879 YCNPYFSDD

-968 VIKQIDQITL
+968 VIKQIKQITL

-1032 KNFVD
+1032 KNFVEF
-1037 YMSEE
+1037 MSEE
-1042 QLQQLE
+1042 QLQKLE
-1048 SLIELYSKNSTEEK
+1048 SLIELYSKDSTEEK

-1079 KVNISDSLKEFFKK
+1079 KVNISERQKEFFKK

-1113 IASDLIIDESSIPV
+1113 IASDLIIDESIIPV
-1127 EVITKFKN
+1127 ELITKFKN
-1135 EDKLKD
+1135 KDKLKD
-1141 YIHKERSAFIYNTF
+1141 YIHKERSDFIYKTF
-1155 KKLGGDGLKWIF
+1155 KKLRGEGLKWIF

-1188 NERLNLFTF
+1188 NDRLYLFTF
-1197 FINEIYITNKELNSI
+1197 FINEIYLTNKELNSI

-1217 EVNQEHSDSN
+1217 EVKQEHSDSN
-1227 LLSKILLNSKRD
+1227 LLSKILLSSKRD

-1262 TCIWS
+1262 SCIWS
-1267 MSSIDKGFNLN
+1267 MSSIDKGFNLK

-1302 PFDECTFELAERTSD
+1302 PFDECTFELAERTRD
-1317 LASIY
+1317 LAAEY
-1322 WEKVP
+1322 WDKVP
-1327 LLNYYENWKN
+1327 LLNYYKNLEN
-1337 KEIFE
+1337 KETFE

-1351 DRLIELCCASVFF
+1351 DRLIELCYACMSF
-1364 LIRTTDYKDFS
+1364 LVRTNDYKDFS
-1375 LECVLEIVDTINKI
+1375 LECVLETVDTINKI

-1408 NIRKNDEIENRQPI
+1408 NIRKNDEIENRQLI
-1422 VQNTEYNNSVK
+1422 VQNTEDNNSVK

-1439 RKEKAII
+1439 CKEKAII
-1446 ELQKDKLLLTK
+1446 ELQKDRVLLTK

-1526 HDHCILLKKDKL
+1526 HVHCILLKKDKL

-1575 NNLNCI
+1575 NNLNCT

-1606 RNSKNEDLIYITRNY
+1606 RNSKIDDLINITKNN
-1621 VAKTLAHTPKEKNN
+1621 VAKTLAHTPKENNN

-1642 CLALE
+1642 YLALE
-1647 DVEDYDFLRYF
+1647 DVEDYDFLHFF

-1676 GERNRSLAA
+1676 GERNRNLATD
-1685 EYKKI
+1685 YKKI
-1690 RISINKDE
+1690 RNSINKEE

-1708 LENGYKFDSRHD
+1708 LENGYKSDSKHD

>member
-1 MSDNKEFGL
+1 MSDNKDFGL

-15 LTKKSNLNSSQ
+15 LTKKTNLNVSQ
-26 LASILHCSRSTLNDL
+26 VASILKCSRSTLNDL
-41 FKGKRSLSKS
+41 FNGKRQLSKA
-51 FANRIETAFSSNS
+51 FAKRIEDAFSSNS
-64 LSSEYSIKADDLLKK
+64 ISSYYSIKADDLLKK
-79 QAALIYKISGENL
+79 QAALIYGIPGDKL
-92 NLEEDE
+92 NMEEDTN
-98 DADTQSSQDKDYI
+98 ARSSLDEVNSE
-111 DSSRAPSDEK
+111 SSRVPSEEK
-121 FSLSNNTPESSNITT
+121 NTFTNNKSSI
-136 VQDQGLPY
+136 QDQGIPF
-144 FAKFTKEK
+144 FAKITKQK
-152 IECYVDNNQQ
+152 IESYVDNNQH
-162 ECRGLIPELVYT
+162 ESRGLIPEFVYT
-174 LIATTASNEYLEKFY
+174 LIATTASKDYLEKFY

-195 ISLKGFDGIVSY
+195 VSLKGFDGIVSY
-207 NQNHPYIPKGYS
+207 SQNHPYIPKGLS

-239 AKEKLSKFSPS
+239 AKEKLSKLSQDV
-250 TDIHDVTYVAV
+250 DIHDVTYVAV
-261 FPRSISHEN
+261 FPRTISYQNKEN
-270 QEKWIRQ
+270 WIRQ
-277 KKKDGSEFKD
+277 KKKEVSEFKD

-302 SASAQLHFSKQF
+302 SVSAQLHFSKQF
-314 SNVTDND
+314 SNFEEDD
-321 ILTKI
+321 LLTNI
-326 QTSKLLYK
+326 ETSQFMYK
-334 EMSFNNIANGEEL
+334 EMSFDSIEHGEEL
-347 LDNLFSLYKNDYYG
+347 LDDLFSLYKNDYYDLFKSFIKTG
-361 LFSCFIR
+361 L
-368 DGLGSNILNASSESK
+368 DGNILKAASESK
-383 SLTKAFICY
+383 ILTKAFICY
-392 LAKVYDSEDKN
+392 LAKIYDSEDKN
-403 NSADDIVNGL
+403 IKSDNTVNAI
-413 EYQVKASLQDPDDKE
+413 EYQVNAALQYSEDKKQA
-428 LEKDTDFD
+428 KDTEFY
-436 GYQQS
+436 GYGKS
-441 RYTNLFLN
+441 KYTNLFLN
-449 TYYIKDYAL
+449 TYYIKDYKL
-458 LAKLILALKVLS
+458 LTKLISSLTEKS

-476 EIIDDRI
+476 EIIDFKIRDR
-483 KELCKE
+483 CRE
-489 NKNVRIITIRN
+489 NKNVKIITIRN

-507 DPYKESSSIAE
+507 DPYKENSSIAE
-518 RSEIFLNTNSVP
+518 RSEIILNANSLP
-530 PFKEE
+530 SFKEE
-535 IILNPLPWYKLENTL
+535 IILNPLPWYKLENKL

-560 SNKSDEEKDST
+560 SNKSCEEIGST
-571 QNKIQEQNKNAEAIL
+571 QNKNANAIF

-601 ICNMKNILTKGTDF
+601 ISNLRNILTKGTDF
-615 KVTRRQ
+615 KVTRRH
-621 FIQNLVEQNEDLSF
+621 FIQNLIEQNEDLSF

-649 SLQVEVLKSLYS
+649 SLQVEVLKSLYT
-661 KKTEDIKQ
+661 KKTEDIEQ
-669 MLAKIVHL
+669 MLTKIVHL
-677 KLSQSIACFY
+677 KLYKNIACFY
-687 KGIYKLTSRYIV
+687 KEIYKLTSRYIV
-699 LDYINDE
+699 LDYIYDVT
-706 PTINKEDILNRL
+706 TIKKEDILNRL

-767 TNRRR
+767 TERRR
-772 SLPSN
+772 ILPSN

-791 DVLCFKKEDILGDD
+791 DVLCFIKKDIIDDD

-814 LQNNI
+814 LQNNT
-819 FNALKANSNNN
+819 FNVLKSNSNDDN
-830 KQYSILSEIRPFIE
+830 KQYSILSAILPFIE
-844 QLSYLDC
+844 QFSYLDC
-851 RNYLNIVDDLILS
+851 SNYLNIVDDLILS
-864 YCKRAK
+864 YCKQAK
-870 IEKANDLDD
+870 VEKTNDYLDD

-888 LLYSLFFVSKKM
+888 MLYSLLFVSKNM
-900 TNLKQVTELL
+900 MNLKQVTELL

-919 SDSSSYNKITELL
+919 SDRSSYNKITELL
-932 GLMFDIYSCSN
+932 GLMYDIYSCGN
-943 TRAVDSRERIL
+943 TKAVDSREKIL
-954 KELSSKYPGPCKNL
+954 KELSLKYPEQCKNL
-968 VIKQIDQITL
+968 VIKQIKQITL

-1032 KNFVD
+1032 KNFVEF
-1037 YMSEE
+1037 MSEE

-1048 SLIELYSKNSTEEK
+1048 SLIELYSKNSTEKK

-1079 KVNISDSLKEFFKK
+1079 KINISDSLKEFFKK

-1188 NERLNLFTF
+1188 NDRLYLFTF

-1217 EVNQEHSDSN
+1217 EVNQENSGNN

-1239 SLTQS
+1239 SHTQS

-1302 PFDECTFELAERTSD
+1302 PFNKCTFELADRTPD

-1327 LLNYYENWKN
+1327 LLNYYENWEN

-1351 DRLIELCCASVFF
+1351 DRLIELCCACKSF
-1364 LIRTTDYKDFS
+1364 LVRTNDYKDFS
-1375 LECVLEIVDTINKI
+1375 LECVLETVDTINKI

-1397 IDLLKSDEQDL
+1397 IDLLKLDEQDF
-1408 NIRKNDEIENRQPI
+1408 NIRKNDEIENRQLI
-1422 VQNTEYNNSVK
+1422 VQNTEDNNSVK

-1439 RKEKAII
+1439 CKEKAII
-1446 ELQKDKLLLTK
+1446 ELQKDRVLLTK

-1555 PVYKFDRAAVI
+1555 HVYKFDRAAVI

-1606 RNSKNEDLIYITRNY
+1606 RNSKIDDLINITKNN
-1621 VAKTLAHTPKEKNN
+1621 VAKTLAHTPKENNN

-1642 CLALE
+1642 YLALE
-1647 DVEDYDFLRYF
+1647 DVEDYDFLNFF

-1676 GERNRSLAA
+1676 GERNRNLASQ
-1685 EYKKI
+1685 YKKI
-1690 RISINKDE
+1690 RNNINKDE
-1698 MPLTYNLVSM
+1698 MPTAYRLVSM
-1708 LENGYKFDSRHD
+1708 LEDGYKSDSKRD
-1720 NEDYIFRTYFET
+1720 NEDHIFRTYFET

>member
-15 LTKKSNLNSSQ
+15 LTKKTNLNLSQ
-26 LASILHCSRSTLNDL
+26 VASILKCSRSTLNDL
-41 FKGKRSLSKS
+41 FNGKRQLSKS
-51 FANRIETAFSSNS
+51 FAKRIEEAFSSNS
-64 LSSEYSIKADDLLKK
+64 LSSSYSIKADDLLKK
-79 QAALIYKISGENL
+79 QADLIYGSSGDKL
-92 NLEEDE
+92 NTDE
-98 DADTQSSQDKDYI
+98 DTNTRSSLGRINSERSSEASDDKY
-111 DSSRAPSDEK
+111 
-121 FSLSNNTPESSNITT
+121 SLSNNISSI
-136 VQDQGLPY
+136 QDQGIPF
-144 FAKFTKEK
+144 FAKITKQK
-152 IECYVDNNQQ
+152 IESYVDNNQHR
-162 ECRGLIPELVYT
+162 CSGLIPEFVYT
-174 LIATTASNEYLEKFY
+174 LIATTASKDYLEKFY

-195 ISLKGFDGIVSY
+195 VSLKGFDGIVSY
-207 NQNHPYIPKGYS
+207 SQNHPYIPKGLS

-239 AKEKLSKFSPS
+239 AKEKLSKLSQDV
-250 TDIHDVTYVAV
+250 DIHDVTYVAV
-261 FPRSISHEN
+261 FPRTISYQN
-270 QEKWIRQ
+270 QENWIRQ
-277 KKKDGSEFKD
+277 KKKEGSEFKD

-302 SASAQLHFSKQF
+302 SVSAQLHFSKQF
-314 SNVTDND
+314 SNFEEDD
-321 ILTKI
+321 LLTNI
-326 QTSKLLYK
+326 ETSQFMYK
-334 EMSFNNIANGEEL
+334 EMSFDSIEHGEEL
-347 LDNLFSLYKNDYYG
+347 LDDLFSLYKNDYYD
-361 LFSCFIR
+361 LFKSFIR
-368 DGLGSNILNASSESK
+368 TGLDGNILKAASESK
-383 SLTKAFICY
+383 ILTKVFICY
-392 LAKVYDSEDKN
+392 LAKIYDSEDKN
-403 NSADDIVNGL
+403 IKSDNTVNAI
-413 EYQVKASLQDPDDKE
+413 EYQVNAALQYSEDKKQA
-428 LEKDTDFD
+428 KDTEFY
-436 GYQQS
+436 GYGKS
-441 RYTNLFLN
+441 KYTNLFLN
-449 TYYIKDYAL
+449 TYYIKDYKL
-458 LAKLILALKVLS
+458 LTKLISSLTEKS

-476 EIIDDRI
+476 EIIDFKIRDR
-483 KELCKE
+483 CRE
-489 NKNVRIITIRN
+489 NKNVKIITIRN

-507 DPYKESSSIAE
+507 DPYKENSSIAE
-518 RSEIFLNTNSVP
+518 RSEIILNVNSLP
-530 PFKEE
+530 SFKEE

-560 SNKSDEEKDST
+560 SNKSCEEIGST
-571 QNKIQEQNKNAEAIL
+571 QNKNADAIF

-601 ICNMKNILTKGTDF
+601 ISNLRNILIKGTDF
-615 KVTRRQ
+615 KVTRRH
-621 FIQNLVEQNEDLSF
+621 FIQNLIEQNEDLSF

-661 KKTEDIKQ
+661 KKTEDIEQ
-669 MLAKIVHL
+669 MLTKIIHL

-791 DVLCFKKEDILGDD
+791 DVLCLKKEDILGDD

-830 KQYSILSEIRPFIE
+830 KQYSILSAIRPFIE

-1302 PFDECTFELAERTSD
+1302 PFDECTFELAERTRD
-1317 LASIY
+1317 LAAEY
-1322 WEKVP
+1322 WDKVP
-1327 LLNYYENWKN
+1327 LLNYYKNLEN
-1337 KEIFE
+1337 KETFE
-1342 KIQSCLKKA
+1342 KIQSRLKKA
-1351 DRLIELCCASVFF
+1351 DRLIELCCTCMSF
-1364 LIRTTDYKDFS
+1364 LVRTNDYKDFS
-1375 LECVLEIVDTINKI
+1375 LDCVLEIVDTINKI

-1397 IDLLKSDEQDL
+1397 IDLLKLDEQDL
-1408 NIRKNDEIENRQPI
+1408 NIRKNDEIENRQLI
-1422 VQNTEYNNSVK
+1422 VQNTEDNNSVK

-1439 RKEKAII
+1439 CKEKAII
-1446 ELQKDKLLLTK
+1446 ELQKDRVLLTK

-1538 FTNENSVISVG
+1538 FTNKNSVISVG

-1588 IPDHNLISRWIN
+1588 IPAHNLISRWIN

-1606 RNSKNEDLIYITRNY
+1606 RNSKIDDLINITKNN
-1621 VAKTLAHTPKEKNN
+1621 VAKTLAHTPKENNN

-1642 CLALE
+1642 YLALE

-1676 GERNRSLAA
+1676 GERNRNLAT

-1690 RISINKDE
+1690 RNSINKEE

-1708 LENGYKFDSRHD
+1708 LENGYKSDSKHD

>member
-1 MSDNKEFGL
+1 M
-10 FLKEE
+10 
-15 LTKKSNLNSSQ
+15 
-26 LASILHCSRSTLNDL
+26 
-41 FKGKRSLSKS
+41 
-51 FANRIETAFSSNS
+51 
-64 LSSEYSIKADDLLKK
+64 
-79 QAALIYKISGENL
+79 IS
-92 NLEEDE
+92 
-98 DADTQSSQDKDYI
+98 
-111 DSSRAPSDEK
+111 
-121 FSLSNNTPESSNITT
+121 
-136 VQDQGLPY
+136 
-144 FAKFTKEK
+144 
-152 IECYVDNNQQ
+152 
-162 ECRGLIPELVYT
+162 
-174 LIATTASNEYLEKFY
+174 
-189 LPYGDD
+189 
-195 ISLKGFDGIVSY
+195 
-207 NQNHPYIPKGYS
+207 
-219 VWEIG
+219 
-224 TNKDPKRKF
+224 
-233 DEDFSK
+233 
-239 AKEKLSKFSPS
+239 
-250 TDIHDVTYVAV
+250 
-261 FPRSISHEN
+261 
-270 QEKWIRQ
+270 
-277 KKKDGSEFKD
+277 
-287 IRIIDAFLLAQWANQ
+287 
-302 SASAQLHFSKQF
+302 
-314 SNVTDND
+314 
-321 ILTKI
+321 
-326 QTSKLLYK
+326 
-334 EMSFNNIANGEEL
+334 
-347 LDNLFSLYKNDYYG
+347 
-361 LFSCFIR
+361 
-368 DGLGSNILNASSESK
+368 
-383 SLTKAFICY
+383 SLT
-392 LAKVYDSEDKN
+392 
-403 NSADDIVNGL
+403 
-413 EYQVKASLQDPDDKE
+413 
-428 LEKDTDFD
+428 EK
-436 GYQQS
+436 
-441 RYTNLFLN
+441 
-449 TYYIKDYAL
+449 
-458 LAKLILALKVLS
+458 S

-476 EIIDDRI
+476 EIIDFKIRDR
-483 KELCKE
+483 CRE
-489 NKNVRIITIRN
+489 NKNVKIITIRN
-500 LYNFDIS
+500 LYNYDIS
-507 DPYKESSSIAE
+507 DPYKENSSIAE
-518 RSEIFLNTNSVP
+518 RSEIILNANSLP
-530 PFKEE
+530 SFKEE
-535 IILNPLPWYKLENTL
+535 IILNPLPWYKLENKL

-560 SNKSDEEKDST
+560 SNESCEEIGST
-571 QNKIQEQNKNAEAIL
+571 QNKIQEQNKNADAIL

-601 ICNMKNILTKGTDF
+601 ISNLRNILTKGTDF
-615 KVTRRQ
+615 KVTRRH
-621 FIQNLVEQNEDLSF
+621 FNQNLIEQNEDLSF

-669 MLAKIVHL
+669 ILAKIVHL
-677 KLSQSIACFY
+677 KLYKNIACFY
-687 KGIYKLTSRYIV
+687 KEIYKLTSRYIV
-699 LDYINDE
+699 LDYIYDVT
-706 PTINKEDILNRL
+706 TINKEDILNRL

-734 GIFFERNCITNQE
+734 GIFFERKCITNQE

-754 FLSVLKLQKETES
+754 FLSVLKLQNKTES
-767 TNRRR
+767 TNCIR

-777 CVIDELTQLIIRLL
+777 YIIDELAQLIIRLL
-791 DVLCFKKEDILGDD
+791 DVLCFIKKDIIEDD
-805 YPYYLKNKA
+805 YPIYLKNKT

-819 FNALKANSNNN
+819 FNAIKANSADD
-830 KQYSILSEIRPFIE
+830 KQYSILSAILPFIE

-864 YCKRAK
+864 YCKQAK

-888 LLYSLFFVSKKM
+888 LLFSLIFVSKNM

-910 IQLDETMQS
+910 IQLDETMQN

-932 GLMFDIYSCSN
+932 GLMFDIYCCSN

-954 KELSSKYPGPCKNL
+954 KELSLKYPELCKNL
-968 VIKQIDQITL
+968 VIKQIKQITL
-978 GGLITCMPSFKW
+978 GGLIACMPSFKW
-990 YDLNIKLS
+990 YDLNIKHS

-1017 LITTSNLSFDELAKC
+1017 LITTSNISFDELANC

-1037 YMSEE
+1037 FMSEE
-1042 QLQQLE
+1042 QLQNLE

-1217 EVNQEHSDSN
+1217 EVKQEHSDSN

-1239 SLTQS
+1239 SLTQR
-1244 NFQNQKVSQ
+1244 NFQNMKVSQ

-1262 TCIWS
+1262 ACIWS
-1267 MSSIDKGFNLN
+1267 MSSIDKGFNLR
-1278 RAYGDY
+1278 RAYSDY

-1291 ISEEVNILINF
+1291 ISEEVSILINL
-1302 PFDECTFELAERTSD
+1302 PFDERTFELADRTPD

-1327 LLNYYENWKN
+1327 LLNYYEYWKN

-1351 DRLIELCCASVFF
+1351 DRLIELCCACMSF
-1364 LIRTTDYKDFS
+1364 LVRTNDYKDFS
-1375 LECVLEIVDTINKI
+1375 LECVLEIFDTINKI

-1408 NIRKNDEIENRQPI
+1408 NIRKNDEIENRQLI
-1422 VQNTEYNNSVK
+1422 VQNTEDNNSVK

-1439 RKEKAII
+1439 CKEKAVI
-1446 ELQKDKLLLTK
+1446 ELQKDRVLLTK

-1538 FTNENSVISVG
+1538 FTNENCVISLG

-1555 PVYKFDRAAVI
+1555 PVYKFDRATVI
-1566 CLESTELIF
+1566 CLESTEQIF

-1600 QVIEIS
+1600 QVIEIA

-1621 VAKTLAHTPKEKNN
+1621 VAKTLTHTPKEKNN

-1647 DVEDYDFLRYF
+1647 DVEDYDFLRFF

-1685 EYKKI
+1685 QYNKI
-1690 RISINKDE
+1690 RNSINKNE

-1708 LENGYKFDSRHD
+1708 LENGYKSDSRHD

>member
-1 MSDNKEFGL
+1 MPENKDFGL

-15 LTKKSNLNSSQ
+15 LTKKTNLNVSQ
-26 LASILHCSRSTLNDL
+26 VASILKCSRSTLNDL
-41 FKGKRSLSKS
+41 FNGKRQLSKA
-51 FANRIETAFSSNS
+51 FAKRIEEAFSSNS
-64 LSSEYSIKADDLLKK
+64 LSSSYSIKADDLLKK
-79 QAALIYKISGENL
+79 QADLIYGSSGDKL
-92 NLEEDE
+92 NTDEETRSSLDE
-98 DADTQSSQDKDYI
+98 VNSESSRESSGDKD
-111 DSSRAPSDEK
+111 
-121 FSLSNNTPESSNITT
+121 SLSNNISSI
-136 VQDQGLPY
+136 QDQGIPS
-144 FAKFTKEK
+144 FAKITRQK
-152 IECYVDNNQQ
+152 IESYVDNNQL

-174 LIATTASNEYLEKFY
+174 LIATTANKDYLEKFY

-207 NQNHPYIPKGYS
+207 NQNHPYIPKGLS

-277 KKKDGSEFKD
+277 KKKDGSEFKN

-302 SASAQLHFSKQF
+302 SVSAQLHFSKQF
-314 SNVTDND
+314 SNFEEDD
-321 ILTKI
+321 LLTNI
-326 QTSKLLYK
+326 ETSQFMYK
-334 EMSFNNIANGEEL
+334 EMSFDRIEHGEEL
-347 LDNLFSLYKNDYYG
+347 LNDLFSLYQNDYYDLFKSYIRTG
-361 LFSCFIR
+361 LY
-368 DGLGSNILNASSESK
+368 GNILKAASESK
-383 SLTKAFICY
+383 ILTKAFICY
-392 LAKVYDSEDKN
+392 LAKIYDSEDKN
-403 NSADDIVNGL
+403 IKSDNTVNAI
-413 EYQVKASLQDPDDKE
+413 EYQVNAALQYSEDKKQA
-428 LEKDTDFD
+428 KDTEFY
-436 GYQQS
+436 GYGKS
-441 RYTNLFLN
+441 KYTNLFLN
-449 TYYIKDYAL
+449 TYYIKDYKL
-458 LAKLILALKVLS
+458 LTKLISSLTEKS

-476 EIIDDRI
+476 EIIDFKIRDR
-483 KELCKE
+483 CRE
-489 NKNVRIITIRN
+489 NKNVKIITIRN
-500 LYNFDIS
+500 LYNYDIS
-507 DPYKESSSIAE
+507 DPYKENSSIAE
-518 RSEIFLNTNSVP
+518 RSEIILNANSLP
-530 PFKEE
+530 SFKEE
-535 IILNPLPWYKLENTL
+535 IILNPLPWYKLENKL

-560 SNKSDEEKDST
+560 SNESCEEIGST
-571 QNKIQEQNKNAEAIL
+571 QNKIQEQNKNADAIL

-601 ICNMKNILTKGTDF
+601 ISNLRNILTKGTDF
-615 KVTRRQ
+615 KVTRRH
-621 FIQNLVEQNEDLSF
+621 FNQNLIEQNEDLSF

-669 MLAKIVHL
+669 ILAKIVHL
-677 KLSQSIACFY
+677 KLYKNIACFY
-687 KGIYKLTSRYIV
+687 KEIYKLTSRYIV
-699 LDYINDE
+699 LDYIYDVT
-706 PTINKEDILNRL
+706 TINKEDILNRL

-734 GIFFERNCITNQE
+734 GIFFERKCITNQE

-754 FLSVLKLQKETES
+754 FLSVLKLQNKTES
-767 TNRRR
+767 TNCIR

-777 CVIDELTQLIIRLL
+777 YIIDELAQLIIRLL
-791 DVLCFKKEDILGDD
+791 DVLCFIKKDIIEDD
-805 YPYYLKNKA
+805 YPIYLKNKT

-819 FNALKANSNNN
+819 FNAIKANSADD
-830 KQYSILSEIRPFIE
+830 KQYSILSAILPFIE

-864 YCKRAK
+864 YCKQAK

-888 LLYSLFFVSKKM
+888 LLFSLIFVSKNM

-910 IQLDETMQS
+910 IQLDETMQN

-932 GLMFDIYSCSN
+932 GLMFDIYCCSN

-954 KELSSKYPGPCKNL
+954 KELSLKYPELCKNL
-968 VIKQIDQITL
+968 VIKQIKQITL
-978 GGLITCMPSFKW
+978 GGLIACMPSFKW
-990 YDLNIKLS
+990 YDLNIKHS

-1017 LITTSNLSFDELAKC
+1017 LITTSNISFDELANC

-1037 YMSEE
+1037 FMSEE
-1042 QLQQLE
+1042 QLQNLE

-1217 EVNQEHSDSN
+1217 EVKQEHSDSN

-1239 SLTQS
+1239 SLTQR
-1244 NFQNQKVSQ
+1244 NFQNMKVSQ

-1262 TCIWS
+1262 ACIWS
-1267 MSSIDKGFNLN
+1267 MSSIDKGFNLR
-1278 RAYGDY
+1278 RAYSDY

-1291 ISEEVNILINF
+1291 ISEEVSILINL
-1302 PFDECTFELAERTSD
+1302 PFDERTFELADRTPD

-1327 LLNYYENWKN
+1327 LLNYYEYWKN

-1351 DRLIELCCASVFF
+1351 DRLIELCCACMSF
-1364 LIRTTDYKDFS
+1364 LVRTNDYKDFS
-1375 LECVLEIVDTINKI
+1375 LECVLEIFDTINKI
-1389 NLYKFQNK
+1389 NLYKCQNK

-1408 NIRKNDEIENRQPI
+1408 NIRKNDEIENRQLI
-1422 VQNTEYNNSVK
+1422 VQNTEDNNSVK

-1439 RKEKAII
+1439 CKEKAVI
-1446 ELQKDKLLLTK
+1446 ELQKDRVLLTK

-1538 FTNENSVISVG
+1538 FTNENCVISLG

-1555 PVYKFDRAAVI
+1555 PVYKFDRATVI
-1566 CLESTELIF
+1566 CLESTEQIF

-1600 QVIEIS
+1600 QVIEIA

-1647 DVEDYDFLRYF
+1647 DVEDYDFLRFF

-1685 EYKKI
+1685 QYNKI
-1690 RISINKDE
+1690 RNSINKNE

-1708 LENGYKFDSRHD
+1708 LENGYKSDSRHD

>member
-1 MSDNKEFGL
+1 MSDNKDFGL

-15 LTKKSNLNSSQ
+15 LTKKTNLNVSQ
-26 LASILHCSRSTLNDL
+26 IASILKCSRSTLNDL
-41 FKGKRSLSKS
+41 FNGKRQLSKA
-51 FANRIETAFSSNS
+51 FAKRIEEAFSSNS
-64 LSSEYSIKADDLLKK
+64 LSSSYSIKADSLLKK
-79 QAALIYKISGENL
+79 QAALIYGISEDHSNL
-92 NLEEDE
+92 KD
-98 DADTQSSQDKDYI
+98 DTNTISSLDI
-111 DSSRAPSDEK
+111 NNSESSRVPSEEK
-121 FSLSNNTPESSNITT
+121 NTFTNNTSSI
-136 VQDQGLPY
+136 QDQGIPF
-144 FAKFTKEK
+144 FAKITKQK
-152 IECYVDNNQQ
+152 IESYVDNNQL
-162 ECRGLIPELVYT
+162 ECRGLIPEFVYT
-174 LIATTASNEYLEKFY
+174 LIATTASKDYLEKFY

-195 ISLKGFDGIVSY
+195 VSLKGFDGIVSY
-207 NQNHPYIPKGYS
+207 SQNHPYIPKGLS

-239 AKEKLSKFSPS
+239 AKEKLSKLSQDV
-250 TDIHDVTYVAV
+250 DIHDVTYVAV
-261 FPRSISHEN
+261 FPRTISYQN
-270 QEKWIRQ
+270 QENWIRQ
-277 KKKDGSEFKD
+277 KKKEGSEFKD

-302 SASAQLHFSKQF
+302 SVSAQLHFSKQF
-314 SNVTDND
+314 SNFEEDD
-321 ILTKI
+321 LLTNI
-326 QTSKLLYK
+326 ETSQFMYK
-334 EMSFNNIANGEEL
+334 EMSFDSIKHGEEL
-347 LDNLFSLYKNDYYG
+347 LDDLFSLYQNDYYD
-361 LFSCFIR
+361 LFKSFIR
-368 DGLGSNILNASSESK
+368 TGLDGNILKAASESK
-383 SLTKAFICY
+383 ILTKAFICY
-392 LAKVYDSEDKN
+392 LAKIYDSDDKNIKSDNTVNAIEYQVNAALQYSEDKK
-403 NSADDIVNGL
+403 
-413 EYQVKASLQDPDDKE
+413 QT
-428 LEKDTDFD
+428 KDTEFY
-436 GYQQS
+436 GYGKS
-441 RYTNLFLN
+441 KFTNLFLN
-449 TYYIKDYAL
+449 TYYIKDYKL
-458 LAKLILALKVLS
+458 LTKLISSLTEKS

-476 EIIDDRI
+476 EIIDFKIRAR
-483 KELCKE
+483 CRE
-489 NKNVRIITIRN
+489 NKIVKIITIRN

-507 DPYKESSSIAE
+507 DPYKENSSIAE
-518 RSEIFLNTNSVP
+518 RSEIILNANSLP
-530 PFKEE
+530 SFKEE
-535 IILNPLPWYKLENTL
+535 IILNPLPWYKLENKL

-560 SNKSDEEKDST
+560 SNKSCEEIGST
-571 QNKIQEQNKNAEAIL
+571 QNKNADAIF

-601 ICNMKNILTKGTDF
+601 ISNLRNILTKGTDF
-615 KVTRRQ
+615 KVTRRH
-621 FIQNLVEQNEDLSF
+621 FIQNLIEQNEDLSF

-649 SLQVEVLKSLYS
+649 SLQVEVLKSLYT
-661 KKTEDIKQ
+661 KKTEDIEQ
-669 MLAKIVHL
+669 MLTKIVHL
-677 KLSQSIACFY
+677 KLYKNIACFY
-687 KGIYKLTSRYIV
+687 KEIYKLTSRYIV
-699 LDYINDE
+699 LDYIYDVT
-706 PTINKEDILNRL
+706 TIKKEDILNRL

-767 TNRRR
+767 TERRR
-772 SLPSN
+772 ILPSN

-791 DVLCFKKEDILGDD
+791 DVLCFIKKDIIDDD

-814 LQNNI
+814 LQNNT
-819 FNALKANSNNN
+819 FNVLKSNSNDDN
-830 KQYSILSEIRPFIE
+830 KQYSILSAILPFIE

-851 RNYLNIVDDLILS
+851 SNYLNIVDDLILS
-864 YCKRAK
+864 YCKQAK
-870 IEKANDLDD
+870 IEKTNDYLDD

-888 LLYSLFFVSKKM
+888 LLYSLIFVSKNM

-919 SDSSSYNKITELL
+919 SDSSIYNKITELL
-932 GLMFDIYSCSN
+932 VLMFDIYCCRN
-943 TRAVDSRERIL
+943 TKAVDSRERIL

-968 VIKQIDQITL
+968 VIKQITL

-998 QSPDTIRYGL
+998 QSLDTIRYGL

-1017 LITTSNLSFDELAKC
+1017 LITTSNISFDELANC
-1032 KNFVD
+1032 KNFVEF
-1037 YMSEE
+1037 MSEE

-1048 SLIELYSKNSTEEK
+1048 SLIELYSKNSTEKK

-1079 KVNISDSLKEFFKK
+1079 KINISDSLKEFFKK

-1239 SLTQS
+1239 RLTQS

-1302 PFDECTFELAERTSD
+1302 PFNKCTFELADRTPD

-1327 LLNYYENWKN
+1327 LLNYYENWEN

-1351 DRLIELCCASVFF
+1351 DRLIELCCTCMSF
-1364 LIRTTDYKDFS
+1364 LVRTNNYKDFS
-1375 LECVLEIVDTINKI
+1375 LECVLETVDTINKI

-1408 NIRKNDEIENRQPI
+1408 NIRKNDEIENRQLI
-1422 VQNTEYNNSVK
+1422 VQNTEDNNSVK

-1439 RKEKAII
+1439 CKEKAII
-1446 ELQKDKLLLTK
+1446 ELQKDRVLLTK

-1526 HDHCILLKKDKL
+1526 HDHYILLKKDKL
-1538 FTNENSVISVG
+1538 FTNENCVISVG
-1549 DLEKDF
+1549 NLEKDF
-1555 PVYKFDRAAVI
+1555 PVYMFDPDAVI
-1566 CLESTELIF
+1566 YLKSTELIF

-1606 RNSKNEDLIYITRNY
+1606 RNSKIDDLINITKNN
-1621 VAKTLAHTPKEKNN
+1621 VAKTLAHTPKENNN

-1642 CLALE
+1642 YLALE

-1676 GERNRSLAA
+1676 GERNRNLAT

-1690 RISINKDE
+1690 RNSINKNE

-1708 LENGYKFDSRHD
+1708 LENGYKSDSKHD
-1720 NEDYIFRTYFET
+1720 NEDHIFRTYFET

>member
-1 MSDNKEFGL
+1 MSDNKDFGL

-15 LTKKSNLNSSQ
+15 LTKKTNLNVSQ
-26 LASILHCSRSTLNDL
+26 VASILKCSRSTLNDL
-41 FKGKRSLSKS
+41 FNGKRQLSKA
-51 FANRIETAFSSNS
+51 FAKRIEEAFSSNS
-64 LSSEYSIKADDLLKK
+64 LSSSYSIKADSLLKK
-79 QAALIYKISGENL
+79 QAALIYGIS
-92 NLEEDE
+92 EDHSSLK
-98 DADTQSSQDKDYI
+98 DATNTSSSLGRNNRERSSEASDDKYT
-111 DSSRAPSDEK
+111 
-121 FSLSNNTPESSNITT
+121 LSNNTSSI
-136 VQDQGLPY
+136 QDQGIP
-144 FAKFTKEK
+144 FFVKITREK
-152 IECYVDNNQQ
+152 IESYVDNNHQ
-162 ECRGLIPELVYT
+162 ECRGLIPEFVYT
-174 LIATTASNEYLEKFY
+174 LIATTASNDYLEKFY

-207 NQNHPYIPKGYS
+207 NQNHPYIPKGLS

-239 AKEKLSKFSPS
+239 AKEKLSKLSQDV
-250 TDIHDVTYVAV
+250 DIHDVTYVAV
-261 FPRSISHEN
+261 FPRTISYQNKEN
-270 QEKWIRQ
+270 WIRQ
-277 KKKDGSEFKD
+277 KKKEGSEFKD

-302 SASAQLHFSKQF
+302 SVSAQLHFSKQF
-314 SNVTDND
+314 SNFEEDD
-321 ILTKI
+321 LLTNI
-326 QTSKLLYK
+326 ETSQFMYK
-334 EMSFNNIANGEEL
+334 EMSFDSIEHGEEL
-347 LDNLFSLYKNDYYG
+347 LDDLFSLYKNDYYD
-361 LFSCFIR
+361 LFKSFIR
-368 DGLGSNILNASSESK
+368 TGLDGNILKAASESK
-383 SLTKAFICY
+383 ILTKAFICY
-392 LAKVYDSEDKN
+392 LAKIYDSEDKN
-403 NSADDIVNGL
+403 IKSDNTVNAI
-413 EYQVKASLQDPDDKE
+413 EYQVNAALQYSEDKKQA
-428 LEKDTDFD
+428 KDTEFY
-436 GYQQS
+436 GYGKS
-441 RYTNLFLN
+441 KYTNLFLN
-449 TYYIKDYAL
+449 TYYIKDYKL
-458 LAKLILALKVLS
+458 LTKLISSLTEKS

-476 EIIDDRI
+476 EIIDFKIRDR
-483 KELCKE
+483 CRE
-489 NKNVRIITIRN
+489 NKNVKIITIRN

-507 DPYKESSSIAE
+507 DPYKENSSIAE
-518 RSEIFLNTNSVP
+518 RSEIILNANSLP
-530 PFKEE
+530 SFKEE
-535 IILNPLPWYKLENTL
+535 IILNPLPWYKLENKL

-560 SNKSDEEKDST
+560 SNKSCEEIGST
-571 QNKIQEQNKNAEAIL
+571 QNKNADAIF

-601 ICNMKNILTKGTDF
+601 ISNLRNILTKGTDF
-615 KVTRRQ
+615 KVTRRH
-621 FIQNLVEQNEDLSF
+621 FIQNLIEQNEELSF

-649 SLQVEVLKSLYS
+649 SLQVEVLKSLYT
-661 KKTEDIKQ
+661 KKTEDIEQ
-669 MLAKIVHL
+669 MLTKIVHL
-677 KLSQSIACFY
+677 KLYKNIACFY
-687 KGIYKLTSRYIV
+687 KEIYKLTSRYIV
-699 LDYINDE
+699 LDYIYDVT
-706 PTINKEDILNRL
+706 TIKKEDILNRL

-767 TNRRR
+767 TERRR
-772 SLPSN
+772 ILPSN

-791 DVLCFKKEDILGDD
+791 DVLCFIKKDIIDDD
-805 YPYYLKNKA
+805 YPYNLKNKA
-814 LQNNI
+814 LQNNT
-819 FNALKANSNNN
+819 FNVLKSNSNDDN
-830 KQYSILSEIRPFIE
+830 KQYSILSAILPFIE

-851 RNYLNIVDDLILS
+851 SNYLNIVDDLILS
-864 YCKRAK
+864 YCKQAK
-870 IEKANDLDD
+870 IEKTNDYLDD
-879 YCNPYLSDD
+879 YFNPYLSDD
-888 LLYSLFFVSKKM
+888 LLYSLIFVSKNM

-919 SDSSSYNKITELL
+919 SDCSIYNKITELL
-932 GLMFDIYSCSN
+932 VLMFDIYCCRN
-943 TRAVDSRERIL
+943 TKAVDSRERIL

-968 VIKQIDQITL
+968 VIKQIKQITL

-1141 YIHKERSAFIYNTF
+1141 YILKERSDFIYKTF
-1155 KKLGGDGLKWIF
+1155 KKLRGEGLKWIF

-1173 YDIGYS
+1173 NDIGYS

-1188 NERLNLFTF
+1188 NDRLYLFTF
-1197 FINEIYITNKELNSI
+1197 FINEIYLTNKELNSI

-1217 EVNQEHSDSN
+1217 EVKQEHSDSN

-1267 MSSIDKGFNLN
+1267 MSSIDKGFNFK
-1278 RAYGDY
+1278 RAYSDY
-1284 VKKNNLS
+1284 VNKNNLS
-1291 ISEEVNILINF
+1291 ISDETQILINF
-1302 PFDECTFELAERTSD
+1302 PFNKCTFELADRTPD

-1327 LLNYYENWKN
+1327 LLNYYEYWKN

-1351 DRLIELCCASVFF
+1351 DRLIELCCACKSF
-1364 LIRTTDYKDFS
+1364 LVRTNDYKDFS
-1375 LECVLEIVDTINKI
+1375 LECVLETVDTINKI

-1397 IDLLKSDEQDL
+1397 IDLLKPDEQDL
-1408 NIRKNDEIENRQPI
+1408 NIRKNDEIENRQLI
-1422 VQNTEYNNSVK
+1422 VQNTEDNNSVK

-1439 RKEKAII
+1439 CKEKAII
-1446 ELQKDKLLLTK
+1446 ELQKYRELLTK

-1491 LRNAREEQLI
+1491 LRNASEEQLI

-1515 KYFEIFCKNYL
+1515 KYFEIFCKNYQ
-1526 HDHCILLKKDKL
+1526 HNHCILLKKDKL
-1538 FTNENSVISVG
+1538 FTNENCVISVG
-1549 DLEKDF
+1549 NLEKDF
-1555 PVYKFDRAAVI
+1555 PVYKFDPDAVI

-1606 RNSKNEDLIYITRNY
+1606 RNSKIDDLINITKNN
-1621 VAKTLAHTPKEKNN
+1621 VAKTLALTPKENNN

-1642 CLALE
+1642 CLVLE

-1676 GERNRSLAA
+1676 GERNRNLAA

>member
-1 MSDNKEFGL
+1 MSDNKDFGL

-15 LTKKSNLNSSQ
+15 LTKKTNLNVSQ
-26 LASILHCSRSTLNDL
+26 VASILKCSRSTLNDL
-41 FKGKRSLSKS
+41 FNGKRQLSKA
-51 FANRIETAFSSNS
+51 FAKRIEEAFSSNS
-64 LSSEYSIKADDLLKK
+64 LSSSYSIKADSLLKK
-79 QAALIYKISGENL
+79 QAALIYGISEDHSNL
-92 NLEEDE
+92 KDDTNTISSLDINNCKNSRVPSEEKN
-98 DADTQSSQDKDYI
+98 T
-111 DSSRAPSDEK
+111 
-121 FSLSNNTPESSNITT
+121 FTNNTSSI
-136 VQDQGLPY
+136 QDQGVPF
-144 FAKFTKEK
+144 FAKITKQK
-152 IECYVDNNQQ
+152 IESYVDNNQH
-162 ECRGLIPELVYT
+162 ECSGLIPEFVYT
-174 LIATTASNEYLEKFY
+174 LIATTASKDYLEKFY
-189 LPYGDD
+189 LPFGDD
-195 ISLKGFDGIVSY
+195 VSLKGFDGIISY
-207 NQNHPYIPKGYS
+207 SQNHPYIPKGLS

-239 AKEKLSKFSPS
+239 AKEKLSKLSQDV
-250 TDIHDVTYVAV
+250 DIHDVTYVAV
-261 FPRSISHEN
+261 FPRTISYQNKEN
-270 QEKWIRQ
+270 WIRQ
-277 KKKDGSEFKD
+277 KKKEGSEFKD

-302 SASAQLHFSKQF
+302 SVSAQLHFSKQF
-314 SNVTDND
+314 SNFEEDD
-321 ILTKI
+321 LLTNI
-326 QTSKLLYK
+326 ETSQFMYK
-334 EMSFNNIANGEEL
+334 EMCFDRIEHGEEL
-347 LDNLFSLYKNDYYG
+347 LDDLFSLYKNDYYD
-361 LFSCFIR
+361 LFKSFIR
-368 DGLGSNILNASSESK
+368 TGLDGNILKAASESK
-383 SLTKAFICY
+383 ILTKAFICY

-403 NSADDIVNGL
+403 NSTDGTVSGI
-413 EYQVKASLQDPDDKE
+413 EYQVKATLQDNDE
-428 LEKDTDFD
+428 ENQHKDTDFD
-436 GYQQS
+436 EYQKS

-449 TYYIKDYAL
+449 TYYIKDYTL
-458 LAKLILALKVLS
+458 LAKLILALKVKS

-483 KELCKE
+483 KELCRE
-489 NKNVRIITIRN
+489 NKNVRIISIRN

-507 DPYKESSSIAE
+507 DPYKENTSIAE
-518 RSEIFLNTNSVP
+518 RSEIISNTNSFP
-530 PFKEE
+530 SFKEE
-535 IILNPLPWYKLENTL
+535 IILNPLTWYKIENTL

-560 SNKSDEEKDST
+560 SNKSYEEKGST
-571 QNKIQEQNKNAEAIL
+571 QNKTQEQNKNAEAIL

-601 ICNMKNILTKGTDF
+601 ISNLRNILTKGTDF
-615 KVTRRQ
+615 KVTRRH
-621 FIQNLVEQNEDLSF
+621 FNQNLIEQNEDLSF

-669 MLAKIVHL
+669 ILAKIVHL
-677 KLSQSIACFY
+677 KLSQNIACFY
-687 KGIYKLTSRYIV
+687 KEIYKVTSRYIV
-699 LDYINDE
+699 LDYIYDVT
-706 PTINKEDILNRL
+706 TINKKDILNRL

-754 FLSVLKLQKETES
+754 FLSVLKLQHKTES
-767 TNRRR
+767 TDCIR

-791 DVLCFKKEDILGDD
+791 DVLCFIKKDILGDN

-819 FNALKANSNNN
+819 FKALKANSNDDNN
-830 KQYSILSEIRPFIE
+830 KQFSILKAILPFIE

-851 RNYLNIVDDLILS
+851 SNYLNIVDDLILS

-870 IEKANDLDD
+870 IEKTNDYLDD
-879 YCNPYLSDD
+879 YFNPYLSDD
-888 LLYSLFFVSKKM
+888 LLYSLIFVSKNM

-919 SDSSSYNKITELL
+919 SDSSIYNKITELL
-932 GLMFDIYSCSN
+932 VLMFDIYCCSN
-943 TRAVDSRERIL
+943 TKAVDSRERIL

-968 VIKQIDQITL
+968 VIKQIKQITL

-998 QSPDTIRYGL
+998 QSLDTIRYGL

-1017 LITTSNLSFDELAKC
+1017 LITTSNISFDELANC
-1032 KNFVD
+1032 KNFVEF
-1037 YMSEE
+1037 MSEE
-1042 QLQQLE
+1042 QLQKLE
-1048 SLIELYSKNSTEEK
+1048 SLIELYSKNSTEKK

-1093 VRTILES
+1093 VKTILES

-1167 KNCKNT
+1167 KNCKKT

-1188 NERLNLFTF
+1188 NDRLYLFTF

-1253 LDKYLTDCR
+1253 LDEYLTDCR
-1262 TCIWS
+1262 SCIWS

-1284 VKKNNLS
+1284 VKKNKLS

-1302 PFDECTFELAERTSD
+1302 PFDECTFELAERTRD
-1317 LASIY
+1317 LSAEY
-1322 WEKVP
+1322 WDKVP
-1327 LLNYYENWKN
+1327 LLNYYKNLEN
-1337 KEIFE
+1337 KETFE
-1342 KIQSCLKKA
+1342 KIQCCLKKA

-1364 LIRTTDYKDFS
+1364 LVKTNDYKDFS

-1389 NLYKFQNK
+1389 NLSKFQNK
-1397 IDLLKSDEQDL
+1397 IDLLKSNEQDL
-1408 NIRKNDEIENRQPI
+1408 NIRKNDEIENRQII
-1422 VQNTEYNNSVK
+1422 VQNTEDNNSVK

-1549 DLEKDF
+1549 DLEKNF
-1555 PVYKFDRAAVI
+1555 PVYKFDRTAVI
-1566 CLESTELIF
+1566 CLELTELIF

-1606 RNSKNEDLIYITRNY
+1606 RNSKIDDLINITKNN
-1621 VAKTLAHTPKEKNN
+1621 VAKTLALTPKENNN

-1647 DVEDYDFLRYF
+1647 DVEDYDFLRFF

-1685 EYKKI
+1685 QYNKI

>member
-1 MSDNKEFGL
+1 MSDNKDFGL

-15 LTKKSNLNSSQ
+15 LTKKSNLNVSQ
-26 LASILHCSRSTLNDL
+26 VASILKCSRSTLNDL
-41 FKGKRSLSKS
+41 FNGKRLLSKA
-51 FANRIETAFSSNS
+51 FAKRIEEAFSSNP
-64 LSSEYSIKADDLLKK
+64 LSSSYSIKADSLLKK
-79 QAALIYKISGENL
+79 QAALIYGISEDHSNL
-92 NLEEDE
+92 KDDTNTISSLDINNSERSRVPSEEKN
-98 DADTQSSQDKDYI
+98 T
-111 DSSRAPSDEK
+111 
-121 FSLSNNTPESSNITT
+121 FTNNTSSI
-136 VQDQGLPY
+136 QDQGIPF
-144 FAKFTKEK
+144 FAKITKQK
-152 IECYVDNNQQ
+152 IESYVNNNQH
-162 ECRGLIPELVYT
+162 ECSGLIPEFVYT
-174 LIATTASNEYLEKFY
+174 LIATTASKDYLEKFY

-195 ISLKGFDGIVSY
+195 VSLKGFDGIVSY
-207 NQNHPYIPKGYS
+207 SQNHPYIPKGLS

-224 TNKDPKRKF
+224 TNKDPKKKF

-239 AKEKLSKFSPS
+239 AKEKLSKLSQDV
-250 TDIHDVTYVAV
+250 DIHDVTYVAV
-261 FPRSISHEN
+261 FPRTISYQNMEN
-270 QEKWIRQ
+270 WIRQ
-277 KKKDGSEFKD
+277 KKKEGSEFKD

-302 SASAQLHFSKQF
+302 SVSAQLHFSKQF

-321 ILTKI
+321 ILTNI
-326 QTSKLLYK
+326 QTSKLMYK
-334 EMSFNNIANGEEL
+334 KMSFDRIANGEEL

-361 LFSCFIR
+361 LFNSFVR
-368 DGLGSNILNASSESK
+368 DGLGSNILNAASESK
-383 SLTKAFICY
+383 ILTKAFICY
-392 LAKVYDSEDKN
+392 LAKLYDSEDQN
-403 NSADDIVNGL
+403 NSTDNNVNGI
-413 EYQVKASLQDPDDKE
+413 EYPVKASLRDPDDDPNQ
-428 LEKDTDFD
+428 KDLDFD

-483 KELCKE
+483 KGLCKE

-601 ICNMKNILTKGTDF
+601 ISNLINILTKRSDF
-615 KVTRRQ
+615 QVTRRQ
-621 FIQNLVEQNEDLSF
+621 FIQKLVEQNEDLSF

-649 SLQVEVLKSLYS
+649 SLQVEVLKSLYA
-661 KKTEDIKQ
+661 KKSEDIEQ
-669 MLAKIVHL
+669 MLAKIIHL
-677 KLSQSIACFY
+677 KLSQNIACFY
-687 KGIYKLTSRYIV
+687 KEIYKMTSRYIV

-754 FLSVLKLQKETES
+754 FLSVLKLQNKTES

-791 DVLCFKKEDILGDD
+791 DILCFKKEDILGDD

-814 LQNNI
+814 LQNNT
-819 FNALKANSNNN
+819 FNALKANSNDDN
-830 KQYSILSEIRPFIE
+830 KQHSILKAILPFIE

-851 RNYLNIVDDLILS
+851 SNYLNIVDDLILS
-864 YCKRAK
+864 YCKQAK
-870 IEKANDLDD
+870 IEKTNDYLDD
-879 YCNPYLSDD
+879 YFNPYLSDD
-888 LLYSLFFVSKKM
+888 LLYSLIFVSKNM

-919 SDSSSYNKITELL
+919 SDRSSYNKITELL
-932 GLMFDIYSCSN
+932 GLMYDIYSCRN
-943 TRAVDSRERIL
+943 TKAVDSREKIL
-954 KELSSKYPGPCKNL
+954 KELFLKYPEQCKNL
-968 VIKQIDQITL
+968 VIKQINQITL
-978 GGLITCMPSFKW
+978 GGIITCMPSFNW

-998 QSPDTIRYGL
+998 QSPDTIRYGI

-1017 LITTSNLSFDELAKC
+1017 LIATSNLSFEELANC
-1032 KNFVD
+1032 KNFVEF
-1037 YMSEE
+1037 MSEE
-1042 QLQQLE
+1042 QLQNLK
-1048 SLIELYSKNSTEEK
+1048 SLIKLYSKNSTEK
-1062 QIELRDLFNQKQ
+1062 KLIELRDLFNQKQ

-1079 KVNISDSLKEFFKK
+1079 KVNISNRLKEFFKK

-1113 IASDLIIDESSIPV
+1113 IASDLIIDESIIPV
-1127 EVITKFKN
+1127 EVITKFNN

-1141 YIHKERSAFIYNTF
+1141 YIHKERSDFIYKTF
-1155 KKLGGDGLKWIF
+1155 KKLRGEGLKWIF

-1188 NERLNLFTF
+1188 NDRLYLFTF

-1302 PFDECTFELAERTSD
+1302 PFNKCTFELADRTPD

-1327 LLNYYENWKN
+1327 LLNYYENWEN

-1351 DRLIELCCASVFF
+1351 DRLIELCCACMSF
-1364 LIRTTDYKDFS
+1364 LVRTNDYKNFS
-1375 LECVLEIVDTINKI
+1375 LECVLETVDTINKI
-1389 NLYKFQNK
+1389 NLYNFQNK
-1397 IDLLKSDEQDL
+1397 IDLLKSDKQDL
-1408 NIRKNDEIENRQPI
+1408 NIRKNDEIENRQLI
-1422 VQNTEYNNSVK
+1422 VQNTEDNNSVK

-1484 MYDNFSH
+1484 RYDNFSH

-1538 FTNENSVISVG
+1538 FTNENSVISDG

-1606 RNSKNEDLIYITRNY
+1606 RNSKIDDLINITKNY
-1621 VAKTLAHTPKEKNN
+1621 VAKTLAHTPKENNN

-1642 CLALE
+1642 YLALE

-1676 GERNRSLAA
+1676 GERNRNLAT

-1690 RISINKDE
+1690 KNCINKDE